1 MPYSDQEAFL
11 NAYLKNYA
19 KAQQNAINSG
29 KTGMSSARYTGQQAM
44 NAAPTTLPDYGDIAN
59 SFTTAYTKQLAAVE
73 AQREKEAKA
82 AQAAAEKEARA
93 AASAAKKASSS
104 TTKSKKLKKEELKA
118 LDSELEE
125 MAKTRVALQERK
137 ETQDTNTRERIKE
150 NVGDTAGISSLT
162 AASRTFA
169 PERKGSATKKR
180 LSQRLAA
187 GVKGLAKGAS
197 TYKQMQK
204 ARGGVSAEDSVDL
217 GGDQTPQAT
226 AAKQRSRTKTR
237 ASVAKQSFTTQ
248 ELDARLTATNQRMR
262 ELQKQGKTQTREY
275 RQLQNQHDTYATAL
289 GVDSFAG
296 RAGATGLGAVS
307 GFAAGLANMGDA
319 TARAIR
325 GQSASM
331 DIPEYEAASNDLQ
344 EANEQRDALIQMG
357 RAYTDTPNGP
367 VATPE
372 FQQVLDRI
380 ASAKG
385 VRAENQVTPE
395 RNQVVSDML
404 DFAQN
409 QNQKA
414 QAGLD
419 NTGRFVVGTIGSVAQ
434 NLPAFAAAAAVPEAA
449 PVLIPTL
456 MGVSAAGNRENELEQ
471 RGVPLNQAVLRSGL
485 SGAVSAITNK
495 LPLEQ
500 GAELMAGNGP
510 GLVRAMARQ
519 ALSEGGQEASEYAAD
534 YGLDVLA
541 GDPDANFSLAELGQ
555 QALGGALGGAISA
568 AGSSLIGSGVN
579 RLREAQENA
588 PVDTDVQQAE
598 PVSPDTEAA
607 RQPLE
612 AGQEAL
618 PGLDAV
624 VDAYHNGNLTN
635 AQIEQLKP
643 GGELRQAFE
652 EATGVKLPDTSSE
665 TRKTLKAEAQIQTI
679 PTLSEDAGYVPAG
692 YHAEDPGYIGG
703 ATSRDIAAEI
713 TGKDGKSVYTRQ
725 LADIRDRFLDA
736 VQNGEDTS
744 TIEQEAQALAEKIFP
759 ESAFVENTDT
769 DYVRAL
775 REALKKPVRVTDAEL
790 SDLENAL
797 GATRTEINRR
807 YGLNL
812 VKAGDSSTSGLD
824 QAVMELGEAFPDVD
838 LFAHPA
844 DAFAEIVQKYDQ
856 LKDGVQAVDTESMK
870 AARAYVADHILYGD
884 SLDAAMARE
893 AQTEAFDNFENSPY
907 TETNAMQ
914 DGGEEVGTRGGYGR
928 RNLDGVDFSEDDR
941 RAEGKAP
948 EKPAFSGKGSANTGV
963 PEQVR
968 RVPGGGTPERV
979 REINGHRYTYG
990 QPDAADYTAPVRTA
1004 ADYAK
1009 QRYGLDV
1016 DVSDGPA
1023 YVDGNEHNSLM
1034 FTLPDG
1040 TIVVNNAA
1048 ALDPDTV
1055 TAMIDHEVM
1064 HNIQHKNHAL
1074 YARVDAA
1081 LKESGVNPNAY
1092 REGTDLYEVLHGYDE
1107 RNPDF
1112 MDLDNLPKF
1121 RRELSAQI
1129 AGYAYRPEL
1138 AKSIFGDFVDDFDT
1152 VFDTVRSVLDE
1163 RAQLGQQESG
1173 SQGSTA
1179 ATTIPELMPTQRVQE
1194 LIPTLEDHPNTVGA
1208 AQRQFDRPEVSSQS
1222 HMTRDTDNDYLQ
1234 PLVQRDQGG
1243 EQKFTHERVSNAD
1256 RMKIAANSMET
1267 ESRDEI
1273 VSRLTSKEQWD
1284 ADDTAL
1290 AGSVLREWDS
1300 ALGDMDKSGEAYKQ
1314 ALAQKMKFTQRISES
1329 NTMNAQALQMTQEF
1343 TTPETAVMQSQ
1354 KNIKTAVDRVAN
1366 GKNKRKFDQYK
1377 SDVETAIANAEDTA
1391 TQKANDA
1398 VQKAIETVRQQ
1409 VADETDQPS
1418 VEDVLGRK
1426 LAAAVN
1432 RYATDGKEASVEDVV
1447 QSEMLSQLTKMATS
1461 DTEKGARPKK
1471 PKLTVEQKLQTALDN
1486 QETYTQAWEAAKE
1499 ALVERYKDNADMS
1512 SRLQAFF
1519 NDAGE
1524 SGLYGKDTIKQLVS
1538 KYTKDQGIDFK
1549 TLVKKGRRDKQS
1561 TLREIQERIQDTF
1574 DMDDTQAQRIAEMA
1588 MNEYSKALSEAA
1600 DANLKAIRGGKGKTS
1615 KSTHDQFLG
1624 LLRMGIYDNEDV
1636 KAYAASKFGVQP
1648 LTAEQCQQILDLAE
1662 RAEQL
1667 PANSR
1672 DRVLLESEAATIAAR
1687 NLSGSFHDAW
1697 DVWRY
1702 TSMLFNAR
1710 TNEKNIGGNVSMGL
1724 NARTKDVVL
1733 AAMEWMINKVA
1744 PGKVERTTAI
1754 VTPFTENGRALL
1766 AASAN
1771 DADLNSYRQ
1780 LSGTSERM
1788 NLARDMQRHREAFRS
1803 LASPDSNNIVT
1814 KFLSG
1819 LDSLAARA
1827 SAPLEVSDYEGA
1839 FGVLEGLRGINKNMD
1854 AAIDWIRASAESA
1867 TNKGV
1872 LGVAGLKNNY
1882 AWSLAQYL
1890 KANGADA
1897 SIFDATD
1904 AQSLALLDKARAH
1917 AIQQALINTYH
1928 AESKTAS
1935 AVAKFKADLRG
1946 SDNFASRV
1954 LGDIVEGQLPF
1965 VKTPINVA
1973 KQSLQYSPLGFVS
1986 TAAEGIK
1993 VARGTGDV
2001 NLMLDHAAAS
2011 VTGSLLFALGGILA
2025 EKGLLTAGIG
2035 DDEKDKAN
2043 LEGRQEYSLQLVD
2056 DDGKLHSYTIDWA
2069 NAAAIPMFAG
2079 AEYAKLAASDGA
2091 SLNSVASASQQVL
2104 EPLLEMSFLQGLN
2117 DNLESLRYSEDP
2129 YIYGMAKQS
2138 LSSYATQGIPTLVGQ
2153 VARSI
2158 DPVRRS
2164 TYSGTTGI
2172 ESDIGYTANKIR
2184 NKIPF
2189 LSETGQP
2196 YIDAFGDT
2204 QPNTGGSF
2212 AGRLAYNMLSPGY
2225 YGETTDDP
2233 VKQGVLDL
2241 ANSSGDN
2248 SVIPEVAEKKVVW
2261 TSDKE
2266 RHSYQ
2271 LSPQEYT
2278 DFATQQGQLRKDMAE
2293 AVLDSRYTEEQQVEL
2308 IPELYSTAGKITAL
2322 DIVPDFSVGTEERKR
2337 IDIYNQY
2344 GIDGLMNW
2352 IAYRKYANTDGKT
2365 GINQSEA
2372 RAWLNDSDMS
2382 ETMKDAFWAASSSNW
2397 KSSR

>member
-44 NAAPTTLPDYGDIAN
+44 SAAPTTLPDYGDIAN

-169 PERKGSATKKR
+169 PKRKGSATKKS
-180 LSQRLAA
+180 LSQQVVA
-187 GVKGLAKGAS
+187 GVKGLAKVPSAVKNGVVQGTALHNRM
-197 TYKQMQK
+197 KA

-217 GGDQTPQAT
+217 GGVQTPQAT
-226 AAKQRSRTKTR
+226 AAKQKSRTKAR

-262 ELQKQGKTQTREY
+262 ELQKQGKTKTREY

-331 DIPEYEAASNDLQ
+331 DIPEYEAASDDLQ
-344 EANEQRDALIQMG
+344 AANEQRDALIQMG

-395 RNQVVSDML
+395 RNQVVSNML

-414 QAGLD
+414 QAGLG
-419 NTGRFVVGTIGSVAQ
+419 NTGRFLVGTIGSVAQ

-449 PVLIPTL
+449 PALIPAL

-598 PVSPDTEAA
+598 PVSPAPENSVSPEPESVSPNPETVAQ
-607 RQPLE
+607 QPLE
-612 AGQEAL
+612 NTQESIPELGVVA
-618 PGLDAV
+618 PDAAPKTAIDV
-624 VDAYHNGNLTN
+624 IVDAYRNGTLTN
-635 AQIEQLKP
+635 KQIDQLKP

-652 EATGVKLPDTSSE
+652 EATGVTLPDTSSE
-665 TRKTLKAEAQIQTI
+665 TRK
-679 PTLSEDAGYVPAG
+679 
-692 YHAEDPGYIGG
+692 
-703 ATSRDIAAEI
+703 
-713 TGKDGKSVYTRQ
+713 
-725 LADIRDRFLDA
+725 
-736 VQNGEDTS
+736 
-744 TIEQEAQALAEKIFP
+744 
-759 ESAFVENTDT
+759 
-769 DYVRAL
+769 AL
-775 REALKKPVRVTDAEL
+775 RT
-790 SDLENAL
+790 
-797 GATRTEINRR
+797 GAQNEIP
-807 YGLNL
+807 YLHSI
-812 VKAGDSSTSGLD
+812 DST
-824 QAVMELGEAFPDVD
+824 
-838 LFAHPA
+838 
-844 DAFAEIVQKYDQ
+844 
-856 LKDGVQAVDTESMK
+856 
-870 AARAYVADHILYGD
+870 
-884 SLDAAMARE
+884 
-893 AQTEAFDNFENSPY
+893 
-907 TETNAMQ
+907 
-914 DGGEEVGTRGGYGR
+914 
-928 RNLDGVDFSEDDR
+928 
-941 RAEGKAP
+941 
-948 EKPAFSGKGSANTGV
+948 ANTGYDGTNETYTGGASYDGTGSGERSFAEQDGEGRDGI
-963 PEQVR
+963 PELLRNAENGSGAKSGEISMGGRDNAGGSQVLR
-968 RVPGGGTPERV
+968 GFLTLSPETQASIERSGATPLELRDTTSDPQLFSSALDEAIRKNSHGLMVSPKTVEELSSPGTRTFMSADNMAGALVTADGDIEAVFKNPQSKAKQAATSLLITAVENGGRKLDCYGKGLVKTYNQRGFEAVAKIPFNAEQAPD
-979 REINGHRYTYG
+979 GWSYG
-990 QPDAADYTAPVRTA
+990 QQDVYVMKLRDGVTAHDIATNLNVSEENGGYHLQTIGELAALPVFDDYDKA
-1004 ADYAK
+1004 
-1009 QRYGLDV
+1009 L
-1016 DVSDGPA
+1016 A
-1023 YVDGNEHNSLM
+1023 YRDSLM
-1034 FTLPDG
+1034 QSTS
-1040 TIVVNNAA
+1040 A
-1048 ALDPDTV
+1048 DT
-1055 TAMIDHEVM
+1055 
-1064 HNIQHKNHAL
+1064 
-1074 YARVDAA
+1074 
-1081 LKESGVNPNAY
+1081 
-1092 REGTDLYEVLHGYDE
+1092 
-1107 RNPDF
+1107 
-1112 MDLDNLPKF
+1112 
-1121 RRELSAQI
+1121 LSA
-1129 AGYAYRPEL
+1129 
-1138 AKSIFGDFVDDFDT
+1138 
-1152 VFDTVRSVLDE
+1152 
-1163 RAQLGQQESG
+1163 SG
-1173 SQGSTA
+1173 
-1179 ATTIPELMPTQRVQE
+1179 TIPELMDTTAQSVQQPIPE
-1194 LIPTLEDHPNTVGA
+1194 LTDHPNTVGA
-1208 AQRQFDRPEVSSQS
+1208 AQRQFDRPEVASQS

-1243 EQKFTHERVSNAD
+1243 EQQFTHERVSNAD

-1398 VQKAIETVRQQ
+1398 VQKAIESVQQ
-1409 VADETDQPS
+1409 QDTDAQPGNATKRGKRTEKTQDEANQPS
-1418 VEDVLGRK
+1418 AEDVLSRK
-1426 LAAAVN
+1426 LAAAVK
-1432 RYATDGKEASVEDVV
+1432 RHVTDGKEASVEDVV

-1461 DTEKGARPKK
+1461 DTEKGARPQK
-1471 PKLTVEQKLQTALDN
+1471 PKLTVEEKLQTALDN
-1486 QETYTQAWEAAKE
+1486 QETYSHVWEAAKE
-1499 ALVERYKDNADMS
+1499 ALTERYKDNADMS

-1519 NDAGE
+1519 DDAGE

-1549 TLVKKGRRDKQS
+1549 ALVKKSRGDKQA
-1561 TLREIQERIQDTF
+1561 TLREIQDRIQDTF

-1615 KSTHDQFLG
+1615 KSTHDQFLE
-1624 LLRMGIYDNEDV
+1624 LLRMGVYDEGDV
-1636 KAYAASKFGVQP
+1636 QAYAASKFGVQP

-1667 PANSR
+1667 PVNSR
-1672 DRVLLESEAATIAAR
+1672 DRVLMESEVATIAAQ
-1687 NLSGSFHDAW
+1687 NLSGSFRDAW
-1697 DVWRY
+1697 DAWRY
-1702 TSMLFNAR
+1702 TSMLLSAR

-1724 NARTKDVVL
+1724 NARAKDVVL
-1733 AAMEWMINKVA
+1733 ASMEWMINKVA
-1744 PGKVERTTAI
+1744 PGKLERTTAI
-1754 VTPFTENGRALL
+1754 VTPFTKDGRALL

-1780 LSGTSERM
+1780 LSSTSERM
-1788 NLARDMQRHREAFRS
+1788 NLARDMQQHRETFRS

-1814 KFLSG
+1814 KFLSA

-1827 SAPLEVSDYEGA
+1827 SAPLEVSDYEGT
-1839 FGVLEGLRGINKNMD
+1839 FGALEGLRGINKTMD
-1854 AAIDWIRASAESA
+1854 AAIDWIQDSAASA

-1986 TAAEGIK
+1986 TAAEGVK

-2011 VTGSLLFALGGILA
+2011 VTGSVLFALGGILA
-2025 EKGLLTAGIG
+2025 EKGLLTAGIS

-2117 DNLESLRYSEDP
+2117 NNLESLRYSEDP

-2138 LSSYATQGIPTLVGQ
+2138 LSSYATQGIPTLAGQ

-2158 DPVRRS
+2158 DPIRRS
-2164 TYSGTTGI
+2164 TYSGTTGL

-2225 YGETTDDP
+2225 YSETTDDP

-2248 SVIPEVAEKKVVW
+2248 SVIPEVAEKKVSW

-2278 DFATQQGQLRKDMAE
+2278 DFATQSGQLRKDMAE
-2293 AVLDSRYTEEQQVEL
+2293 AVLGSRYNEEQQVQL
-2308 IPELYSTAGKITAL
+2308 IPELYSTAGKIAAL
-2322 DIVPDFSVGTEERKR
+2322 DIVPDYSVGTEEQKR

-2382 ETMKDAFWAASSSNW
+2382 EAMKDAFWDASSSNW
-2397 KSSR
+2397 KSKR

>member
-44 NAAPTTLPDYGDIAN
+44 NAAPTTLPDYGDIAG

-93 AASAAKKASSS
+93 AAKAAKKASSS

-217 GGDQTPQAT
+217 GGVQTPQAT
-226 AAKQRSRTKTR
+226 AAKQKSRTKAR
-237 ASVAKQSFTTQ
+237 AAVAKQNFTTQ

-262 ELQKQGKTQTREY
+262 ELQKQGKTKTREY

-289 GVDSFAG
+289 GVDSLAG
-296 RAGATGLGAVS
+296 RAGAIELGAVT
-307 GFAAGLANMGDA
+307 GFGGGVANMGDA
-319 TARAIR
+319 TLRAIR

-331 DIPEYEAASNDLQ
+331 DIPEYEAASDDLQ

-385 VRAENQVTPE
+385 IRAENQITPE
-395 RNQVVSDML
+395 QNKVVKSIL
-404 DFAQN
+404 DYSTEQT
-409 QNQKA
+409 QKA
-414 QAGLD
+414 QAGLND
-419 NTGRFVVGTIGSVAQ
+419 QGRLLVGAIGGVSQ
-434 NLPAFAAAAAVPEAA
+434 LLPAAAAAAAAPEAA
-449 PVLIPTL
+449 PVLIPVL
-456 MGVSAAGNRENELEQ
+456 MGASAAGNRVNELEQ
-471 RGVPLNQAVLRSGL
+471 RGIPLNQAVLRGAM
-485 SGAVSAITNK
+485 SGAVSGVTNK

-500 GAELMAGNGP
+500 GAELIAGGGP
-510 GLVRAMARQ
+510 GVLRAMARQ

-541 GDPDANFSLAELGQ
+541 GDPDAKFSLAELGQ

-579 RLREAQENA
+579 RAREAFGANENA

-598 PVSPDTEAA
+598 PVSPAPENSVSPEPESVSPSPETAA
-607 RQPLE
+607 QQPLE
-612 AGQEAL
+612 ATQEGIPEL
-618 PGLDAV
+618 GVVTPDAAPKTAIDV
-624 VDAYHNGNLTN
+624 IVDAYRSGTLTN
-635 AQIEQLKP
+635 KQIDQLKP
-643 GGELRQAFE
+643 GSKLRQAFE
-652 EATGVKLPDTSSE
+652 EATGVTLPDTSSE
-665 TRKTLKAEAQIQTI
+665 TRKVLKAGMQEEI
-679 PTLSEDAGYVPAG
+679 PYLRPVDSAENTGYDG
-692 YHAEDPGYIGG
+692 TNETYTGG
-703 ATSRDIAAEI
+703 AS
-713 TGKDGKSVYTRQ
+713 
-725 LADIRDRFLDA
+725 
-736 VQNGEDTS
+736 
-744 TIEQEAQALAEKIFP
+744 
-759 ESAFVENTDT
+759 
-769 DYVRAL
+769 
-775 REALKKPVRVTDAEL
+775 
-790 SDLENAL
+790 
-797 GATRTEINRR
+797 
-807 YGLNL
+807 
-812 VKAGDSSTSGLD
+812 
-824 QAVMELGEAFPDVD
+824 
-838 LFAHPA
+838 
-844 DAFAEIVQKYDQ
+844 
-856 LKDGVQAVDTESMK
+856 
-870 AARAYVADHILYGD
+870 D
-884 SLDAAMARE
+884 SLL
-893 AQTEAFDNFENSPY
+893 T
-907 TETNAMQ
+907 T
-914 DGGEEVGTRGGYGR
+914 
-928 RNLDGVDFSEDDR
+928 
-941 RAEGKAP
+941 
-948 EKPAFSGKGSANTGV
+948 PA
-963 PEQVR
+963 
-968 RVPGGGTPERV
+968 
-979 REINGHRYTYG
+979 
-990 QPDAADYTAPVRTA
+990 
-1004 ADYAK
+1004 
-1009 QRYGLDV
+1009 
-1016 DVSDGPA
+1016 
-1023 YVDGNEHNSLM
+1023 
-1034 FTLPDG
+1034 
-1040 TIVVNNAA
+1040 
-1048 ALDPDTV
+1048 
-1055 TAMIDHEVM
+1055 
-1064 HNIQHKNHAL
+1064 
-1074 YARVDAA
+1074 
-1081 LKESGVNPNAY
+1081 
-1092 REGTDLYEVLHGYDE
+1092 
-1107 RNPDF
+1107 
-1112 MDLDNLPKF
+1112 
-1121 RRELSAQI
+1121 
-1129 AGYAYRPEL
+1129 
-1138 AKSIFGDFVDDFDT
+1138 
-1152 VFDTVRSVLDE
+1152 
-1163 RAQLGQQESG
+1163 ESG
-1173 SQGSTA
+1173 S
-1179 ATTIPELMPTQRVQE
+1179 IPELMPTANQSVQE
-1194 LIPTLEDHPNTVGA
+1194 PIPTLADHPNTVGA
-1208 AQRQFDRPEVSSQS
+1208 AQRQFDRPEVASQS

-1234 PLVQRDQGG
+1234 PLVQSDQGG

-1290 AGSVLREWDS
+1290 AGSVLREWDL

-1354 KNIKTAVDRVAN
+1354 KSIKTAVDRVAN

-1398 VQKAIETVRQQ
+1398 VKKAIETAQQQ
-1409 VADETDQPS
+1409 VANAEDTATQKANGAVHKAIETAQQQVEDEADQPS

-1426 LAAAVN
+1426 LAAAVK

-1461 DTEKGARPKK
+1461 DTKKGARPQK

-1499 ALVERYKDNADMS
+1499 ALTERYKDSAYMS

-1519 NDAGE
+1519 DDARE

-1549 TLVKKGRRDKQS
+1549 ALVKESRGNKQA

-1574 DMDDTQAQRIAEMA
+1574 DMDKTQAQRIAEMA

-1615 KSTHDQFLG
+1615 KSTHDQFLE
-1624 LLRMGIYDNEDV
+1624 LLRMGVYDEGDV
-1636 KAYAASKFGVQP
+1636 QAYAASKFGVQP

-1672 DRVLLESEAATIAAR
+1672 ERVLLESEAATIAAR
-1687 NLSGSFHDAW
+1687 NLSGSFRDAW

-1724 NARTKDVVL
+1724 NARAKDVVL

-1744 PGKVERTTAI
+1744 PGSVERTTAI
-1754 VTPFTENGRALL
+1754 VTPFTEDGRALL
-1766 AASAN
+1766 AASAA

-1803 LASPDSNNIVT
+1803 LAPSDSNNIVT

-1819 LDSLAARA
+1819 LDHLAARA

-1839 FGVLEGLRGINKNMD
+1839 FGVLEGLRGINENMD

-1890 KANGADA
+1890 KANGEDA

-1904 AQSLALLDKARAH
+1904 AKSLALLDKARAH

-1946 SDNFASRV
+1946 SDNFAHRV

-2025 EKGLLTAGIG
+2025 EKGLLTAGIS

-2056 DDGKLHSYTIDWA
+2056 NDGKLHSYTIDWA

-2079 AEYAKLAASDGA
+2079 AEYAKLAASDGV

-2138 LSSYATQGIPTLVGQ
+2138 LSSYATQGIPTLAGQ

-2158 DPVRRS
+2158 DPIRRS

-2189 LSETGQP
+2189 LSVTGQP

-2204 QPNTGGSF
+2204 QPNTGGNF
-2212 AGRLAYNMLSPGY
+2212 VGRLAYNMFSPGY
-2225 YGETTDDP
+2225 YSETTDNP
-2233 VKQGVLDL
+2233 VQLGLLDL
-2241 ANSSGDN
+2241 ANSTGNDE
-2248 SVIPEVAEKKVVW
+2248 VIPELAAKKLSW
-2261 TSDKE
+2261 TVDKE
-2266 RHSYQ
+2266 KHTYQ

-2293 AVLDSRYTEEQQVEL
+2293 AVLDSSYTEDQQVEL
-2308 IPELYSTAGKITAL
+2308 IPELYSTAGKIAAL
-2322 DIVPDFSVGTEERKR
+2322 DIVPDYSVGPEEQKR

-2352 IAYRKYANTDGKT
+2352 IAYRKYASTDGKT

-2382 ETMKDAFWAASSSNW
+2382 DAMKDAFWAASSSNW

>member
-19 KAQQNAINSG
+19 QAQQNAINSG

-82 AQAAAEKEARA
+82 AQAAAEKEAKA

-169 PERKGSATKKR
+169 PKRKGSATKKS

-187 GVKGLAKGAS
+187 GVKGLTKGAS

-217 GGDQTPQAT
+217 GGGQTPQAT
-226 AAKQRSRTKTR
+226 AAKQRARTKTR
-237 ASVAKQSFTTQ
+237 ASVAKQTFTTQ

-262 ELQKQGKTQTREY
+262 ELQKQGKTKTREY

-289 GVDSFAG
+289 GVDSLAG

-331 DIPEYEAASNDLQ
+331 DIPEYEAASDDLQ

-449 PVLIPTL
+449 PVLIPAL
-456 MGVSAAGNRENELEQ
+456 MGASAAGNRENELEQ

-568 AGSSLIGSGVN
+568 AGSSLIGSSVN

-598 PVSPDTEAA
+598 PVSPAPETSVSPEPESVSPSPETVAQ
-607 RQPLE
+607 QPLE
-612 AGQEAL
+612 NTQESIPELGEVA
-618 PGLDAV
+618 PDAAPKTAIDV
-624 VDAYHNGNLTN
+624 IVDAYRNGTLTN
-635 AQIEQLKP
+635 KQIDQLKP

-652 EATGVKLPDTSSE
+652 EATGVTLPDTSSE
-665 TRKTLKAEAQIQTI
+665 TRK
-679 PTLSEDAGYVPAG
+679 
-692 YHAEDPGYIGG
+692 
-703 ATSRDIAAEI
+703 
-713 TGKDGKSVYTRQ
+713 
-725 LADIRDRFLDA
+725 
-736 VQNGEDTS
+736 
-744 TIEQEAQALAEKIFP
+744 
-759 ESAFVENTDT
+759 
-769 DYVRAL
+769 AL
-775 REALKKPVRVTDAEL
+775 RT
-790 SDLENAL
+790 
-797 GATRTEINRR
+797 GAQNEIP
-807 YGLNL
+807 YLHSI
-812 VKAGDSSTSGLD
+812 DST
-824 QAVMELGEAFPDVD
+824 
-838 LFAHPA
+838 
-844 DAFAEIVQKYDQ
+844 
-856 LKDGVQAVDTESMK
+856 
-870 AARAYVADHILYGD
+870 
-884 SLDAAMARE
+884 
-893 AQTEAFDNFENSPY
+893 
-907 TETNAMQ
+907 
-914 DGGEEVGTRGGYGR
+914 
-928 RNLDGVDFSEDDR
+928 
-941 RAEGKAP
+941 
-948 EKPAFSGKGSANTGV
+948 ANTGYDGTNETYTGGASYDGTGSGERSFAEQDGEGRDGI
-963 PEQVR
+963 PELLRNAENGSGAKSGEISMGGRDNAGGSQVLR
-968 RVPGGGTPERV
+968 GFLTLSPETQASIERSGATPLELRDTTSDPQLFSSALDEAIRKNSHGLMVSPKTVEELSSPGTRTFMSADNMAGALVTADGDIEAVFKNPQSKAKQAATSLLITAVENGGRKLDCYGKGLVKTYNQRGFEAVAKIPFNAEQAPD
-979 REINGHRYTYG
+979 GWSYG
-990 QPDAADYTAPVRTA
+990 QQDVYVMKLRDGVTAHDIATNLNVSEENGGYHLQTIGELAALPVFDDYDKA
-1004 ADYAK
+1004 
-1009 QRYGLDV
+1009 L
-1016 DVSDGPA
+1016 A
-1023 YVDGNEHNSLM
+1023 YRDSLM
-1034 FTLPDG
+1034 QSTS
-1040 TIVVNNAA
+1040 A
-1048 ALDPDTV
+1048 DT
-1055 TAMIDHEVM
+1055 
-1064 HNIQHKNHAL
+1064 
-1074 YARVDAA
+1074 
-1081 LKESGVNPNAY
+1081 
-1092 REGTDLYEVLHGYDE
+1092 
-1107 RNPDF
+1107 
-1112 MDLDNLPKF
+1112 
-1121 RRELSAQI
+1121 LSA
-1129 AGYAYRPEL
+1129 
-1138 AKSIFGDFVDDFDT
+1138 
-1152 VFDTVRSVLDE
+1152 
-1163 RAQLGQQESG
+1163 SG
-1173 SQGSTA
+1173 
-1179 ATTIPELMPTQRVQE
+1179 TIPELMDTTAQSVQQPIPE
-1194 LIPTLEDHPNTVGA
+1194 LTDHPNTVGA
-1208 AQRQFDRPEVSSQS
+1208 AQRQFDRPEVASQS

-1243 EQKFTHERVSNAD
+1243 EQQFTHERVSNAD

-1398 VQKAIETVRQQ
+1398 VQKAIGTAQRQ
-1409 VADETDQPS
+1409 VANETDQPS
-1418 VEDVLGRK
+1418 FEDVLGRK

-1499 ALVERYKDNADMS
+1499 ALTERYKDNADMS

-1519 NDAGE
+1519 DDAGE

-1549 TLVKKGRRDKQS
+1549 ALVKKGRRDKQS

-1600 DANLKAIRGGKGKTS
+1600 DANLKAIQNGKSKTS
-1615 KSTHDQFLG
+1615 KATHDQFLG
-1624 LLRMGIYDNEDV
+1624 LLRMGIYDNDDV
-1636 KAYAASKFGVQP
+1636 QAYAASKFGVQP
-1648 LTAEQCQQILDLAE
+1648 LTAEQCQQILDLTEQAE
-1662 RAEQL
+1662 AL

-1672 DRVLLESEAATIAAR
+1672 ERVDLENKAATIAAQ
-1687 NLSGSFHDAW
+1687 NVTSSWW
-1697 DVWRY
+1697 DTINSLRF
-1702 TSMLFNAR
+1702 TSMLLNAR
-1710 TNEKNIGGNVSMGL
+1710 TNLVNGGGNITQGT
-1724 NARTKDVVL
+1724 NARMKDIVL
-1733 AAMEWMINKVA
+1733 AGEEFLVDKVLDLPFA
-1744 PGKVERTTAI
+1744 KKHNWRDKSGFERTTSI
-1754 VTPFTENGRALL
+1754 VSAFTPKGRALL
-1766 AASAN
+1766 SACAA
-1771 DADLNSYRQ
+1771 DADANYRQ
-1780 LSGTSERM
+1780 LATGSDKIDFAQSMQQKGNLWQSHLKDDSGTIVRG
-1788 NLARDMQRHREAFRS
+1788 LFAYLDGRAEASSKS
-1803 LASPDSNNIVT
+1803 LESADY
-1814 KFLSG
+1814 KGFFG
-1819 LDSLAARA
+1819 MLD
-1827 SAPLEVSDYEGA
+1827 
-1839 FGVLEGLRGINKNMD
+1839 GLRGINKQMD
-1854 AAIDWIRASAESA
+1854 SAIDWVTSQCDKSTQA
-1867 TNKGV
+1867 GV

-1882 AWSLAQYL
+1882 ARSLAQYL
-1890 KANGADA
+1890 KANGLDQ
-1897 SIFDATD
+1897 SIFSATD
-1904 AQSLALLDKARAH
+1904 EASMQILDKARAH
-1917 AIQQALINTYH
+1917 ALTQAFINTFH
-1928 AESKTAS
+1928 ADSQTATII
-1935 AVAKFKADLRG
+1935 AKGKRSLSEADGWHHKFFYAL
-1946 SDNFASRV
+1946 A
-1954 LGDIVEGQLPF
+1954 EGELPF

-1973 KQSLQYSPLGFVS
+1973 KQAMQYSPLGFAS
-1986 TAAEGIK
+1986 TAIEGAK
-1993 VARGTGDV
+1993 VATGSGNFNV
-2001 NLMLDHAAAS
+2001 MLDHAAAS
-2011 VTGSLLFALGGILA
+2011 VTGTSLFVLGAILA
-2025 EKGLLTAGIG
+2025 RKGLLTGGI
-2035 DDEKDKAN
+2035 DDDDKVKADM
-2043 LEGRQEYSLQLVD
+2043 EGRQEYSLQLAD
-2056 DDGKLHSYTIDWA
+2056 ENGKLRSYTISWA
-2069 NAAAIPMFAG
+2069 NSVAIPMLAG
-2079 AEYAKLAASDGA
+2079 AEFANLTTDDDV
-2091 SLNSVASASQQVL
+2091 SLNDIYDATTNML
-2104 EPLLEMSFLQGLN
+2104 EPLITNTFLQGMN
-2117 DNLESLRYSEDP
+2117 NSFENLRYSRDGFIPGLAREA
-2129 YIYGMAKQS
+2129 ITG
-2138 LSSYATQGIPTLVGQ
+2138 YATQYVPTSLGQ
-2153 VARSI
+2153 VARTV
-2158 DPVRRS
+2158 DPIRRS

-2172 ESDIGYTANKIR
+2172 ESDLGYTANKMR

-2189 LSETGQP
+2189 LSQTSQP

-2204 QPNTGGSF
+2204 EENPGGNF
-2212 AGRLAYNMLSPGY
+2212 VGRLAYNMFSPGY
-2225 YGETTDDP
+2225 YSETTDDP
-2233 VKQGVLDL
+2233 VQLGLLDL
-2241 ANSSGDN
+2241 ANSTGNDE
-2248 SVIPEVAEKKVVW
+2248 VIPELAAKKLSW
-2261 TSDKE
+2261 TVDKE
-2266 RHSYQ
+2266 KHTYQ

-2308 IPELYSTAGKITAL
+2308 IPELYGTAGKIAAL

-2382 ETMKDAFWAASSSNW
+2382 DAMKDAFWAASSSNW

>member
-29 KTGMSSARYTGQQAM
+29 KTGMSNARYTGQQAM

-118 LDSELEE
+118 LDAELEE
-125 MAKTRVALQERK
+125 MAKTRVAMQERK

-169 PERKGSATKKR
+169 PERKGSDTKKR

-187 GVKGLAKGAS
+187 GVKGFAKGAS
-197 TYKQMQK
+197 AYKQMQN

-217 GGDQTPQAT
+217 GGGQTPQAT
-226 AAKQRSRTKTR
+226 AAKQRARTKSR
-237 ASVAKQSFTTQ
+237 ASVAKQNFTTQ

-262 ELQKQGKTQTREY
+262 ELQKQGKTKTREY

-289 GVDSFAG
+289 GVDSLAG

-307 GFAAGLANMGDA
+307 GFAAGVANMGDA

-331 DIPEYEAASNDLQ
+331 DIPEYEAASDDLR

-385 VRAENQVTPE
+385 VRAENQITPE
-395 RNQVVSDML
+395 
-404 DFAQN
+404 QN
-409 QNQKA
+409 KLVKSILGYSTEQTQKA
-414 QAGLD
+414 QAGLND
-419 NTGRFVVGTIGSVAQ
+419 QGRLLVGAIGGASQ
-434 NLPAFAAAAAVPEAA
+434 LIPAAVAAAAAPEAA
-449 PVLIPTL
+449 PVLIPVL
-456 MGVSAAGNRENELEQ
+456 MGASAAGNRVNELEQ
-471 RGVPLNQAVLRSGL
+471 RGIPLNQAVLRGAMSGVV
-485 SGAVSAITNK
+485 SGVTNK
-495 LPLEQ
+495 IPLEQ
-500 GAELMAGNGP
+500 AAELIAGGGP
-510 GLVRAMARQ
+510 GVLRAMARQ

-579 RLREAQENA
+579 RAREALGANGNA

-598 PVSPDTEAA
+598 PVSPDTETATQQPTVAA
-607 RQPLE
+607 Q
-612 AGQEAL
+612 
-618 PGLDAV
+618 DAV
-624 VDAYHNGNLTN
+624 QSPVTAAVEAFRNGTLTN
-635 AQIEQLKP
+635 QQIEDLKP

-652 EATGVKLPDTSSE
+652 AATGMTLPETSSE
-665 TRKTLKAEAQIQTI
+665 TRKVLKAEAQIQTN
-679 PTLSEDAGYVPAG
+679 PTLIEDAGYVPAG

-713 TGKDGKSVYTRQ
+713 TGKGSKSVYTRQ

-759 ESAFVENTDT
+759 ESAFVENTDA

-812 VKAGDSSTSGLD
+812 VKTGDSSTSSLD

-893 AQTEAFDNFENSPY
+893 AQTDAELANLPVFDDYDEA
-907 TETNAMQ
+907 
-914 DGGEEVGTRGGYGR
+914 
-928 RNLDGVDFSEDDR
+928 L
-941 RAEGKAP
+941 
-948 EKPAFSGKGSANTGV
+948 
-963 PEQVR
+963 
-968 RVPGGGTPERV
+968 
-979 REINGHRYTYG
+979 
-990 QPDAADYTAPVRTA
+990 
-1004 ADYAK
+1004 
-1009 QRYGLDV
+1009 
-1016 DVSDGPA
+1016 
-1023 YVDGNEHNSLM
+1023 
-1034 FTLPDG
+1034 
-1040 TIVVNNAA
+1040 
-1048 ALDPDTV
+1048 
-1055 TAMIDHEVM
+1055 
-1064 HNIQHKNHAL
+1064 
-1074 YARVDAA
+1074 
-1081 LKESGVNPNAY
+1081 AY
-1092 REGTDLYEVLHGYDE
+1092 RDSLL
-1107 RNPDF
+1107 
-1112 MDLDNLPKF
+1112 
-1121 RRELSAQI
+1121 
-1129 AGYAYRPEL
+1129 
-1138 AKSIFGDFVDDFDT
+1138 
-1152 VFDTVRSVLDE
+1152 
-1163 RAQLGQQESG
+1163 
-1173 SQGSTA
+1173 
-1179 ATTIPELMPTQRVQE
+1179 TTPAETGNIPELMPTANQSVQE
-1194 LIPTLEDHPNTVGA
+1194 PIPTLADHPNTVGA
-1208 AQRQFDRPEVSSQS
+1208 AQRQFDRPEVASQS

-1290 AGSVLREWDS
+1290 AGSVLREWDL

-1314 ALAQKMKFTQRISES
+1314 SLAQKMKFTQRISES

-1354 KNIKTAVDRVAN
+1354 KSIKTAVDRVAN

-1409 VADETDQPS
+1409 VANETGQPS

-1447 QSEMLSQLTKMATS
+1447 QSEMLAQLTKMATS

-1486 QETYTQAWEAAKE
+1486 QETYTHAWEAAKE
-1499 ALVERYKDNADMS
+1499 ALAERYKDNADMS

-1549 TLVKKGRRDKQS
+1549 ALVKKGRGDKQS

-1600 DANLKAIRGGKGKTS
+1600 DANLKAIRDGKGKTS
-1615 KSTHDQFLG
+1615 KSTHDQFLE
-1624 LLRMGIYDNEDV
+1624 LLRMGVYDESDV
-1636 KAYAASKFGVQP
+1636 QAYAASKFGVQP

-1667 PANSR
+1667 PVNSR
-1672 DRVLLESEAATIAAR
+1672 ERVLLESEAATIAAR
-1687 NLSGSFHDAW
+1687 NLSGSFRDAW

-1724 NARTKDVVL
+1724 NARAKDVVL

-1744 PGKVERTTAI
+1744 PGSVERTTAI
-1754 VTPFTENGRALL
+1754 VTPFTEDGRALL

-1788 NLARDMQRHREAFRS
+1788 NLARDMQQHREAFRS
-1803 LASPDSNNIVT
+1803 LAPSDSNNIVT

-1819 LDSLAARA
+1819 LDHLAARA
-1827 SAPLEVSDYEGA
+1827 SAPLEASDYEGT

-1854 AAIDWIRASAESA
+1854 AAIDWILDSAESA
-1867 TNKGV
+1867 TNKGI

-1928 AESKTAS
+1928 AESKTAA
-1935 AVAKFKADLRG
+1935 AVSKFKADLRG
-1946 SDNFASRV
+1946 SDNFARRV
-1954 LGDIVEGQLPF
+1954 LGDIVEGLLPF

-1973 KQSLQYSPLGFVS
+1973 KQSVQYSPLGFVS
-1986 TAAEGIK
+1986 TVAEGVK

-2011 VTGSLLFALGGILA
+2011 VTGSALFALGGILA
-2025 EKGLLTAGIG
+2025 EKGLLTAGIS

-2056 DDGKLHSYTIDWA
+2056 NDGKLHSYTIDWA

-2079 AEYAKLAASDGA
+2079 AEYSKLTASDGA
-2091 SLNSVASASQQVL
+2091 SLNSVVSASQQVL

-2117 DNLESLRYSEDP
+2117 NNLESLRYSEDP
-2129 YIYGMAKQS
+2129 YVYGMAKQS

-2153 VARSI
+2153 VARSV

-2204 QPNTGGSF
+2204 EENPGGNF
-2212 AGRLAYNMLSPGY
+2212 VGRLAYNMLSPGY
-2225 YGETTDDP
+2225 YSETTDDP
-2233 VKQGVLDL
+2233 VQLGLLDL
-2241 ANSSGDN
+2241 ANSTGNDE
-2248 SVIPEVAEKKVVW
+2248 VIPELAAKKLSW
-2261 TSDKE
+2261 TVDKE
-2266 RHSYQ
+2266 KHTYQ

-2293 AVLDSRYTEEQQVEL
+2293 AVFDSRYTEEQQVEL
-2308 IPELYSTAGKITAL
+2308 IPELYGTAGKIAAL
-2322 DIVPDFSVGTEERKR
+2322 NIVPDYSVGTEEQKR

-2352 IAYRKYANTDGKT
+2352 IAYRKYASTDGKT

-2382 ETMKDAFWAASSSNW
+2382 EAMKDAFWAASSSNW

>member
-44 NAAPTTLPDYGDIAN
+44 DAAPTTLPDYGDIAN

-93 AASAAKKASSS
+93 AARAAKKASSS

-118 LDSELEE
+118 LDAELEE
-125 MAKTRVALQERK
+125 MAKTRVALQEKK
-137 ETQDTNTRERIKE
+137 ETRDANTRERIKE

-162 AASRTFA
+162 AAIRTFA
-169 PERKGSATKKR
+169 PERKGSDTKKR

-187 GVKGLAKGAS
+187 GVKGFAKGAS
-197 TYKQMQK
+197 AYKQMQN

-217 GGDQTPQAT
+217 GGGQTPQAT
-226 AAKQRSRTKTR
+226 AAKQRARTKSR
-237 ASVAKQSFTTQ
+237 ASVAKQNFTTQ

-262 ELQKQGKTQTREY
+262 ELQKRGKTKTREY

-289 GVDSFAG
+289 GVDSLAG

-331 DIPEYEAASNDLQ
+331 DIPEYEAASDDLQ

-357 RAYTDTPNGP
+357 RAYTDTPDGP

-380 ASAKG
+380 ANAKG

-449 PVLIPTL
+449 PVLIPAL
-456 MGVSAAGNRENELEQ
+456 MGASAAGNRVNELEQ
-471 RGVPLNQAVLRSGL
+471 RGVPLNQAVLRGAMSGVV
-485 SGAVSAITNK
+485 SGVTNK

-500 GAELMAGNGP
+500 GAELIAGGGP
-510 GLVRAMARQ
+510 GVLRAMARQ

-534 YGLDVLA
+534 YVLDVLA

-579 RLREAQENA
+579 RAREALGDNGNA
-588 PVDTDVQQAE
+588 PVDTDVQQNETVSTSAE
-598 PVSPDTEAA
+598 TAPQQHTAA
-607 RQPLE
+607 AQ
-612 AGQEAL
+612 
-618 PGLDAV
+618 DAV
-624 VDAYHNGNLTN
+624 QSPVTSAVEAFRNGTLTN
-635 AQIEQLKP
+635 QQLDDLKP
-643 GGELRQAFE
+643 GGALRSEFE
-652 EATGVKLPDTSSE
+652 AATGMTLPETSSE
-665 TRKTLKAEAQIQTI
+665 TRKVLKTGAQNEIPYLKPVDSAENTGYDGTNETYTGGSSYDGTGSQNGKIAQPDGEGRDGIPELLQNAWDGYGARASEGLVGNGNNVGGTQVLRGFLTVSPETQATI
-679 PTLSEDAGYVPAG
+679 ERS
-692 YHAEDPGYIGG
+692 G
-703 ATSRDIAAEI
+703 ATPIELRDTTSDPQLFSTALEEARQKNPHGLMVSGKTVEELSQPGTRTFMSADNMAGALVTVDGDIEAVFKDPRSKAKQAATSLLITAVENGGRKLDCYGEDLVYTYNGRGFEAVARIPFNEEYAPDGWTYGKKAVYVMKLRDGVTAQDIANRLTVPEENGGFHKQ
-713 TGKDGKSVYTRQ
+713 TLQ
-725 LADIRDRFLDA
+725 ELANLPVFDDYD
-736 VQNGEDTS
+736 E
-744 TIEQEAQALAEKIFP
+744 ALA
-759 ESAFVENTDT
+759 
-769 DYVRAL
+769 YR
-775 REALKKPVRVTDAEL
+775 
-790 SDLENAL
+790 
-797 GATRTEINRR
+797 
-807 YGLNL
+807 
-812 VKAGDSSTSGLD
+812 
-824 QAVMELGEAFPDVD
+824 
-838 LFAHPA
+838 
-844 DAFAEIVQKYDQ
+844 
-856 LKDGVQAVDTESMK
+856 
-870 AARAYVADHILYGD
+870 D
-884 SLDAAMARE
+884 SLLTTPA
-893 AQTEAFDNFENSPY
+893 
-907 TETNAMQ
+907 ET
-914 DGGEEVGTRGGYGR
+914 
-928 RNLDGVDFSEDDR
+928 
-941 RAEGKAP
+941 
-948 EKPAFSGKGSANTGV
+948 
-963 PEQVR
+963 
-968 RVPGGGTPERV
+968 
-979 REINGHRYTYG
+979 
-990 QPDAADYTAPVRTA
+990 
-1004 ADYAK
+1004 
-1009 QRYGLDV
+1009 
-1016 DVSDGPA
+1016 
-1023 YVDGNEHNSLM
+1023 GN
-1034 FTLPDG
+1034 
-1040 TIVVNNAA
+1040 
-1048 ALDPDTV
+1048 
-1055 TAMIDHEVM
+1055 
-1064 HNIQHKNHAL
+1064 
-1074 YARVDAA
+1074 
-1081 LKESGVNPNAY
+1081 
-1092 REGTDLYEVLHGYDE
+1092 
-1107 RNPDF
+1107 
-1112 MDLDNLPKF
+1112 
-1121 RRELSAQI
+1121 
-1129 AGYAYRPEL
+1129 
-1138 AKSIFGDFVDDFDT
+1138 
-1152 VFDTVRSVLDE
+1152 
-1163 RAQLGQQESG
+1163 
-1173 SQGSTA
+1173 
-1179 ATTIPELMPTQRVQE
+1179 IPELMPTANQSVQE
-1194 LIPTLEDHPNTVGA
+1194 PIPTLADHPNTVGA
-1208 AQRQFDRPEVSSQS
+1208 AQRQFDRPEVASQS

-1290 AGSVLREWDS
+1290 AGSVLREWDL

-1398 VQKAIETVRQQ
+1398 VRKAIGTARQQ
-1409 VADETDQPS
+1409 VANETDQPS
-1418 VEDVLGRK
+1418 VEDALGRK

-1461 DTEKGARPKK
+1461 DTEKGTRPKK

-1499 ALVERYKDNADMS
+1499 ALAERYKDNADMS

-1549 TLVKKGRRDKQS
+1549 ALVKKSRGDKQA
-1561 TLREIQERIQDTF
+1561 TLREIQDRIQDTF

-1615 KSTHDQFLG
+1615 KSTHDHFLE

-1648 LTAEQCQQILDLAE
+1648 LTAEQCQQILDLTEQAE
-1662 RAEQL
+1662 AL
-1667 PANSR
+1667 PANSLE
-1672 DRVLLESEAATIAAR
+1672 RVELENKAATIAAK
-1687 NLSGSFHDAW
+1687 NVTSSWW
-1697 DVWRY
+1697 DTINSLRF
-1702 TSMLFNAR
+1702 TSMLLNAR
-1710 TNEKNIGGNVSMGL
+1710 TNLINNGGNITQGA
-1724 NARTKDVVL
+1724 NARMKDIVL
-1733 AAMEWMINKVA
+1733 AGEEYLVDKVLDLPFA
-1744 PGKVERTTAI
+1744 KKHNWRDKSGFERTTSI
-1754 VTPFTENGRALL
+1754 VSAFTPKGRALL
-1766 AASAN
+1766 SACAA
-1771 DADLNSYRQ
+1771 DADANYRQ
-1780 LSGTSERM
+1780 LATGSDKIDFAQSMQQKGNLWQSHITDDSGTIVRGLFAYLDGRAVASSK
-1788 NLARDMQRHREAFRS
+1788 S
-1803 LASPDSNNIVT
+1803 LE
-1814 KFLSG
+1814 SG
-1819 LDSLAARA
+1819 DYKGFFGMLD
-1827 SAPLEVSDYEGA
+1827 
-1839 FGVLEGLRGINKNMD
+1839 GLRGINKQMD
-1854 AAIDWIRASAESA
+1854 SAIDWVTSQCDKSTQA
-1867 TNKGV
+1867 GV

-1882 AWSLAQYL
+1882 ARSLAQYL
-1890 KANGADA
+1890 KANGLDQ
-1897 SIFDATD
+1897 SIFNATD
-1904 AQSLALLDKARAH
+1904 EASMQILDKARAH
-1917 AIQQALINTYH
+1917 ALTQAFINTFH
-1928 AESKTAS
+1928 ADSQTATII
-1935 AVAKFKADLRG
+1935 AKGKRSLSEADGWHHKFFYAL
-1946 SDNFASRV
+1946 A
-1954 LGDIVEGQLPF
+1954 EGELPF

-1973 KQSLQYSPLGFVS
+1973 KQAMQYSPLGFAS
-1986 TAAEGIK
+1986 TAIEGAK
-1993 VARGTGDV
+1993 VATGSGDFNV
-2001 NLMLDHAAAS
+2001 MLDHAAAS
-2011 VTGSLLFALGGILA
+2011 VTGTSLFVLGAILA
-2025 EKGLLTAGIG
+2025 RKGLLTGGI
-2035 DDEKDKAN
+2035 DDDDKVKADM
-2043 LEGRQEYSLQLVD
+2043 EGRQEYSLQLAD
-2056 DDGKLHSYTIDWA
+2056 ENGKLHSYTISWA
-2069 NAAAIPMFAG
+2069 NSVAIPMLAG
-2079 AEYAKLAASDGA
+2079 AEFANLTTDDDV
-2091 SLNSVASASQQVL
+2091 SLNDIYDATTHML
-2104 EPLLEMSFLQGLN
+2104 EPLITNTFLQGMN
-2117 DNLESLRYSEDP
+2117 NSFENLRYSRDGFIPGLTREA
-2129 YIYGMAKQS
+2129 ITG
-2138 LSSYATQGIPTLVGQ
+2138 YATQYVPTSLGQ
-2153 VARSI
+2153 VARTV
-2158 DPVRRS
+2158 DPIRRS

-2172 ESDIGYTANKIR
+2172 ESDFGYTANKIR

-2204 QPNTGGSF
+2204 EENPGGNF
-2212 AGRLAYNMLSPGY
+2212 IGRLAYNMFSPGY
-2225 YGETTDDP
+2225 YSETTDDP
-2233 VKQGVLDL
+2233 VQLGLLDL
-2241 ANSSGDN
+2241 ANSTGNDE
-2248 SVIPEVAEKKVVW
+2248 VIPELAAKKLSW
-2261 TSDKE
+2261 TVDKE
-2266 RHSYQ
+2266 KHTYQ

-2308 IPELYSTAGKITAL
+2308 IPELYSTAGKIVAL
-2322 DIVPDFSVGTEERKR
+2322 DIVPDYSVGTEERKR

-2352 IAYRKYANTDGKT
+2352 IAYRKYADTDGKT

-2382 ETMKDAFWAASSSNW
+2382 EAMKDAFWAASSSNW

>member
-44 NAAPTTLPDYGDIAN
+44 NAAPTTLPDYGDIAG

-93 AASAAKKASSS
+93 AAKAAKKASSS

-169 PERKGSATKKR
+169 PERKGSATKKNF
-180 LSQRLAA
+180 SQRFAA

-226 AAKQRSRTKTR
+226 AAKQRARTKTR
-237 ASVAKQSFTTQ
+237 ASVAKQNFTTQ

-262 ELQKQGKTQTREY
+262 ELQKQGKTKTREY

-289 GVDSFAG
+289 GVDSLAG
-296 RAGATGLGAVS
+296 RAGAIELGAVT
-307 GFAAGLANMGDA
+307 GFGGGVANMGDA
-319 TARAIR
+319 TLRAIR

-331 DIPEYEAASNDLQ
+331 DIPEYEAASDDLQ

-385 VRAENQVTPE
+385 IRAENQITPE
-395 RNQVVSDML
+395 QNKVVKSIL
-404 DFAQN
+404 DYSTEQT
-409 QNQKA
+409 QKA
-414 QAGLD
+414 QAGLND
-419 NTGRFVVGTIGSVAQ
+419 QGRLLVGAIGGVSQ
-434 NLPAFAAAAAVPEAA
+434 LLTAAAAAAAAPEAA
-449 PVLIPTL
+449 PVLIPVL
-456 MGVSAAGNRENELEQ
+456 MGASAAGNRVNELEQ
-471 RGVPLNQAVLRSGL
+471 RGIPLNQAVLRGAM
-485 SGAVSAITNK
+485 SGAVSGVTNK

-500 GAELMAGNGP
+500 GAELIAGGGP
-510 GLVRAMARQ
+510 GVLRAMARQ

-579 RLREAQENA
+579 RAREALGANENA

-598 PVSPDTEAA
+598 PVSPDTETAPQQPTAA
-607 RQPLE
+607 AQ
-612 AGQEAL
+612 
-618 PGLDAV
+618 DAV
-624 VDAYHNGNLTN
+624 QSPVTAAVEAFRNGTLTN
-635 AQIEQLKP
+635 QQLDDLKP
-643 GGELRQAFE
+643 GGALRSEFE
-652 EATGVKLPDTSSE
+652 AATGMTLPETSSE

-759 ESAFVENTDT
+759 ESAFVENTDA

-812 VKAGDSSTSGLD
+812 VKTGDSSTSGLD

-893 AQTEAFDNFENSPY
+893 AQTDAELANLPVFDDYDEA
-907 TETNAMQ
+907 
-914 DGGEEVGTRGGYGR
+914 
-928 RNLDGVDFSEDDR
+928 L
-941 RAEGKAP
+941 
-948 EKPAFSGKGSANTGV
+948 
-963 PEQVR
+963 
-968 RVPGGGTPERV
+968 
-979 REINGHRYTYG
+979 
-990 QPDAADYTAPVRTA
+990 
-1004 ADYAK
+1004 
-1009 QRYGLDV
+1009 
-1016 DVSDGPA
+1016 
-1023 YVDGNEHNSLM
+1023 
-1034 FTLPDG
+1034 
-1040 TIVVNNAA
+1040 
-1048 ALDPDTV
+1048 
-1055 TAMIDHEVM
+1055 
-1064 HNIQHKNHAL
+1064 
-1074 YARVDAA
+1074 
-1081 LKESGVNPNAY
+1081 AY
-1092 REGTDLYEVLHGYDE
+1092 RDSLL
-1107 RNPDF
+1107 
-1112 MDLDNLPKF
+1112 
-1121 RRELSAQI
+1121 
-1129 AGYAYRPEL
+1129 
-1138 AKSIFGDFVDDFDT
+1138 
-1152 VFDTVRSVLDE
+1152 
-1163 RAQLGQQESG
+1163 
-1173 SQGSTA
+1173 
-1179 ATTIPELMPTQRVQE
+1179 TTPAENGNIPELMPTANQSVQE
-1194 LIPTLEDHPNTVGA
+1194 PIPTLADHPNTVGA
-1208 AQRQFDRPEVSSQS
+1208 AQRQFDRPEVASQS

-1290 AGSVLREWDS
+1290 AGSVLREWDL

-1354 KNIKTAVDRVAN
+1354 KSIKTAVDRVAN

-1398 VQKAIETVRQQ
+1398 VQKAIETAKQQ
-1409 VADETDQPS
+1409 VANETDQPS
-1418 VEDVLGRK
+1418 VEDALGRK

-1499 ALVERYKDNADMS
+1499 ALTERYKDNADMS

-1519 NDAGE
+1519 DDAGE

-1549 TLVKKGRRDKQS
+1549 ALVKKSRGDKQA
-1561 TLREIQERIQDTF
+1561 TLREIQDRIQDTF

-1615 KSTHDQFLG
+1615 KSTHDQFLE
-1624 LLRMGIYDNEDV
+1624 LLRMGVYDEGDV
-1636 KAYAASKFGVQP
+1636 QAYAASKFGVQP

-1672 DRVLLESEAATIAAR
+1672 ERVLLESEAATIAAR
-1687 NLSGSFHDAW
+1687 NLSGSFRDAW

-1724 NARTKDVVL
+1724 NARAKDVVL
-1733 AAMEWMINKVA
+1733 ASMEWMINKVA
-1744 PGKVERTTAI
+1744 PGSVERTTAI
-1754 VTPFTENGRALL
+1754 VTPFTEDGRALL

-1803 LASPDSNNIVT
+1803 LAPSDSNNIVT

-1819 LDSLAARA
+1819 LDHLAARA

-1839 FGVLEGLRGINKNMD
+1839 FGVLEGLRGINKTMD
-1854 AAIDWIRASAESA
+1854 AAIDWIQDSAASG

-1946 SDNFASRV
+1946 SDNFAHRV
-1954 LGDIVEGQLPF
+1954 LGDIVEGLLPF

-1973 KQSLQYSPLGFVS
+1973 KQSVQYSPLGFVS
-1986 TAAEGIK
+1986 TAAEGVK

-2011 VTGSLLFALGGILA
+2011 VTGSALFALGGILA
-2025 EKGLLTAGIG
+2025 EKGLLTAGIS

-2056 DDGKLHSYTIDWA
+2056 NDGKLHSYTIDWA

-2079 AEYAKLAASDGA
+2079 AEYAKLSASDGA

-2138 LSSYATQGIPTLVGQ
+2138 LSSYATQGIPTLAGQ

-2158 DPVRRS
+2158 DPIRRS

-2204 QPNTGGSF
+2204 QPNTGGNF
-2212 AGRLAYNMLSPGY
+2212 VGRLAYNMFSPGY
-2225 YGETTDDP
+2225 YSETTDNP
-2233 VKQGVLDL
+2233 VQLGLLDL
-2241 ANSSGDN
+2241 ANSTGNDE
-2248 SVIPEVAEKKVVW
+2248 VIPELAAKNLSW
-2261 TSDKE
+2261 TVDKE
-2266 RHSYQ
+2266 KHTYQ

-2293 AVLDSRYTEEQQVEL
+2293 AVLDSSYTEDQQVEL
-2308 IPELYSTAGKITAL
+2308 IPELYSTAGKIAAL
-2322 DIVPDFSVGTEERKR
+2322 DIVPDYSVGPEERKR

-2352 IAYRKYANTDGKT
+2352 IAYRKYASTDGKT

-2382 ETMKDAFWAASSSNW
+2382 EAMKDAFWAASSSNW

>member
-19 KAQQNAINSG
+19 QAQQNAINSG

-44 NAAPTTLPDYGDIAN
+44 SAAPTTLPDYGDIAN
-59 SFTTAYTKQLAAVE
+59 SFTSAYTKQLAAVE

-137 ETQDTNTRERIKE
+137 ETLDANTRERIKE

-169 PERKGSATKKR
+169 PKRKGSATKKR

-217 GGDQTPQAT
+217 GGVQTPQAT
-226 AAKQRSRTKTR
+226 AAKQKSRTKSR
-237 ASVAKQSFTTQ
+237 ASVTKQNFTTQ

-262 ELQKQGKTQTREY
+262 ELQKQGKTKTREY

-289 GVDSFAG
+289 GVDSLAG
-296 RAGATGLGAVS
+296 RAGAIELGAVT
-307 GFAAGLANMGDA
+307 GFGGGVANMGDA
-319 TARAIR
+319 TLRAIR

-331 DIPEYEAASNDLQ
+331 DIPEYEAASDDLQ

-385 VRAENQVTPE
+385 IRAENQITPE
-395 RNQVVSDML
+395 QNKVVKSIL
-404 DFAQN
+404 DYSTEQT
-409 QNQKA
+409 QKA
-414 QAGLD
+414 QAGLND
-419 NTGRFVVGTIGSVAQ
+419 QGRLLVGAIGGVSQ
-434 NLPAFAAAAAVPEAA
+434 IIPAAVAAAAAPEAA
-449 PVLIPTL
+449 PVLIPVL
-456 MGVSAAGNRENELEQ
+456 MGASAAGNRVNELEQ
-471 RGVPLNQAVLRSGL
+471 RGIPLNQAVLRGAM
-485 SGAVSAITNK
+485 SGAVSGVTNK

-500 GAELMAGNGP
+500 GAELIAGGGP
-510 GLVRAMARQ
+510 GVLRAMARQ

-579 RLREAQENA
+579 RAREALGANGNA

-598 PVSPDTEAA
+598 PVSPDTETAPQQPTVAA
-607 RQPLE
+607 Q
-612 AGQEAL
+612 
-618 PGLDAV
+618 DAV
-624 VDAYHNGNLTN
+624 QSPVTAAVEAFRNGTLTN
-635 AQIEQLKP
+635 QQLDDLKP
-643 GGELRQAFE
+643 GGALRSEFEAATGMTLPETSSATRNALKAGMQEEIPYLRPVDSAENTGYDGTNETYTGGASYDGNGRTSGSIAQSDGEGREGIPELLRNPENGGRSGTGNGSMEGRNDAGGSQVLRGFLTDSPEVQAALERNGATPLELRDTTSDPQLFSSALE
-652 EATGVKLPDTSSE
+652 EARQNNPHGLMVSGKTVEELSQPGTRTFMSADNMAGMLVTPDGDIEAVFKNPKSDARQAVTPLLITAVENGGRKLDCYGIGLVKKYNKNGFEAVAKIPFNEEYAPDGWTYGKPDVYVLKLRDGVT
-665 TRKTLKAEAQIQTI
+665 AQ
-679 PTLSEDAGYVPAG
+679 
-692 YHAEDPGYIGG
+692 
-703 ATSRDIAAEI
+703 DIAGRLGMNEA
-713 TGKDGKSVYTRQ
+713 DGGFHMQ
-725 LADIRDRFLDA
+725 
-736 VQNGEDTS
+736 
-744 TIEQEAQALAEKIFP
+744 
-759 ESAFVENTDT
+759 
-769 DYVRAL
+769 
-775 REALKKPVRVTDAEL
+775 TDAEL
-790 SDLENAL
+790 ANLPVFDDYDEAL
-797 GATRTEINRR
+797 
-807 YGLNL
+807 
-812 VKAGDSSTSGLD
+812 
-824 QAVMELGEAFPDVD
+824 
-838 LFAHPA
+838 
-844 DAFAEIVQKYDQ
+844 
-856 LKDGVQAVDTESMK
+856 
-870 AARAYVADHILYGD
+870 AYRD
-884 SLDAAMARE
+884 SLL
-893 AQTEAFDNFENSPY
+893 T
-907 TETNAMQ
+907 T
-914 DGGEEVGTRGGYGR
+914 
-928 RNLDGVDFSEDDR
+928 
-941 RAEGKAP
+941 
-948 EKPAFSGKGSANTGV
+948 PA
-963 PEQVR
+963 
-968 RVPGGGTPERV
+968 
-979 REINGHRYTYG
+979 
-990 QPDAADYTAPVRTA
+990 
-1004 ADYAK
+1004 
-1009 QRYGLDV
+1009 
-1016 DVSDGPA
+1016 
-1023 YVDGNEHNSLM
+1023 
-1034 FTLPDG
+1034 
-1040 TIVVNNAA
+1040 
-1048 ALDPDTV
+1048 
-1055 TAMIDHEVM
+1055 
-1064 HNIQHKNHAL
+1064 
-1074 YARVDAA
+1074 
-1081 LKESGVNPNAY
+1081 ESGN
-1092 REGTDLYEVLHGYDE
+1092 
-1107 RNPDF
+1107 
-1112 MDLDNLPKF
+1112 
-1121 RRELSAQI
+1121 
-1129 AGYAYRPEL
+1129 
-1138 AKSIFGDFVDDFDT
+1138 
-1152 VFDTVRSVLDE
+1152 
-1163 RAQLGQQESG
+1163 
-1173 SQGSTA
+1173 
-1179 ATTIPELMPTQRVQE
+1179 IPELMPTANQSVQE
-1194 LIPTLEDHPNTVGA
+1194 PIPTLADHPNTVGA
-1208 AQRQFDRPEVSSQS
+1208 AQRQFDRPEVASQS

-1234 PLVQRDQGG
+1234 PLVQSDQGG
-1243 EQKFTHERVSNAD
+1243 EQQFTHERVSNAD

-1354 KNIKTAVDRVAN
+1354 KSIKTAVDRVAN

-1398 VQKAIETVRQQ
+1398 VQKAIETVQQQ
-1409 VADETDQPS
+1409 VADETAQPS
-1418 VEDVLGRK
+1418 VEDALGRK

-1499 ALVERYKDNADMS
+1499 ALAERYKDNADMS

-1538 KYTKDQGIDFK
+1538 KYTKDQGLDFK
-1549 TLVKKGRRDKQS
+1549 ALVKKGRGDKQS

-1672 DRVLLESEAATIAAR
+1672 DRVLMESEVATIAAQ
-1687 NLSGSFHDAW
+1687 NLSGSFRDAW
-1697 DVWRY
+1697 DAWRY
-1702 TSMLFNAR
+1702 TSMLLSAR

-1724 NARTKDVVL
+1724 NARAKDVVL
-1733 AAMEWMINKVA
+1733 ASMEWMINKVA

-1754 VTPFTENGRALL
+1754 VTPFTKDGRALL

-1780 LSGTSERM
+1780 LSGSSERM
-1788 NLARDMQRHREAFRS
+1788 NLARDMQQHRKTFRS

-1814 KFLSG
+1814 KFLAG

-1827 SAPLEVSDYEGA
+1827 SAPLGVSDYEGA
-1839 FGVLEGLRGINKNMD
+1839 FGSLEGLRGINKTMD
-1854 AAIDWIRASAESA
+1854 AAIDWIQASAESA

-2056 DDGKLHSYTIDWA
+2056 EDGKLRSYTIDWA

-2184 NKIPF
+2184 NRIPF

-2204 QPNTGGSF
+2204 QSNTGGSF

-2225 YGETTDDP
+2225 YSETTDDP

-2248 SVIPEVAEKKVVW
+2248 SVIPEVAEKKVSW
-2261 TSDKE
+2261 TSNKE

-2308 IPELYSTAGKITAL
+2308 IPELYGTAGKIAAL

-2382 ETMKDAFWAASSSNW
+2382 DAMKDAFWAASSSNW

>member
-125 MAKTRVALQERK
+125 MAKTRVALQERN
-137 ETQDTNTRERIKE
+137 ETRDTKTRERIKE
-150 NVGDTAGISSLT
+150 NVGATAGISSLT

-169 PERKGSATKKR
+169 PERKGSATKKSF
-180 LSQRLAA
+180 SQRFAA

-197 TYKQMQK
+197 AYKQMQK

-217 GGDQTPQAT
+217 SGKQTEQAK
-226 AAKQRSRTKTR
+226 AAIQRERIKER
-237 ASVAKQSFTTQ
+237 ASVAKQNFTTQ

-262 ELQKQGKTQTREY
+262 ELQKQGKTKTREY

-296 RAGATGLGAVS
+296 RAGAIELGAFT
-307 GFAAGLANMGDA
+307 GFGGGVANMGDA
-319 TARAIR
+319 TLRAIR

-331 DIPEYEAASNDLQ
+331 DIPEYEAASDDLQ

-385 VRAENQVTPE
+385 IRAENQITPE
-395 RNQVVSDML
+395 QNKVVKSIL
-404 DFAQN
+404 DYSNEQT
-409 QNQKA
+409 QKA
-414 QAGLD
+414 QAGLND
-419 NTGRFVVGTIGSVAQ
+419 QGRLLVGAIGGVSQ
-434 NLPAFAAAAAVPEAA
+434 IIPAAVAAAAAPEAA
-449 PVLIPTL
+449 PVLIPVL
-456 MGVSAAGNRENELEQ
+456 MGASAAGNRVNELEQ
-471 RGVPLNQAVLRSGL
+471 RGIPLNQAVLRGAM
-485 SGAVSAITNK
+485 SGAVSGITNK
-495 LPLEQ
+495 LPIEQ
-500 GAELMAGNGP
+500 GAELIAGGGP
-510 GLVRAMARQ
+510 GVLRAMARQ

-579 RLREAQENA
+579 RAREALGANGNA

-598 PVSPDTEAA
+598 PVSPAPETSVFPEPESVSPSPETAA
-607 RQPLE
+607 QQPLE
-612 AGQEAL
+612 AMQEGIPELGVVA
-618 PGLDAV
+618 PDAAPKTAIDV
-624 VDAYHNGNLTN
+624 IVDAYRNGTLTN
-635 AQIEQLKP
+635 KQIDQLKP

-652 EATGVKLPDTSSE
+652 EATGVTLPDTSSE
-665 TRKTLKAEAQIQTI
+665 TRKALKAGMQEEI
-679 PTLSEDAGYVPAG
+679 PYLRPVDSAENAGYDGTNEA
-692 YHAEDPGYIGG
+692 YTGG
-703 ATSRDIAAEI
+703 ASYDGTGRTSGSIAQPDGEGREGIPELLRNPENRGWQGSGANNVAERNSVGGNQVLHGLLTDSPEMQAALERSGATPLELRDTTSDPQLFSSALEEARQKNPHGLMVSPKTVEELSQPGTRTFMSADNMAGALVTADGDIEAVFKNPQSKAKQAATSLLITAVENGGRKLDCYGLDLVTQYNRRGFEAVARIPFNAGAVEDGWTYGAKDVYVMKLLDGVTAQDIAGRLRMDEA
-713 TGKDGKSVYTRQ
+713 DGGFHMQ
-725 LADIRDRFLDA
+725 
-736 VQNGEDTS
+736 
-744 TIEQEAQALAEKIFP
+744 
-759 ESAFVENTDT
+759 
-769 DYVRAL
+769 
-775 REALKKPVRVTDAEL
+775 TDAEL
-790 SDLENAL
+790 ANLPVFDDYDEAL
-797 GATRTEINRR
+797 
-807 YGLNL
+807 
-812 VKAGDSSTSGLD
+812 
-824 QAVMELGEAFPDVD
+824 
-838 LFAHPA
+838 
-844 DAFAEIVQKYDQ
+844 
-856 LKDGVQAVDTESMK
+856 
-870 AARAYVADHILYGD
+870 AYRD
-884 SLDAAMARE
+884 SLLTTPA
-893 AQTEAFDNFENSPY
+893 EN
-907 TETNAMQ
+907 
-914 DGGEEVGTRGGYGR
+914 
-928 RNLDGVDFSEDDR
+928 
-941 RAEGKAP
+941 
-948 EKPAFSGKGSANTGV
+948 
-963 PEQVR
+963 
-968 RVPGGGTPERV
+968 
-979 REINGHRYTYG
+979 
-990 QPDAADYTAPVRTA
+990 
-1004 ADYAK
+1004 
-1009 QRYGLDV
+1009 
-1016 DVSDGPA
+1016 
-1023 YVDGNEHNSLM
+1023 GN
-1034 FTLPDG
+1034 
-1040 TIVVNNAA
+1040 
-1048 ALDPDTV
+1048 
-1055 TAMIDHEVM
+1055 
-1064 HNIQHKNHAL
+1064 
-1074 YARVDAA
+1074 
-1081 LKESGVNPNAY
+1081 
-1092 REGTDLYEVLHGYDE
+1092 
-1107 RNPDF
+1107 
-1112 MDLDNLPKF
+1112 
-1121 RRELSAQI
+1121 
-1129 AGYAYRPEL
+1129 
-1138 AKSIFGDFVDDFDT
+1138 
-1152 VFDTVRSVLDE
+1152 
-1163 RAQLGQQESG
+1163 
-1173 SQGSTA
+1173 
-1179 ATTIPELMPTQRVQE
+1179 IPELMPTANKSVQE
-1194 LIPTLEDHPNTVGA
+1194 PIPTLADHPNTVGA
-1208 AQRQFDRPEVSSQS
+1208 AQRQFDRPEVASQS

-1234 PLVQRDQGG
+1234 PLVQSDQGG
-1243 EQKFTHERVSNAD
+1243 EQQFTHERVSNAD

-1290 AGSVLREWDS
+1290 AGSVLREWDL
-1300 ALGDMDKSGEAYKQ
+1300 ALGDMDKSGDAYKQ

-1354 KNIKTAVDRVAN
+1354 KSIKTAVDRVAN
-1366 GKNKRKFDQYK
+1366 GKSKRKFDQYK
-1377 SDVETAIANAEDTA
+1377 GDVETAVANAEDTA

-1398 VQKAIETVRQQ
+1398 VQKAIEAVQQ
-1409 VADETDQPS
+1409 QATDTDEQPGNATKRGKRTEKTQDETNQPS
-1418 VEDVLGRK
+1418 AEDVLSRK
-1426 LAAAVN
+1426 LAAAVK
-1432 RYATDGKEASVEDVV
+1432 RHVTDGKESSVEDVV

-1461 DTEKGARPKK
+1461 DTEKGARPQK
-1471 PKLTVEQKLQTALDN
+1471 PKLTVEEKLQTALDN
-1486 QETYTQAWEAAKE
+1486 QETYSHVWEAAKE
-1499 ALVERYKDNADMS
+1499 ALTERYKDNADMS

-1519 NDAGE
+1519 DDAGE

-1549 TLVKKGRRDKQS
+1549 ALVKKSRGDKQA
-1561 TLREIQERIQDTF
+1561 TLREIQDRIQDTF
-1574 DMDDTQAQRIAEMA
+1574 DMDDTQTQRIAEMA

-1615 KSTHDQFLG
+1615 KSTHDQFLE
-1624 LLRMGIYDNEDV
+1624 LLRMGVYDEGDV
-1636 KAYAASKFGVQP
+1636 QAYAASKFGVQP

-1667 PANSR
+1667 PVNSR
-1672 DRVLLESEAATIAAR
+1672 ERVAMENKAAAVAAQ
-1687 NLSGSFHDAW
+1687 NVSGSFRDAW
-1697 DVWRY
+1697 DAWLY
-1702 TSMLFNAR
+1702 TSMLLSAR

-1724 NARTKDVVL
+1724 NARAKDVVL
-1733 AAMEWMINKVA
+1733 ASMEWMINKVA

-1754 VTPFTENGRALL
+1754 VTPFTEDGRALL

-1814 KFLSG
+1814 KFLSA

-1839 FGVLEGLRGINKNMD
+1839 FGVLEGLRGINKTMD
-1854 AAIDWIRASAESA
+1854 AAIDWIQDSAASG

-1904 AQSLALLDKARAH
+1904 AQSLDLLDKARAH

-1946 SDNFASRV
+1946 SDNFAHRV
-1954 LGDIVEGQLPF
+1954 LGDIVEGLLPF

-1973 KQSLQYSPLGFVS
+1973 KQSVQYSPLGFVS
-1986 TAAEGIK
+1986 TAAEGVK

-2011 VTGSLLFALGGILA
+2011 VTGSALFALGGILA
-2025 EKGLLTAGIG
+2025 EKGLLTAGIS

-2056 DDGKLHSYTIDWA
+2056 NDGKLRSYTIDWA

-2079 AEYAKLAASDGA
+2079 AEYSKLTASDGA

-2129 YIYGMAKQS
+2129 YIYGMAKQA
-2138 LSSYATQGIPTLVGQ
+2138 LSSYATQGIPTLAGQ

-2204 QPNTGGSF
+2204 QSNTGGSF

-2248 SVIPEVAEKKVVW
+2248 SVIPEVAEKKLSW
-2261 TSDKE
+2261 TVDKE
-2266 RHSYQ
+2266 KHNYQ

-2308 IPELYSTAGKITAL
+2308 IPELYSTAGKIAAL
-2322 DIVPDFSVGTEERKR
+2322 DIVPDFSVGTEEQKR

-2352 IAYRKYANTDGKT
+2352 IAYRKYANTDGKA

-2382 ETMKDAFWAASSSNW
+2382 DAMKDAFWDASSTTW

>member
-44 NAAPTTLPDYGDIAN
+44 NAAPTTLPDYGDIAG

-137 ETQDTNTRERIKE
+137 ETRDANTRERIKE

-169 PERKGSATKKR
+169 PKRKGSATKKS

-217 GGDQTPQAT
+217 GGGQTPQAT
-226 AAKQRSRTKTR
+226 AAKQKSRTKAR

-262 ELQKQGKTQTREY
+262 ELQKQGKTKTREY

-331 DIPEYEAASNDLQ
+331 DIPEYEAASDDLQ
-344 EANEQRDALIQMG
+344 AANEQRDALIQMG

-395 RNQVVSDML
+395 RNQVVSNML

-414 QAGLD
+414 QAGLG
-419 NTGRFVVGTIGSVAQ
+419 NTGRFLVGTIGSVAQ

-449 PVLIPTL
+449 PVLIPAL

-598 PVSPDTEAA
+598 PVSPAPENSVSPEPESVSPNPETVAQ
-607 RQPLE
+607 QPLE
-612 AGQEAL
+612 ATQEGIPEFGEVTPNAA
-618 PGLDAV
+618 PKTAIDV
-624 VDAYHNGNLTN
+624 IVDAYRNGTLTN
-635 AQIEQLKP
+635 KQIDQLKP

-652 EATGVKLPDTSSE
+652 EATGVTLPDTSSE
-665 TRKTLKAEAQIQTI
+665 TRKALKAGMQEEIPYLRPIDSAENAGYDGTNEAYTGGASYDGNGRTSGSIAQSDGEGREGI
-679 PTLSEDAGYVPAG
+679 PELLRNPENGGRSGTGNGSMEGRNDAGGSQVLRGFLTDSPEVQA
-692 YHAEDPGYIGG
+692 ALERNG
-703 ATSRDIAAEI
+703 ATPLELRDTTSDPQLFSSALEEARQNNPHGLMVSPKTVEELSQPGTRTFMSADNMAGVLVTPDGDIEAVFKNPKSDARQAVTPLLITAVENGGRKLDCYGIGLVKKYNKKGFEAVAKIPFNAGEAEAGWTYGKQDVYVLKLRDGVTAQDIAGRLGMNEA
-713 TGKDGKSVYTRQ
+713 DGGFHMQ
-725 LADIRDRFLDA
+725 
-736 VQNGEDTS
+736 
-744 TIEQEAQALAEKIFP
+744 
-759 ESAFVENTDT
+759 
-769 DYVRAL
+769 
-775 REALKKPVRVTDAEL
+775 TDAEL
-790 SDLENAL
+790 ANLPVFGDYDEAL
-797 GATRTEINRR
+797 
-807 YGLNL
+807 
-812 VKAGDSSTSGLD
+812 
-824 QAVMELGEAFPDVD
+824 
-838 LFAHPA
+838 
-844 DAFAEIVQKYDQ
+844 
-856 LKDGVQAVDTESMK
+856 
-870 AARAYVADHILYGD
+870 AYRD
-884 SLDAAMARE
+884 SLL
-893 AQTEAFDNFENSPY
+893 TTPSEN
-907 TETNAMQ
+907 
-914 DGGEEVGTRGGYGR
+914 
-928 RNLDGVDFSEDDR
+928 
-941 RAEGKAP
+941 
-948 EKPAFSGKGSANTGV
+948 
-963 PEQVR
+963 
-968 RVPGGGTPERV
+968 
-979 REINGHRYTYG
+979 
-990 QPDAADYTAPVRTA
+990 
-1004 ADYAK
+1004 
-1009 QRYGLDV
+1009 
-1016 DVSDGPA
+1016 
-1023 YVDGNEHNSLM
+1023 GN
-1034 FTLPDG
+1034 
-1040 TIVVNNAA
+1040 
-1048 ALDPDTV
+1048 
-1055 TAMIDHEVM
+1055 
-1064 HNIQHKNHAL
+1064 
-1074 YARVDAA
+1074 
-1081 LKESGVNPNAY
+1081 
-1092 REGTDLYEVLHGYDE
+1092 
-1107 RNPDF
+1107 
-1112 MDLDNLPKF
+1112 
-1121 RRELSAQI
+1121 
-1129 AGYAYRPEL
+1129 
-1138 AKSIFGDFVDDFDT
+1138 
-1152 VFDTVRSVLDE
+1152 
-1163 RAQLGQQESG
+1163 
-1173 SQGSTA
+1173 
-1179 ATTIPELMPTQRVQE
+1179 IPELMPTANQSVQE
-1194 LIPTLEDHPNTVGA
+1194 PIPTLADHPNTVGA
-1208 AQRQFDRPEVSSQS
+1208 AQRQFDRPEVASQS

-1290 AGSVLREWDS
+1290 AGSVLREWDL
-1300 ALGDMDKSGEAYKQ
+1300 ALGDMDKSGDAYKQ

-1354 KNIKTAVDRVAN
+1354 KSIKTAVDRVAN

-1377 SDVETAIANAEDTA
+1377 GDVETAVANAEDTA

-1398 VQKAIETVRQQ
+1398 VQKAIEAVQQ
-1409 VADETDQPS
+1409 QATDTDARPSNATKRGKRTEKTQDEANQPS
-1418 VEDVLGRK
+1418 AEDVLSRK
-1426 LAAAVN
+1426 LAAAVK
-1432 RYATDGKEASVEDVV
+1432 RHVTDGKESSVEDVV

-1461 DTEKGARPKK
+1461 DTEKGARPQK
-1471 PKLTVEQKLQTALDN
+1471 PKLTVEEKLQTALDN
-1486 QETYTQAWEAAKE
+1486 QETYSHVWEAAKE
-1499 ALVERYKDNADMS
+1499 ALTERYKDNADMS

-1519 NDAGE
+1519 DDAGE

-1538 KYTKDQGIDFK
+1538 KYTQDQGIDFK
-1549 TLVKKGRRDKQS
+1549 ALVKKSRGDKQA
-1561 TLREIQERIQDTF
+1561 TLREIQDRIQDTF

-1615 KSTHDQFLG
+1615 KSTHDQFLE
-1624 LLRMGIYDNEDV
+1624 LLRMGVYDEGDV
-1636 KAYAASKFGVQP
+1636 QAYAASKFGVQP

-1667 PANSR
+1667 PVNSR
-1672 DRVLLESEAATIAAR
+1672 DRVLMESEVATIAAQ
-1687 NLSGSFHDAW
+1687 NLSGSFRDAW
-1697 DVWRY
+1697 DAWRY
-1702 TSMLFNAR
+1702 TSMLLSAR

-1724 NARTKDVVL
+1724 NARAKDVVL
-1733 AAMEWMINKVA
+1733 ASMEWMINKVA

-1754 VTPFTENGRALL
+1754 VTPFTKDGRALL

-1780 LSGTSERM
+1780 LSGSSERM
-1788 NLARDMQRHREAFRS
+1788 NLARDMQQHRKTFRS

-1814 KFLSG
+1814 KFLAG

-1827 SAPLEVSDYEGA
+1827 SAPLGVSDYEGA
-1839 FGVLEGLRGINKNMD
+1839 FGSLEGLRGINKTMD
-1854 AAIDWIRASAESA
+1854 AAIDWIQASAESA

-2056 DDGKLHSYTIDWA
+2056 EDGKLRSYTIDWA

-2204 QPNTGGSF
+2204 QSNTGGSF

-2225 YGETTDDP
+2225 YSETTDDP

-2248 SVIPEVAEKKVVW
+2248 SVIPEVAEKKVSW

-2308 IPELYSTAGKITAL
+2308 IPELYGTAGKIAAL
-2322 DIVPDFSVGTEERKR
+2322 DIVPDYSVGTEERKR

-2382 ETMKDAFWAASSSNW
+2382 DAMKDAFWAASSSNW

>member
-19 KAQQNAINSG
+19 QAQQNAINSG

-44 NAAPTTLPDYGDIAN
+44 NAAPTTLPDYGDIAS

-137 ETQDTNTRERIKE
+137 ETQDANTRERIKE
-150 NVGDTAGISSLT
+150 SVGDTAGISSLT

-169 PERKGSATKKR
+169 PERKGSATKKSF
-180 LSQRLAA
+180 SQRVAA
-187 GVKGLAKGAS
+187 GVKGFAKGAS
-197 TYKQMQK
+197 AYKQMQK

-217 GGDQTPQAT
+217 GGVQTPQAT
-226 AAKQRSRTKTR
+226 AAKQKSRTKAR
-237 ASVAKQSFTTQ
+237 ASVAKHNFTTQ

-262 ELQKQGKTQTREY
+262 ELQKQGKTKTREY

-289 GVDSFAG
+289 GVDSFGG
-296 RAGATGLGAVS
+296 RAGAIGLGAVS
-307 GFAAGLANMGDA
+307 GFAAGVANMGDA

-331 DIPEYEAASNDLQ
+331 DIPEYEAASDDLQ

-380 ASAKG
+380 ANAKG

-395 RNQVVSDML
+395 RNQVVSNML

-414 QAGLD
+414 QAGLG
-419 NTGRFVVGTIGSVAQ
+419 NTGRFLVGTIGSVAQ

-449 PVLIPTL
+449 PVLIPAL
-456 MGVSAAGNRENELEQ
+456 MGASAAGNRENELEQ
-471 RGVPLNQAVLRSGL
+471 RGIPLNQAVLRGAM
-485 SGAVSAITNK
+485 SGAVSGVTNK

-500 GAELMAGNGP
+500 GAELIAGGGP
-510 GLVRAMARQ
+510 GVLRAMARQ

-579 RLREAQENA
+579 RAREAFGANGNA

-598 PVSPDTEAA
+598 PVSPAPETSVFPEPESVSPNPETAA
-607 RQPLE
+607 QQPLE
-612 AGQEAL
+612 ATQEGIPELGVVA
-618 PGLDAV
+618 PDAAPKTAIDV
-624 VDAYHNGNLTN
+624 IVDAYRNGTLTN
-635 AQIEQLKP
+635 KQIDQLKP

-652 EATGVKLPDTSSE
+652 EATGVTLPDTSSE
-665 TRKTLKAEAQIQTI
+665 TRKALRTGAQNEIPYLHSIDSTANTGYDGTNEAYT
-679 PTLSEDAGYVPAG
+679 
-692 YHAEDPGYIGG
+692 GG
-703 ATSRDIAAEI
+703 ASYDGTRSESGSIAEPNGEGRERIPELLRNPENGGRAQSGEGLVGERDTTGGSQVLRGFLTVSPGTQAAIEQSGATPLELRDTSSDPQLFSTALEEARQKNPHGLMVSPKTVEELNQPGTITFMNADNMAGALVTADGDIEAVFKNPQSKAKQAATSLLITAVENGGRKLDCYGDELVHTYNGRGFEAVARIPFNAGAVEDGWTYGAKDVYVMKLLDGVTAQDIAGRLRMDEA
-713 TGKDGKSVYTRQ
+713 DGGFHMQ
-725 LADIRDRFLDA
+725 
-736 VQNGEDTS
+736 
-744 TIEQEAQALAEKIFP
+744 
-759 ESAFVENTDT
+759 
-769 DYVRAL
+769 
-775 REALKKPVRVTDAEL
+775 TDAEL
-790 SDLENAL
+790 ANLPVFDDYDEAL
-797 GATRTEINRR
+797 
-807 YGLNL
+807 
-812 VKAGDSSTSGLD
+812 
-824 QAVMELGEAFPDVD
+824 
-838 LFAHPA
+838 
-844 DAFAEIVQKYDQ
+844 
-856 LKDGVQAVDTESMK
+856 
-870 AARAYVADHILYGD
+870 AYRD
-884 SLDAAMARE
+884 SLL
-893 AQTEAFDNFENSPY
+893 T
-907 TETNAMQ
+907 T
-914 DGGEEVGTRGGYGR
+914 
-928 RNLDGVDFSEDDR
+928 
-941 RAEGKAP
+941 
-948 EKPAFSGKGSANTGV
+948 PAG
-963 PEQVR
+963 
-968 RVPGGGTPERV
+968 
-979 REINGHRYTYG
+979 NG
-990 QPDAADYTAPVRTA
+990 
-1004 ADYAK
+1004 
-1009 QRYGLDV
+1009 
-1016 DVSDGPA
+1016 
-1023 YVDGNEHNSLM
+1023 N
-1034 FTLPDG
+1034 
-1040 TIVVNNAA
+1040 
-1048 ALDPDTV
+1048 
-1055 TAMIDHEVM
+1055 
-1064 HNIQHKNHAL
+1064 
-1074 YARVDAA
+1074 
-1081 LKESGVNPNAY
+1081 
-1092 REGTDLYEVLHGYDE
+1092 
-1107 RNPDF
+1107 
-1112 MDLDNLPKF
+1112 
-1121 RRELSAQI
+1121 
-1129 AGYAYRPEL
+1129 
-1138 AKSIFGDFVDDFDT
+1138 
-1152 VFDTVRSVLDE
+1152 
-1163 RAQLGQQESG
+1163 
-1173 SQGSTA
+1173 
-1179 ATTIPELMPTQRVQE
+1179 IPELMPTANQSVQE
-1194 LIPTLEDHPNTVGA
+1194 PIPTLADHPNTVGA
-1208 AQRQFDRPEVSSQS
+1208 MQRQFDRPEVASQS

-1234 PLVQRDQGG
+1234 PLVQSDQGG

-1290 AGSVLREWDS
+1290 AGSVLREWDL
-1300 ALGDMDKSGEAYKQ
+1300 ALGDMDKSGDAYKQ

-1398 VQKAIETVRQQ
+1398 VQKAIGTAQRQ
-1409 VADETDQPS
+1409 VANETDQPS

-1615 KSTHDQFLG
+1615 KSTHDHFLE

-1648 LTAEQCQQILDLAE
+1648 LTAEQCQQILDLTEQAE
-1662 RAEQL
+1662 AL

-1672 DRVLLESEAATIAAR
+1672 ERVDLENKAATIAAQ
-1687 NLSGSFHDAW
+1687 NVTSSWW
-1697 DVWRY
+1697 DTINSLRF
-1702 TSMLFNAR
+1702 TSMLLNAR
-1710 TNEKNIGGNVSMGL
+1710 TNLVNGGGNITQGT
-1724 NARTKDVVL
+1724 NARMKDIVL
-1733 AAMEWMINKVA
+1733 AGEEYLVDKVLDLPLA
-1744 PGKVERTTAI
+1744 KKHNWRDKSGFERTTSI
-1754 VTPFTENGRALL
+1754 VSAFTPEGRALL
-1766 AASAN
+1766 SACAA
-1771 DADLNSYRQ
+1771 DADANYRQ
-1780 LSGTSERM
+1780 LATGSDKIDFAQSMQQKGNLWQSHLTDDSGTIVRG
-1788 NLARDMQRHREAFRS
+1788 LFAYLDGRAEASSKS
-1803 LASPDSNNIVT
+1803 LESADY
-1814 KFLSG
+1814 KGFFG
-1819 LDSLAARA
+1819 MLD
-1827 SAPLEVSDYEGA
+1827 
-1839 FGVLEGLRGINKNMD
+1839 GLRGINKQMD
-1854 AAIDWIRASAESA
+1854 SAIDWVTSQCDKSTQA
-1867 TNKGV
+1867 GV

-1882 AWSLAQYL
+1882 ARSLAQYL
-1890 KANGADA
+1890 KANGLDQ
-1897 SIFDATD
+1897 SIFSATD
-1904 AQSLALLDKARAH
+1904 EASMQVLDKARAH
-1917 AIQQALINTYH
+1917 ALTQAFINTFH
-1928 AESKTAS
+1928 ADSQTATIISKGKRSLSEADGWHH
-1935 AVAKFKADLRG
+1935 KFFYAL
-1946 SDNFASRV
+1946 A
-1954 LGDIVEGQLPF
+1954 EGELPF

-1973 KQSLQYSPLGFVS
+1973 KQAMQYSPLGFAS
-1986 TAAEGIK
+1986 TAIEGAK
-1993 VARGTGDV
+1993 VATGSGNFNV
-2001 NLMLDHAAAS
+2001 MLDHAAAS
-2011 VTGSLLFALGGILA
+2011 VTGTSLFVLGAILA
-2025 EKGLLTAGIG
+2025 RKGLLTGGI
-2035 DDEKDKAN
+2035 DDDDKVKADM
-2043 LEGRQEYSLQLVD
+2043 EGRQEYSLQLAD
-2056 DDGKLHSYTIDWA
+2056 ENGKLRSYTISWA
-2069 NAAAIPMFAG
+2069 NSVAIPMLAG
-2079 AEYAKLAASDGA
+2079 AEFANLTTDDDV
-2091 SLNSVASASQQVL
+2091 SLNDIYDATTHML
-2104 EPLLEMSFLQGLN
+2104 EPLITNTFLQGMN
-2117 DNLESLRYSEDP
+2117 NSFENLRYSRDGFIPGLAREA
-2129 YIYGMAKQS
+2129 ITG
-2138 LSSYATQGIPTLVGQ
+2138 YATQYVPTSLGQ
-2153 VARSI
+2153 VARTV
-2158 DPVRRS
+2158 DPIRRS

-2172 ESDIGYTANKIR
+2172 ESDLGYTANKMR

-2189 LSETGQP
+2189 LSQTSQP

-2204 QPNTGGSF
+2204 EENPGGNF
-2212 AGRLAYNMLSPGY
+2212 VGRLAYNMFSPGY
-2225 YGETTDDP
+2225 YSETTDDP
-2233 VKQGVLDL
+2233 VQLGLLDL
-2241 ANSSGDN
+2241 ANSTGNDE
-2248 SVIPEVAEKKVVW
+2248 VIPELAAKKLSW
-2261 TSDKE
+2261 TVDKE
-2266 RHSYQ
+2266 KHTYQ

-2278 DFATQQGQLRKDMAE
+2278 DFATQSGQLRKDMAE

-2308 IPELYSTAGKITAL
+2308 IPELYSTAGKIAAL

-2382 ETMKDAFWAASSSNW
+2382 DAMKDAFWDASSSNW

>member
-29 KTGMSSARYTGQQAM
+29 KTGMSNARYTGQQAM

-82 AQAAAEKEARA
+82 AQAAAEKEAMA

-137 ETQDTNTRERIKE
+137 ETLDTNTRERIKE

-169 PERKGSATKKR
+169 PKRKGSATKKS

-187 GVKGLAKGAS
+187 GVKGFAKGAS

-217 GGDQTPQAT
+217 GGGQTPQAT
-226 AAKQRSRTKTR
+226 AAKQRSRTKSR
-237 ASVAKQSFTTQ
+237 ASVAKQNLTTQ

-262 ELQKQGKTQTREY
+262 ELQKQGKTKTREY

-296 RAGATGLGAVS
+296 RAGAIELGAFT
-307 GFAAGLANMGDA
+307 GFGGGVANMGDA
-319 TARAIR
+319 TLRAIR

-331 DIPEYEAASNDLQ
+331 DIPEYEAASDDLQ

-385 VRAENQVTPE
+385 IRAENQITPE
-395 RNQVVSDML
+395 QNKVVKSIL
-404 DFAQN
+404 DYSTEQT
-409 QNQKA
+409 QKA
-414 QAGLD
+414 QAGLND
-419 NTGRFVVGTIGSVAQ
+419 QGRLLVGAIGGVSQ
-434 NLPAFAAAAAVPEAA
+434 IIPAAVAAAAAPEAA
-449 PVLIPTL
+449 PVLIPVL
-456 MGVSAAGNRENELEQ
+456 MGASAAGNRVNELEQ
-471 RGVPLNQAVLRSGL
+471 RGIPLNQAVLRGAM
-485 SGAVSAITNK
+485 SGAVSGVTNK

-500 GAELMAGNGP
+500 GAELIAGGGP
-510 GLVRAMARQ
+510 GVLRAMARQ

-579 RLREAQENA
+579 RAREVLGANGNA
-588 PVDTDVQQAE
+588 PVDTDVQQNE
-598 PVSPDTEAA
+598 TVSPSTETAPQQPAA
-607 RQPLE
+607 AAQ
-612 AGQEAL
+612 
-618 PGLDAV
+618 DAV
-624 VDAYHNGNLTN
+624 QSPVTAAVEAFRNGTLTN
-635 AQIEQLKP
+635 QQLDDLKP
-643 GGELRQAFE
+643 GGALRSEFE
-652 EATGVKLPDTSSE
+652 AATGMTLPETSSE
-665 TRKTLKAEAQIQTI
+665 TRKALKAGMQEEIPYLRPIDSAENAGYDGTNEAYTGGASYDGNGRTSGSIAQSDGEGREGI
-679 PTLSEDAGYVPAG
+679 PELLRNPENGGRSGTGNGSMEGRNDAGGSQVLRGFLTDSPEVQA
-692 YHAEDPGYIGG
+692 ALERNG
-703 ATSRDIAAEI
+703 ATPLELRDTTSDPQLFSSALEEARQNNPHGLMVSPKTVEELSQPGTRTFMSADNMAGVLVTPDGDIEAVFKNPKSDARQAVTPLLITAVENGGRKLDCYGIGLVKKYNKKGFEAVAKIPFNAGEAEAGWTYGKQDVYVLKLRDGVTAQDIAGRLGMNEA
-713 TGKDGKSVYTRQ
+713 DGGFHMQ
-725 LADIRDRFLDA
+725 
-736 VQNGEDTS
+736 
-744 TIEQEAQALAEKIFP
+744 
-759 ESAFVENTDT
+759 
-769 DYVRAL
+769 
-775 REALKKPVRVTDAEL
+775 TDAEL
-790 SDLENAL
+790 ANLPVFDDYDEAL
-797 GATRTEINRR
+797 
-807 YGLNL
+807 
-812 VKAGDSSTSGLD
+812 
-824 QAVMELGEAFPDVD
+824 
-838 LFAHPA
+838 
-844 DAFAEIVQKYDQ
+844 
-856 LKDGVQAVDTESMK
+856 
-870 AARAYVADHILYGD
+870 AYRD
-884 SLDAAMARE
+884 SLLTTPA
-893 AQTEAFDNFENSPY
+893 
-907 TETNAMQ
+907 ET
-914 DGGEEVGTRGGYGR
+914 
-928 RNLDGVDFSEDDR
+928 
-941 RAEGKAP
+941 
-948 EKPAFSGKGSANTGV
+948 
-963 PEQVR
+963 
-968 RVPGGGTPERV
+968 
-979 REINGHRYTYG
+979 
-990 QPDAADYTAPVRTA
+990 
-1004 ADYAK
+1004 
-1009 QRYGLDV
+1009 
-1016 DVSDGPA
+1016 
-1023 YVDGNEHNSLM
+1023 GN
-1034 FTLPDG
+1034 
-1040 TIVVNNAA
+1040 
-1048 ALDPDTV
+1048 
-1055 TAMIDHEVM
+1055 
-1064 HNIQHKNHAL
+1064 
-1074 YARVDAA
+1074 
-1081 LKESGVNPNAY
+1081 
-1092 REGTDLYEVLHGYDE
+1092 
-1107 RNPDF
+1107 
-1112 MDLDNLPKF
+1112 
-1121 RRELSAQI
+1121 
-1129 AGYAYRPEL
+1129 
-1138 AKSIFGDFVDDFDT
+1138 
-1152 VFDTVRSVLDE
+1152 
-1163 RAQLGQQESG
+1163 
-1173 SQGSTA
+1173 
-1179 ATTIPELMPTQRVQE
+1179 IPELMPTANQSVQE
-1194 LIPTLEDHPNTVGA
+1194 PIPTLADHPNTVGA
-1208 AQRQFDRPEVSSQS
+1208 AQRQFDRPEVASQS
-1222 HMTRDTDNDYLQ
+1222 YMTRDTDNDYLQ

-1354 KNIKTAVDRVAN
+1354 KSIKTAVDRVAN

-1398 VQKAIETVRQQ
+1398 VQKAIGTAQRQ
-1409 VADETDQPS
+1409 VADETGQPS
-1418 VEDVLGRK
+1418 VEDALGRK

-1499 ALVERYKDNADMS
+1499 ALAERYKDNADMS

-1538 KYTKDQGIDFK
+1538 KYTKDQGLDFK
-1549 TLVKKGRRDKQS
+1549 ALVKKGRGDKQS
-1561 TLREIQERIQDTF
+1561 TLREIQKRIQDTF

-1615 KSTHDQFLG
+1615 KSTHDQFLE
-1624 LLRMGIYDNEDV
+1624 LLRMGVYDEGDV
-1636 KAYAASKFGVQP
+1636 QAYAASKFGVQP

-1827 SAPLEVSDYEGA
+1827 SAPLEVSDYESA

-1928 AESKTAS
+1928 AESKTAT

-2138 LSSYATQGIPTLVGQ
+2138 LSNYATQGIPTLVGQ

-2266 RHSYQ
+2266 RHTYQ

-2308 IPELYSTAGKITAL
+2308 IPELYGTAGKIAAL

-2382 ETMKDAFWAASSSNW
+2382 DAMKDAFWAASSSNW

>member
-44 NAAPTTLPDYGDIAN
+44 NAAPTTLPDYGDIAG
-59 SFTTAYTKQLAAVE
+59 SFTSAYTKQLAAVE

-137 ETQDTNTRERIKE
+137 ETQDANTRERIKE

-169 PERKGSATKKR
+169 PERKGSATKKSF
-180 LSQRLAA
+180 SQRFAA

-197 TYKQMQK
+197 AYKQMQN

-217 GGDQTPQAT
+217 GGGQTPQAT
-226 AAKQRSRTKTR
+226 AAKQRSRTKSR
-237 ASVAKQSFTTQ
+237 ASVAKQNFTTQ

-262 ELQKQGKTQTREY
+262 ELQKQGKTKTREY

-307 GFAAGLANMGDA
+307 GFAAGVANMGDA

-331 DIPEYEAASNDLQ
+331 DIPEYEAASDDLQ

-395 RNQVVSDML
+395 RNQVVGNML

-485 SGAVSAITNK
+485 SGVVSGITNK

-500 GAELMAGNGP
+500 GAELIAGGGP
-510 GLVRAMARQ
+510 GVLRAMARQ

-579 RLREAQENA
+579 RAREAFGANENA

-598 PVSPDTEAA
+598 PVSPEPESVSPSPETVAQ
-607 RQPLE
+607 QPLE
-612 AGQEAL
+612 ATQESIPELGVVTPNAT
-618 PGLDAV
+618 PKTAIDV
-624 VDAYHNGNLTN
+624 IVDAYRNGTLTN
-635 AQIEQLKP
+635 KQIDQLKP

-652 EATGVKLPDTSSE
+652 EATGVKLPDTSSF
-665 TRKTLKAEAQIQTI
+665 TRKALKAGMQEEI
-679 PTLSEDAGYVPAG
+679 PYLRPVDSAKNAGYDGTNEA
-692 YHAEDPGYIGG
+692 YTGG
-703 ATSRDIAAEI
+703 ASHYDGTGSGERSFAEQNGEGREGIPELLRDTENGSGAKSGEISMGGRDNAGGSQVLRGFLTVSPETQAAIEQSGATPLELRDTTSDPQLFSSALDEAIRKNPHGLMVSPKTVEELSSPGTRTFMSADNMAGALVTADGDIEAVFKIPQSTAKQAATSLIITAVENGGNKLDCYGKGLVKTYNQRGFEAVAKIPFNAEQAPDGWSYGKQDVYVMKLRDGVTARDIATNLNASEENGGYHLQTI
-713 TGKDGKSVYTRQ
+713 DE
-725 LADIRDRFLDA
+725 LAALPVFDDYD
-736 VQNGEDTS
+736 E
-744 TIEQEAQALAEKIFP
+744 ALA
-759 ESAFVENTDT
+759 
-769 DYVRAL
+769 YR
-775 REALKKPVRVTDAEL
+775 
-790 SDLENAL
+790 
-797 GATRTEINRR
+797 
-807 YGLNL
+807 
-812 VKAGDSSTSGLD
+812 DSLISNS
-824 QAVMELGEAFPDVD
+824 
-838 LFAHPA
+838 
-844 DAFAEIVQKYDQ
+844 
-856 LKDGVQAVDTESMK
+856 TES
-870 AARAYVADHILYGD
+870 
-884 SLDAAMARE
+884 
-893 AQTEAFDNFENSPY
+893 
-907 TETNAMQ
+907 
-914 DGGEEVGTRGGYGR
+914 
-928 RNLDGVDFSEDDR
+928 
-941 RAEGKAP
+941 
-948 EKPAFSGKGSANTGV
+948 
-963 PEQVR
+963 
-968 RVPGGGTPERV
+968 
-979 REINGHRYTYG
+979 
-990 QPDAADYTAPVRTA
+990 
-1004 ADYAK
+1004 
-1009 QRYGLDV
+1009 
-1016 DVSDGPA
+1016 
-1023 YVDGNEHNSLM
+1023 GN
-1034 FTLPDG
+1034 
-1040 TIVVNNAA
+1040 
-1048 ALDPDTV
+1048 
-1055 TAMIDHEVM
+1055 
-1064 HNIQHKNHAL
+1064 
-1074 YARVDAA
+1074 
-1081 LKESGVNPNAY
+1081 
-1092 REGTDLYEVLHGYDE
+1092 
-1107 RNPDF
+1107 
-1112 MDLDNLPKF
+1112 
-1121 RRELSAQI
+1121 
-1129 AGYAYRPEL
+1129 
-1138 AKSIFGDFVDDFDT
+1138 
-1152 VFDTVRSVLDE
+1152 
-1163 RAQLGQQESG
+1163 
-1173 SQGSTA
+1173 
-1179 ATTIPELMPTQRVQE
+1179 IPELMPTANQSVQE
-1194 LIPTLEDHPNTVGA
+1194 PIPTLADHPNTVGA
-1208 AQRQFDRPEVSSQS
+1208 AQRQFDRPEVASQS

-1290 AGSVLREWDS
+1290 AGSVLREWDL
-1300 ALGDMDKSGEAYKQ
+1300 ALGDMDKSGDAYKQ

-1354 KNIKTAVDRVAN
+1354 KSIKTAVDRVAN
-1366 GKNKRKFDQYK
+1366 GENKRKFDRYK
-1377 SDVETAIANAEDTA
+1377 GDVETAVANAEDTA

-1398 VQKAIETVRQQ
+1398 VQKAIEAVQQ
-1409 VADETDQPS
+1409 QAADTDEQPS
-1418 VEDVLGRK
+1418 NATKRGKRTEKTQDEANQPSAEDVLSRK
-1426 LAAAVN
+1426 LAAAVK
-1432 RYATDGKEASVEDVV
+1432 RHVTDGKESSVEDVV

-1461 DTEKGARPKK
+1461 DTEKGARPQK
-1471 PKLTVEQKLQTALDN
+1471 PKLTVEEKLQTALDN
-1486 QETYTQAWEAAKE
+1486 QETYSHVWEAAKE
-1499 ALVERYKDNADMS
+1499 ALTERYKDNADMS

-1519 NDAGE
+1519 DDAGE

-1549 TLVKKGRRDKQS
+1549 ALVKKSRGDKQA
-1561 TLREIQERIQDTF
+1561 TLREIQDRIQDTF

-1615 KSTHDQFLG
+1615 KSTHDQFLE
-1624 LLRMGIYDNEDV
+1624 LLRMGVYDEGDV
-1636 KAYAASKFGVQP
+1636 QAYAASKFGVQP

-1667 PANSR
+1667 PVNSR
-1672 DRVLLESEAATIAAR
+1672 DRVLMESEVATIAAQ
-1687 NLSGSFHDAW
+1687 NLSGSFRDAW
-1697 DVWRY
+1697 DAWRY
-1702 TSMLFNAR
+1702 TSMLLSAR

-1724 NARTKDVVL
+1724 NARAKDVVL
-1733 AAMEWMINKVA
+1733 ASMEWMINKVA

-1754 VTPFTENGRALL
+1754 VTPFTKDGRALL

-1780 LSGTSERM
+1780 LSGSSERM
-1788 NLARDMQRHREAFRS
+1788 NLARDMQQHRKTFRS

-1814 KFLSG
+1814 KFLAG

-1827 SAPLEVSDYEGA
+1827 SAPLGVSDYEGA
-1839 FGVLEGLRGINKNMD
+1839 FGSLEGLRGINKTMD
-1854 AAIDWIRASAESA
+1854 AAIDWIQDSAASG

-1904 AQSLALLDKARAH
+1904 AQSLDLLDRARAH

-1935 AVAKFKADLRG
+1935 AVSKFKADLRG
-1946 SDNFASRV
+1946 SDNFAHRV
-1954 LGDIVEGQLPF
+1954 LGDIVEGLLPF

-1973 KQSLQYSPLGFVS
+1973 KQSVQYSPLGFVS
-1986 TAAEGIK
+1986 TAAEGVK

-2011 VTGSLLFALGGILA
+2011 VTGSALFALGGILA
-2025 EKGLLTAGIG
+2025 EKGLLTAGIS

-2056 DDGKLHSYTIDWA
+2056 NDGKLHSYTIDWA

-2079 AEYAKLAASDGA
+2079 AEYSKLTASDGA
-2091 SLNSVASASQQVL
+2091 SLNSVVSASQQVL

-2117 DNLESLRYSEDP
+2117 NNLESLRYSEKP
-2129 YIYGMAKQS
+2129 YIYGIAEQA

-2153 VARSI
+2153 VARSV

-2204 QPNTGGSF
+2204 QSNTGGSF

-2225 YGETTDDP
+2225 YSETTDDP

-2248 SVIPEVAEKKVVW
+2248 SVIPEVAEKKVSW

-2278 DFATQQGQLRKDMAE
+2278 DFATQSGQLRKDMAE
-2293 AVLDSRYTEEQQVEL
+2293 AVLDSRYNEEQQVQL
-2308 IPELYSTAGKITAL
+2308 IPELYSTAGKIAAL
-2322 DIVPDFSVGTEERKR
+2322 DIVPDYSVGPEEQKR

-2344 GIDGLMNW
+2344 GIEGLMNW

-2372 RAWLNDSDMS
+2372 RAWLNDSNMS
-2382 ETMKDAFWAASSSNW
+2382 EAMKDAFWDASSTTW
-2397 KSSR
+2397 KSKR

>member
-19 KAQQNAINSG
+19 KAQKNAINSG

-137 ETQDTNTRERIKE
+137 ETQDANTRERIKE

-169 PERKGSATKKR
+169 PERKGSATKKSF
-180 LSQRLAA
+180 SQRLAA
-187 GVKGLAKGAS
+187 GVKGFAKGAS
-197 TYKQMQK
+197 AYKQMQK

-217 GGDQTPQAT
+217 SGKQTEQAK
-226 AAKQRSRTKTR
+226 AAIQRERIKER
-237 ASVAKQSFTTQ
+237 ASVAKQNFTTQ

-262 ELQKQGKTQTREY
+262 ELQKQGKTKTREY

-296 RAGATGLGAVS
+296 RAGAIELGAFT
-307 GFAAGLANMGDA
+307 GFGGGVANMGDA
-319 TARAIR
+319 TLRAIR

-331 DIPEYEAASNDLQ
+331 DIPEYEAASDDLQ

-385 VRAENQVTPE
+385 IRAENQITPE
-395 RNQVVSDML
+395 QNKVVKSIL
-404 DFAQN
+404 DYSTEQT
-409 QNQKA
+409 QKA
-414 QAGLD
+414 QAGLND
-419 NTGRFVVGTIGSVAQ
+419 QGRLLVGAIGGVSQ
-434 NLPAFAAAAAVPEAA
+434 LLPASVAAAAAPEAA
-449 PVLIPTL
+449 PVLIPLL
-456 MGVSAAGNRENELEQ
+456 MGASAAGNRVNELEQ
-471 RGVPLNQAVLRSGL
+471 RGIPLNQAVLRGAM
-485 SGAVSAITNK
+485 SGAVSGITNK
-495 LPLEQ
+495 LPIEQ
-500 GAELMAGNGP
+500 GAELIAGGGP
-510 GLVRAMARQ
+510 GVLRAMARQ

-579 RLREAQENA
+579 RAREALGANGNA
-588 PVDTDVQQAE
+588 PVDTDVQRAE
-598 PVSPDTEAA
+598 PVSPAPETSVSPEPESVSPSPETVAQ
-607 RQPLE
+607 QPLE
-612 AGQEAL
+612 ATQESIPELGVVTPNAT
-618 PGLDAV
+618 PKTAIDV
-624 VDAYHNGNLTN
+624 IVDAYRNGTLTN
-635 AQIEQLKP
+635 KQIDQLKP

-652 EATGVKLPDTSSE
+652 EATGVTLPDTSSE
-665 TRKTLKAEAQIQTI
+665 TRKALKAGMQEEIPYLRPVDSAENTGYDGTNEAYT
-679 PTLSEDAGYVPAG
+679 
-692 YHAEDPGYIGG
+692 GG
-703 ATSRDIAAEI
+703 ASYDGTGSQRGSVAEPDGEGREGISELLRDTGNGSGTQVGESLMGKRDGAEGSQVLRGFLNVSPETQAAVERSGATPLELRDTTSDPQLFSTALEEARQKNPHGLMVSPKTVEELSQPGTRTFMSADNMAGALVTEDGDIEAVFKNPQSKAKQAATSLLITAVENGGRKLDCYGTGLVRTYNDRGFEAVARIPFNAGEVEDGWTYGNQDVYVMKLRDGVTAQDIAGRLGMNEA
-713 TGKDGKSVYTRQ
+713 DGGFHIQ
-725 LADIRDRFLDA
+725 
-736 VQNGEDTS
+736 
-744 TIEQEAQALAEKIFP
+744 
-759 ESAFVENTDT
+759 
-769 DYVRAL
+769 
-775 REALKKPVRVTDAEL
+775 TDAEL
-790 SDLENAL
+790 ANLPVFDDYDEAL
-797 GATRTEINRR
+797 
-807 YGLNL
+807 
-812 VKAGDSSTSGLD
+812 
-824 QAVMELGEAFPDVD
+824 
-838 LFAHPA
+838 
-844 DAFAEIVQKYDQ
+844 
-856 LKDGVQAVDTESMK
+856 
-870 AARAYVADHILYGD
+870 AYRD
-884 SLDAAMARE
+884 SLL
-893 AQTEAFDNFENSPY
+893 T
-907 TETNAMQ
+907 T
-914 DGGEEVGTRGGYGR
+914 
-928 RNLDGVDFSEDDR
+928 
-941 RAEGKAP
+941 
-948 EKPAFSGKGSANTGV
+948 PA
-963 PEQVR
+963 
-968 RVPGGGTPERV
+968 
-979 REINGHRYTYG
+979 
-990 QPDAADYTAPVRTA
+990 
-1004 ADYAK
+1004 
-1009 QRYGLDV
+1009 
-1016 DVSDGPA
+1016 
-1023 YVDGNEHNSLM
+1023 
-1034 FTLPDG
+1034 
-1040 TIVVNNAA
+1040 
-1048 ALDPDTV
+1048 
-1055 TAMIDHEVM
+1055 
-1064 HNIQHKNHAL
+1064 
-1074 YARVDAA
+1074 
-1081 LKESGVNPNAY
+1081 
-1092 REGTDLYEVLHGYDE
+1092 
-1107 RNPDF
+1107 
-1112 MDLDNLPKF
+1112 
-1121 RRELSAQI
+1121 
-1129 AGYAYRPEL
+1129 
-1138 AKSIFGDFVDDFDT
+1138 
-1152 VFDTVRSVLDE
+1152 
-1163 RAQLGQQESG
+1163 ESG
-1173 SQGSTA
+1173 S
-1179 ATTIPELMPTQRVQE
+1179 IPELMPTANQSVQE
-1194 LIPTLEDHPNTVGA
+1194 PIPTLSDHPNTVGA
-1208 AQRQFDRPEVSSQS
+1208 AQRQFDRPEVASQS
-1222 HMTRDTDNDYLQ
+1222 YMTRDTDNDYLQ

-1398 VQKAIETVRQQ
+1398 VQKAIGTAQRQ
-1409 VADETDQPS
+1409 VANETDQPS
-1418 VEDVLGRK
+1418 AEDVLGRK

-1461 DTEKGARPKK
+1461 DTEKGARPQK
-1471 PKLTVEQKLQTALDN
+1471 PKLTVEEKLQTALDN
-1486 QETYTQAWEAAKE
+1486 QETYSHVWEAAKE
-1499 ALVERYKDNADMS
+1499 ALTERYKDNADMS

-1519 NDAGE
+1519 DDAGE

-1549 TLVKKGRRDKQS
+1549 ALVKKGRGDKQS

-1600 DANLKAIRGGKGKTS
+1600 DANLKAIQNGKSKTS
-1615 KSTHDQFLG
+1615 KATHDQFLG
-1624 LLRMGIYDNEDV
+1624 LLRMGIYDNDDV
-1636 KAYAASKFGVQP
+1636 QAYAASKFGVQP

-1672 DRVLLESEAATIAAR
+1672 DRVLLESEAATIAAQ
-1687 NLSGSFHDAW
+1687 NVSGSFRDAW
-1697 DVWRY
+1697 DTWRY
-1702 TSMLFNAR
+1702 TSMLLSAR

-1724 NARTKDVVL
+1724 NARAKDVVL
-1733 AAMEWMINKVA
+1733 ASMEWMINKVA

-1754 VTPFTENGRALL
+1754 VTPFTEDGRALL

-1814 KFLSG
+1814 KFLSA

-1839 FGVLEGLRGINKNMD
+1839 FGVLEGLRGINKTMD
-1854 AAIDWIRASAESA
+1854 AAIDWIQDSAASA

-1904 AQSLALLDKARAH
+1904 AQSLDLLDKARAH

-1986 TAAEGIK
+1986 TAAEGVK

-2011 VTGSLLFALGGILA
+2011 VTGSVLFALGGILA

-2138 LSSYATQGIPTLVGQ
+2138 LSSYATQGIPTLAGQ
-2153 VARSI
+2153 VARSV

-2204 QPNTGGSF
+2204 QSNTGGSF

-2225 YGETTDDP
+2225 YSETTDDP

-2248 SVIPEVAEKKVVW
+2248 SVIPEVAEKKVSW
-2261 TSDKE
+2261 TSNKE

-2278 DFATQQGQLRKDMAE
+2278 DFATQQGQLRKNMAE

-2308 IPELYSTAGKITAL
+2308 IPELYGTAGKIAAL
-2322 DIVPDFSVGTEERKR
+2322 DIVPDYSVGTEEQKR

-2352 IAYRKYANTDGKT
+2352 IAYRKYANTDGKA

-2382 ETMKDAFWAASSSNW
+2382 EAMKDAFWDASSTTW

>member
-44 NAAPTTLPDYGDIAN
+44 NDAPTTLPDYGDIAN

-93 AASAAKKASSS
+93 AAKAAKKASSS
-104 TTKSKKLKKEELKA
+104 STKSKKLKKEELKA
-118 LDSELEE
+118 LDAELEE
-125 MAKTRVALQERK
+125 MAKTRVALQEKK
-137 ETQDTNTRERIKE
+137 ETRDANTRERIKE

-169 PERKGSATKKR
+169 PERKGSATKKSF
-180 LSQRLAA
+180 SQRVAA

-197 TYKQMQK
+197 AYKQMQA

-217 GGDQTPQAT
+217 GGVQTPQAT
-226 AAKQRSRTKTR
+226 AAKQRARTKSR
-237 ASVAKQSFTTQ
+237 ASVANQNFTTQ

-262 ELQKQGKTQTREY
+262 ELQKQGKTKTREY

-289 GVDSFAG
+289 GVDSLAG

-331 DIPEYEAASNDLQ
+331 DIPEYEAASNELQ

-380 ASAKG
+380 ANAKG

-449 PVLIPTL
+449 PVLIPAL
-456 MGVSAAGNRENELEQ
+456 MGASAAGNRVNELEQ
-471 RGVPLNQAVLRSGL
+471 RGVPLNQAVLRGAM
-485 SGAVSAITNK
+485 SGAVSGVTNK

-500 GAELMAGNGP
+500 GAELIAGGGP
-510 GLVRAMARQ
+510 GVLRAMARQ

-534 YGLDVLA
+534 YGIDVLA

-579 RLREAQENA
+579 RAREALGDNGNA

-598 PVSPDTEAA
+598 PVSPAPETAPQQPAAAAQDTVQSPVTATVEAF
-607 RQPLE
+607 RNE
-612 AGQEAL
+612 T
-618 PGLDAV
+618 
-624 VDAYHNGNLTN
+624 LTN
-635 AQIEQLKP
+635 HQLDDLKP
-643 GGELRQAFE
+643 GGALRSEFE
-652 EATGVKLPDTSSE
+652 AATGMTLPETSSE
-665 TRKTLKAEAQIQTI
+665 TRKVLKSEAQIQTN
-679 PTLSEDAGYVPAG
+679 PTLSEDTGYVPAG
-692 YHAEDPGYIGG
+692 YHAEDTGYIGG

-759 ESAFVENTDT
+759 ESAFVENTDA

-812 VKAGDSSTSGLD
+812 VKTGDSSTSGLD

-856 LKDGVQAVDTESMK
+856 LKDGVKAVDTESMK

-893 AQTEAFDNFENSPY
+893 AQTDAELANLPVFDDYDEA
-907 TETNAMQ
+907 
-914 DGGEEVGTRGGYGR
+914 
-928 RNLDGVDFSEDDR
+928 L
-941 RAEGKAP
+941 
-948 EKPAFSGKGSANTGV
+948 
-963 PEQVR
+963 
-968 RVPGGGTPERV
+968 
-979 REINGHRYTYG
+979 
-990 QPDAADYTAPVRTA
+990 
-1004 ADYAK
+1004 
-1009 QRYGLDV
+1009 
-1016 DVSDGPA
+1016 
-1023 YVDGNEHNSLM
+1023 
-1034 FTLPDG
+1034 
-1040 TIVVNNAA
+1040 
-1048 ALDPDTV
+1048 
-1055 TAMIDHEVM
+1055 
-1064 HNIQHKNHAL
+1064 
-1074 YARVDAA
+1074 
-1081 LKESGVNPNAY
+1081 AY
-1092 REGTDLYEVLHGYDE
+1092 RDSLL
-1107 RNPDF
+1107 
-1112 MDLDNLPKF
+1112 
-1121 RRELSAQI
+1121 
-1129 AGYAYRPEL
+1129 
-1138 AKSIFGDFVDDFDT
+1138 
-1152 VFDTVRSVLDE
+1152 
-1163 RAQLGQQESG
+1163 
-1173 SQGSTA
+1173 
-1179 ATTIPELMPTQRVQE
+1179 TTPAETGNIPELMPTTNQSVQE
-1194 LIPTLEDHPNTVGA
+1194 PIPTLADHPNTVGA
-1208 AQRQFDRPEVSSQS
+1208 AQRQFDRPEVASQS

-1290 AGSVLREWDS
+1290 AGSVLREWDL

-1354 KNIKTAVDRVAN
+1354 KSIKTAVDRVAN

-1409 VADETDQPS
+1409 VANETDQPS

-1499 ALVERYKDNADMS
+1499 ALAERYKDNADMS

-1519 NDAGE
+1519 DDAGE

-1538 KYTKDQGIDFK
+1538 KYTKDLGIDFK
-1549 TLVKKGRRDKQS
+1549 ALVKKSRGDKQA
-1561 TLREIQERIQDTF
+1561 TIREIQERIQDTF

-1600 DANLKAIRGGKGKTS
+1600 DSNLKAILGGKGKTS
-1615 KSTHDQFLG
+1615 KSTHDQFLE
-1624 LLRMGIYDNEDV
+1624 LLRMGVYDESDV
-1636 KAYAASKFGVQP
+1636 QAYAASKFGVQP

-1667 PANSR
+1667 PVNSR
-1672 DRVLLESEAATIAAR
+1672 ERVAMENKAAAIAAQ
-1687 NLSGSFHDAW
+1687 NVSGSFRDAW
-1697 DVWRY
+1697 DTWRY

-1724 NARTKDVVL
+1724 NARAKDVVL

-1744 PGKVERTTAI
+1744 PGSVERTTAI
-1754 VTPFTENGRALL
+1754 VTPFTEDGRALL

-1780 LSGTSERM
+1780 LSSTSERM

-1803 LASPDSNNIVT
+1803 LAPSDSNNIVT

-1819 LDSLAARA
+1819 LDHLAARA
-1827 SAPLEVSDYEGA
+1827 SAPLEASDYEGA

-1854 AAIDWIRASAESA
+1854 AAIDWIQETAASG

-1897 SIFDATD
+1897 SIFDAAD

-1928 AESKTAS
+1928 AESKTAT
-1935 AVAKFKADLRG
+1935 AVSKFKADLRG
-1946 SDNFASRV
+1946 SDNFARRV
-1954 LGDIVEGQLPF
+1954 LGDIVEGLLPF

-1973 KQSLQYSPLGFVS
+1973 KQSVQYSPLGFVS

-2011 VTGSLLFALGGILA
+2011 VTGSALFALGGILA
-2025 EKGLLTAGIG
+2025 EKGLLTAGIS

-2056 DDGKLHSYTIDWA
+2056 EDGKLHSYTIDWA

-2079 AEYAKLAASDGA
+2079 AEYSKLTASDGA
-2091 SLNSVASASQQVL
+2091 SLNSVVSASQQVL

-2117 DNLESLRYSEDP
+2117 NNLESLRYSEDP
-2129 YIYGMAKQS
+2129 YVYGMAKQS

-2158 DPVRRS
+2158 DPIRRS

-2204 QPNTGGSF
+2204 EENPGGNF
-2212 AGRLAYNMLSPGY
+2212 VGRLAYNMFSPGY
-2225 YGETTDDP
+2225 YSETTDDP
-2233 VKQGVLDL
+2233 VQLGLLDL
-2241 ANSSGDN
+2241 ANSTGNDE
-2248 SVIPEVAEKKVVW
+2248 VIPELAEKKLSW
-2261 TSDKE
+2261 TVDKE
-2266 RHSYQ
+2266 KHTYQ

-2293 AVLDSRYTEEQQVEL
+2293 AVLDSRYTEEQQVQL
-2308 IPELYSTAGKITAL
+2308 IPELYSTAGKIAAL
-2322 DIVPDFSVGTEERKR
+2322 DIVPDYSVDTEEQKR

-2344 GIDGLMNW
+2344 GIEGLMNW

-2382 ETMKDAFWAASSSNW
+2382 DAMKDAFWAASSSNW

>member
-59 SFTTAYTKQLAAVE
+59 SFTSAYTKQLAAVE

-118 LDSELEE
+118 LDAELEK
-125 MAKTRVALQERK
+125 MSKTRVALQERK
-137 ETQDTNTRERIKE
+137 ETRDANTRERIKE

-169 PERKGSATKKR
+169 PERKGSATKKI

-187 GVKGLAKGAS
+187 GVKGSAKGAS

-217 GGDQTPQAT
+217 GGVQTPQAT
-226 AAKQRSRTKTR
+226 AAKQKSRTKSR
-237 ASVAKQSFTTQ
+237 ASVAKQNFTTQ

-262 ELQKQGKTQTREY
+262 ELQKQGKTKTREY

-289 GVDSFAG
+289 GVDSLAG

-331 DIPEYEAASNDLQ
+331 DIPEYEAASNELQ

-395 RNQVVSDML
+395 RNQVVSNML

-419 NTGRFVVGTIGSVAQ
+419 NTGRFVVGTIGSVTQ

-449 PVLIPTL
+449 PVLIPAL
-456 MGVSAAGNRENELEQ
+456 MGASAAGNRVNELEQ
-471 RGVPLNQAVLRSGL
+471 RGIPLNQAVLRGAM
-485 SGAVSAITNK
+485 SGAVSGVTNK

-500 GAELMAGNGP
+500 GAELIAGGGP
-510 GLVRAMARQ
+510 GVLRAMARQ

-534 YGLDVLA
+534 YGIDVLA
-541 GDPDANFSLAELGQ
+541 GDPEANFSLAELGQ

-579 RLREAQENA
+579 RAREALGANGNA

-598 PVSPDTEAA
+598 PVSPAPETAPQQPAAAAQDTVQSPVTAAVEAF
-607 RQPLE
+607 R
-612 AGQEAL
+612 
-618 PGLDAV
+618 
-624 VDAYHNGNLTN
+624 NGTLTN
-635 AQIEQLKP
+635 QQLEDLKP

-652 EATGVKLPDTSSE
+652 EATGVKLPDTSGE
-665 TRKTLKAEAQIQTI
+665 MRKTLKAEAQIQTI

-759 ESAFVENTDT
+759 ESAFVENTDA

-812 VKAGDSSTSGLD
+812 VKTGDSSTSGLD

-856 LKDGVQAVDTESMK
+856 LKNGVQAVDTESMK

-893 AQTEAFDNFENSPY
+893 AQTDAELANLPVFDDYDEA
-907 TETNAMQ
+907 
-914 DGGEEVGTRGGYGR
+914 
-928 RNLDGVDFSEDDR
+928 L
-941 RAEGKAP
+941 
-948 EKPAFSGKGSANTGV
+948 
-963 PEQVR
+963 
-968 RVPGGGTPERV
+968 
-979 REINGHRYTYG
+979 
-990 QPDAADYTAPVRTA
+990 
-1004 ADYAK
+1004 
-1009 QRYGLDV
+1009 
-1016 DVSDGPA
+1016 
-1023 YVDGNEHNSLM
+1023 
-1034 FTLPDG
+1034 
-1040 TIVVNNAA
+1040 
-1048 ALDPDTV
+1048 
-1055 TAMIDHEVM
+1055 
-1064 HNIQHKNHAL
+1064 
-1074 YARVDAA
+1074 
-1081 LKESGVNPNAY
+1081 AY
-1092 REGTDLYEVLHGYDE
+1092 RDSLL
-1107 RNPDF
+1107 
-1112 MDLDNLPKF
+1112 
-1121 RRELSAQI
+1121 
-1129 AGYAYRPEL
+1129 
-1138 AKSIFGDFVDDFDT
+1138 
-1152 VFDTVRSVLDE
+1152 
-1163 RAQLGQQESG
+1163 
-1173 SQGSTA
+1173 
-1179 ATTIPELMPTQRVQE
+1179 TTPAENGNIPELMPTANQSVQE
-1194 LIPTLEDHPNTVGA
+1194 PIPTLVDHPNTVGA
-1208 AQRQFDRPEVSSQS
+1208 AQRQFDRPEVASQS

-1243 EQKFTHERVSNAD
+1243 EQQFTHERVSNAD

-1290 AGSVLREWDS
+1290 AGSVLREWDL

-1354 KNIKTAVDRVAN
+1354 KSIKTAVDRVAN

-1398 VQKAIETVRQQ
+1398 VRKAIETAQRQ
-1409 VADETDQPS
+1409 VANDTEQPS
-1418 VEDVLGRK
+1418 VEDALGRK

-1432 RYATDGKEASVEDVV
+1432 RYATDEKEASVEDVV
-1447 QSEMLSQLTKMATS
+1447 QSELLSQLTKMATS

-1499 ALVERYKDNADMS
+1499 ALTERYKDNADMS

-1519 NDAGE
+1519 DDAGD

-1538 KYTKDQGIDFK
+1538 KYTKDLGIDFK
-1549 TLVKKGRRDKQS
+1549 TLVKKSRGDKQA

-1600 DANLKAIRGGKGKTS
+1600 DANLKAILGGKGKTS
-1615 KSTHDQFLG
+1615 KSTHDHFLE
-1624 LLRMGIYDNEDV
+1624 LLRMGVYDESDV
-1636 KAYAASKFGVQP
+1636 QAYAASKFGVQP

-1687 NLSGSFHDAW
+1687 NLSGSFRDAW

-1724 NARTKDVVL
+1724 NARAKDVVL
-1733 AAMEWMINKVA
+1733 ASMEWMINKVA
-1744 PGKVERTTAI
+1744 PGSVERTTAI
-1754 VTPFTENGRALL
+1754 VTPFTEDGRALL

-1814 KFLSG
+1814 KFLSA

-1839 FGVLEGLRGINKNMD
+1839 FGVLEGLRGINKTMD
-1854 AAIDWIRASAESA
+1854 AAIDWIRDTAASG

-1897 SIFDATD
+1897 SIFNATD
-1904 AQSLALLDKARAH
+1904 AQSLDLLDRARAH

-1946 SDNFASRV
+1946 SDNFAHRV
-1954 LGDIVEGQLPF
+1954 LGDIVEGLLPF

-1973 KQSLQYSPLGFVS
+1973 KQSVQYSPLGFVS
-1986 TAAEGIK
+1986 TAAEGVK

-2011 VTGSLLFALGGILA
+2011 VTGSVLFALGGILA
-2025 EKGLLTAGIG
+2025 EKGLLTAGIS

-2056 DDGKLHSYTIDWA
+2056 NDGKLHSYTIDWA

-2079 AEYAKLAASDGA
+2079 AEYSKLTASDGA

-2117 DNLESLRYSEDP
+2117 NNLESLRYSEDP

-2225 YGETTDDP
+2225 YSETTDDP

-2266 RHSYQ
+2266 RHTYQ

-2278 DFATQQGQLRKDMAE
+2278 AFATQQGQLRKDMAE
-2293 AVLDSRYTEEQQVEL
+2293 AVLDSRYTKEQQVEL
-2308 IPELYSTAGKITAL
+2308 IPELYSTAGKIAAL
-2322 DIVPDFSVGTEERKR
+2322 DIVPDYSVGTEERKR

-2352 IAYRKYANTDGKT
+2352 IAYRKYASTDGNT

-2382 ETMKDAFWAASSSNW
+2382 EAMKDAFWAASSSNW

>member
-93 AASAAKKASSS
+93 AASATKKASSS

-137 ETQDTNTRERIKE
+137 ETLDTNTRERIKE

-169 PERKGSATKKR
+169 PKRKGSATKKSF
-180 LSQRLAA
+180 SQRFAA

-197 TYKQMQK
+197 AYKQMQK

-217 GGDQTPQAT
+217 GGGQTPQAT
-226 AAKQRSRTKTR
+226 AAKQRARTKTR
-237 ASVAKQSFTTQ
+237 ASVAKQTFTTQ

-262 ELQKQGKTQTREY
+262 ELQKQGKTKTREY

-307 GFAAGLANMGDA
+307 GFAAGVANMGDA

-331 DIPEYEAASNDLQ
+331 DIPEYEAASDDLQ
-344 EANEQRDALIQMG
+344 AANEQRDALIQMG

-395 RNQVVSDML
+395 RNQVVSNML

-414 QAGLD
+414 QAGLG
-419 NTGRFVVGTIGSVAQ
+419 NTGRFLVGTIGSVAQ

-541 GDPDANFSLAELGQ
+541 GDPDANFSLSELGQ

-579 RLREAQENA
+579 RAREALGANGNA
-588 PVDTDVQQAE
+588 PVDTDVQQNE
-598 PVSPDTEAA
+598 TVSPDTETAPQQPTAA
-607 RQPLE
+607 AQ
-612 AGQEAL
+612 
-618 PGLDAV
+618 DAV
-624 VDAYHNGNLTN
+624 QSPVTAAVEAFRNGTLTN
-635 AQIEQLKP
+635 QQLDDLKP
-643 GGELRQAFE
+643 GGALRSEFEAATGMTLPETSSATRNALKAGMQEEIPYLRPVDSAENTGYDGTNETYTGGASDDGTGRGNGKIAEPNGEGREGIPELLRDAGNSHGAQASEGLVGNWNPSGGTQVLRGFLNVSPETQAAVERSGATPLELRDTTSDPQLFSSALE
-652 EATGVKLPDTSSE
+652 EARQKNPHGLMVSPKTVEELSQPE
-665 TRKTLKAEAQIQTI
+665 TRTFMSADNMAGALVTADGDIEAVFKNPQSKAKQA
-679 PTLSEDAGYVPAG
+679 
-692 YHAEDPGYIGG
+692 
-703 ATSRDIAAEI
+703 ATSLLITAVENGGRKLDCYGEGLVRTYNNRGFEAVARIPFNAEEVEAGWTYGKRDVYVMKLRDGVTAQDIANRLTLPEE
-713 TGKDGKSVYTRQ
+713 DGGFHQQTMQ
-725 LADIRDRFLDA
+725 ELANLPVFDDYD
-736 VQNGEDTS
+736 E
-744 TIEQEAQALAEKIFP
+744 ALA
-759 ESAFVENTDT
+759 
-769 DYVRAL
+769 YR
-775 REALKKPVRVTDAEL
+775 
-790 SDLENAL
+790 
-797 GATRTEINRR
+797 
-807 YGLNL
+807 
-812 VKAGDSSTSGLD
+812 
-824 QAVMELGEAFPDVD
+824 
-838 LFAHPA
+838 
-844 DAFAEIVQKYDQ
+844 
-856 LKDGVQAVDTESMK
+856 
-870 AARAYVADHILYGD
+870 D
-884 SLDAAMARE
+884 SLLTTPA
-893 AQTEAFDNFENSPY
+893 
-907 TETNAMQ
+907 ET
-914 DGGEEVGTRGGYGR
+914 
-928 RNLDGVDFSEDDR
+928 
-941 RAEGKAP
+941 
-948 EKPAFSGKGSANTGV
+948 
-963 PEQVR
+963 
-968 RVPGGGTPERV
+968 
-979 REINGHRYTYG
+979 
-990 QPDAADYTAPVRTA
+990 
-1004 ADYAK
+1004 
-1009 QRYGLDV
+1009 
-1016 DVSDGPA
+1016 
-1023 YVDGNEHNSLM
+1023 GN
-1034 FTLPDG
+1034 
-1040 TIVVNNAA
+1040 
-1048 ALDPDTV
+1048 
-1055 TAMIDHEVM
+1055 
-1064 HNIQHKNHAL
+1064 
-1074 YARVDAA
+1074 
-1081 LKESGVNPNAY
+1081 
-1092 REGTDLYEVLHGYDE
+1092 
-1107 RNPDF
+1107 
-1112 MDLDNLPKF
+1112 
-1121 RRELSAQI
+1121 
-1129 AGYAYRPEL
+1129 
-1138 AKSIFGDFVDDFDT
+1138 
-1152 VFDTVRSVLDE
+1152 
-1163 RAQLGQQESG
+1163 
-1173 SQGSTA
+1173 
-1179 ATTIPELMPTQRVQE
+1179 IPELMPTANQSVQE
-1194 LIPTLEDHPNTVGA
+1194 PIPTLADHPNTVGA
-1208 AQRQFDRPEVSSQS
+1208 AQRQFDRPEVASQS

-1243 EQKFTHERVSNAD
+1243 EQQFTHERVSNAD

-1354 KNIKTAVDRVAN
+1354 KSIKTAVDRVAN

-1398 VQKAIETVRQQ
+1398 VQKAIETAQRQ
-1409 VADETDQPS
+1409 VANETDQPS

-1486 QETYTQAWEAAKE
+1486 QETYTQAWESAKE
-1499 ALVERYKDNADMS
+1499 ALAERYKDNADMS

-1519 NDAGE
+1519 DDAGE

-1538 KYTKDQGIDFK
+1538 KYTKDQGLDFK
-1549 TLVKKGRRDKQS
+1549 ALVKKGRGDKQS

-1672 DRVLLESEAATIAAR
+1672 DRVLMESEVATIAAQ
-1687 NLSGSFHDAW
+1687 NLSGSFRDAW
-1697 DVWRY
+1697 DAWRY
-1702 TSMLFNAR
+1702 TSMLLSAR

-1724 NARTKDVVL
+1724 NARAKDVVL
-1733 AAMEWMINKVA
+1733 ASMEWMINKVA

-1754 VTPFTENGRALL
+1754 VTPFTKDGRALL

-1780 LSGTSERM
+1780 LSGSSERM
-1788 NLARDMQRHREAFRS
+1788 NLARDMQQHRKTFRS

-1814 KFLSG
+1814 KFLAG

-1827 SAPLEVSDYEGA
+1827 SAPLGVSDYEGA
-1839 FGVLEGLRGINKNMD
+1839 FGSLEGLRGINKTMD
-1854 AAIDWIRASAESA
+1854 AAIDWIQASAESA

-2056 DDGKLHSYTIDWA
+2056 ENGKLRSYTIDWA

-2204 QPNTGGSF
+2204 QSNTGGSF

-2225 YGETTDDP
+2225 YSETTDDP

-2248 SVIPEVAEKKVVW
+2248 SVIPEVAEKKVSW

-2308 IPELYSTAGKITAL
+2308 IPELYGTAGKIAAL
-2322 DIVPDFSVGTEERKR
+2322 DIVPDYSVGTEERKR

-2382 ETMKDAFWAASSSNW
+2382 DAMKDAFWAASSSNW

>member
-104 TTKSKKLKKEELKA
+104 SKKLKKEELKA

-137 ETQDTNTRERIKE
+137 ETQDANTRERIKE

-197 TYKQMQK
+197 AYKQMQK

-217 GGDQTPQAT
+217 SGKQTEQAK
-226 AAKQRSRTKTR
+226 AAIQRERIKER
-237 ASVAKQSFTTQ
+237 ASVAKQNFTTQ

-262 ELQKQGKTQTREY
+262 ELQKQGKTKTREY

-289 GVDSFAG
+289 GVDTLAG

-331 DIPEYEAASNDLQ
+331 DIPEYEAASDDLQ

-395 RNQVVSDML
+395 RNQVVGNML

-449 PVLIPTL
+449 PVLIPAL

-485 SGAVSAITNK
+485 SGVVSGITNK

-500 GAELMAGNGP
+500 GAELIAGNGP
-510 GLVRAMARQ
+510 GVLRAMARQ

-579 RLREAQENA
+579 RAREALGANGNA

-598 PVSPDTEAA
+598 PVSPAPETSVFPEPESVSPSPETVAQ
-607 RQPLE
+607 QPLE
-612 AGQEAL
+612 ATQESIPELGVVTPNAT
-618 PGLDAV
+618 PKTAIDV
-624 VDAYHNGNLTN
+624 IVDAYRNGTLTN
-635 AQIEQLKP
+635 KQIDQLKP

-652 EATGVKLPDTSSE
+652 EATGVTLPDTSSE
-665 TRKTLKAEAQIQTI
+665 TRKALRTGAQNEIPYLHSIDSTANTGYDGTNETYTGGASDDGRRGQSGNLTQSDGEGREGIPELLRNVENGSRPRTGSDDLEEGGTARGSQVLRGFLTASPEAQNAIKQ
-679 PTLSEDAGYVPAG
+679 S
-692 YHAEDPGYIGG
+692 G
-703 ATSRDIAAEI
+703 ATPLELRDTSSDPQLFSTALEEARQKNPHGLMVSPKTVEELSQPGTRTFMSADNMAGALVTEDGDIEAVFKNPQSKAKQAATSLLITAVENGGRKLDCYGKDLVSTYNKRGFEAVARIPFNAGEVEDGWTYGNQDVYVMKLHDGVTAQDIA
-713 TGKDGKSVYTRQ
+713 GQLGKSEMDGGFHMQ
-725 LADIRDRFLDA
+725 
-736 VQNGEDTS
+736 
-744 TIEQEAQALAEKIFP
+744 
-759 ESAFVENTDT
+759 
-769 DYVRAL
+769 
-775 REALKKPVRVTDAEL
+775 TDAEL
-790 SDLENAL
+790 ANLPVFDDYDEAL
-797 GATRTEINRR
+797 
-807 YGLNL
+807 
-812 VKAGDSSTSGLD
+812 
-824 QAVMELGEAFPDVD
+824 
-838 LFAHPA
+838 
-844 DAFAEIVQKYDQ
+844 
-856 LKDGVQAVDTESMK
+856 
-870 AARAYVADHILYGD
+870 AYRD
-884 SLDAAMARE
+884 SL
-893 AQTEAFDNFENSPY
+893 
-907 TETNAMQ
+907 
-914 DGGEEVGTRGGYGR
+914 
-928 RNLDGVDFSEDDR
+928 L
-941 RAEGKAP
+941 
-948 EKPAFSGKGSANTGV
+948 
-963 PEQVR
+963 
-968 RVPGGGTPERV
+968 
-979 REINGHRYTYG
+979 
-990 QPDAADYTAPVRTA
+990 TAPTEN
-1004 ADYAK
+1004 
-1009 QRYGLDV
+1009 
-1016 DVSDGPA
+1016 
-1023 YVDGNEHNSLM
+1023 GN
-1034 FTLPDG
+1034 
-1040 TIVVNNAA
+1040 
-1048 ALDPDTV
+1048 
-1055 TAMIDHEVM
+1055 
-1064 HNIQHKNHAL
+1064 
-1074 YARVDAA
+1074 
-1081 LKESGVNPNAY
+1081 
-1092 REGTDLYEVLHGYDE
+1092 
-1107 RNPDF
+1107 
-1112 MDLDNLPKF
+1112 
-1121 RRELSAQI
+1121 
-1129 AGYAYRPEL
+1129 
-1138 AKSIFGDFVDDFDT
+1138 
-1152 VFDTVRSVLDE
+1152 
-1163 RAQLGQQESG
+1163 
-1173 SQGSTA
+1173 
-1179 ATTIPELMPTQRVQE
+1179 IPELMPTANQSVQE
-1194 LIPTLEDHPNTVGA
+1194 PIPTLADHPNTVGA
-1208 AQRQFDRPEVSSQS
+1208 AQRQFDRPEVASQS

-1234 PLVQRDQGG
+1234 PLVQKDQGG
-1243 EQKFTHERVSNAD
+1243 EQQFTHERVSNAD

-1354 KNIKTAVDRVAN
+1354 KSIKTAVDRVAN

-1398 VQKAIETVRQQ
+1398 VQKAIGTAQRQ
-1409 VADETDQPS
+1409 VANETDQPS

-1486 QETYTQAWEAAKE
+1486 QETYSRVWEAAKE
-1499 ALVERYKDNADMS
+1499 ALTERYKDNADMS

-1519 NDAGE
+1519 DDAGE

-1549 TLVKKGRRDKQS
+1549 ALVKKGRGDKQS

-1600 DANLKAIRGGKGKTS
+1600 DSNLKAIRDGKSKTS
-1615 KSTHDQFLG
+1615 KSTHDQFLE
-1624 LLRMGIYDNEDV
+1624 LLRMGVYDESDV
-1636 KAYAASKFGVQP
+1636 QAYAASKFGVQP

-1667 PANSR
+1667 PVNSR
-1672 DRVLLESEAATIAAR
+1672 DRVLMESEVATIAAQ
-1687 NLSGSFHDAW
+1687 NLSGSFRDAW
-1697 DVWRY
+1697 DAWRY
-1702 TSMLFNAR
+1702 TSMLLSAR

-1724 NARTKDVVL
+1724 NARAKDVVL
-1733 AAMEWMINKVA
+1733 ASMEWMINKVA

-1780 LSGTSERM
+1780 LSSTSERM
-1788 NLARDMQRHREAFRS
+1788 NLARDMQQHRETFRS

-1819 LDSLAARA
+1819 LDRLAARA

-1839 FGVLEGLRGINKNMD
+1839 FGVLEGLRGINKTMD
-1854 AAIDWIRASAESA
+1854 AAIDWIQDSAASA

-1928 AESKTAS
+1928 AESQTAS
-1935 AVAKFKADLRG
+1935 AVSKFKADLRG
-1946 SDNFASRV
+1946 SGNFASRV

-1986 TAAEGIK
+1986 TAAEGVK

-2011 VTGSLLFALGGILA
+2011 VTGSVLFALGGILA
-2025 EKGLLTAGIG
+2025 KKGLLTAGIS

-2091 SLNSVASASQQVL
+2091 SLNSVVSASQQVL

-2117 DNLESLRYSEDP
+2117 NNLESLRYSEDP
-2129 YIYGMAKQS
+2129 YVYGMAKQS
-2138 LSSYATQGIPTLVGQ
+2138 LSSYATQGIPTLAGQ
-2153 VARSI
+2153 VARSV

-2204 QPNTGGSF
+2204 QSNTGGSF

-2225 YGETTDDP
+2225 YSETTDDP

-2248 SVIPEVAEKKVVW
+2248 SVIPEVAEKKVSW

-2278 DFATQQGQLRKDMAE
+2278 DFATQSGQLRKDMAE
-2293 AVLDSRYTEEQQVEL
+2293 AVLDSRYNEEQQVQL
-2308 IPELYSTAGKITAL
+2308 IPELYSTAGKIAAL
-2322 DIVPDFSVGTEERKR
+2322 DIVPDYSVGTEEQKR

-2344 GIDGLMNW
+2344 GIEGLMNW

-2372 RAWLNDSDMS
+2372 RAWLNDSNMS
-2382 ETMKDAFWAASSSNW
+2382 EAMKDAFWDASSTTW
-2397 KSSR
+2397 KSKR

>member
-137 ETQDTNTRERIKE
+137 ETQDANTRERIKE

-169 PERKGSATKKR
+169 PKRKGSATKKS
-180 LSQRLAA
+180 LPQRLAA
-187 GVKGLAKGAS
+187 GVKGFAKGAS
-197 TYKQMQK
+197 AYKQMQK

-217 GGDQTPQAT
+217 GGVQTPQAT
-226 AAKQRSRTKTR
+226 AAKQKSRTKTR

-262 ELQKQGKTQTREY
+262 ELQKQGKTKTREY

-289 GVDSFAG
+289 GVDSLAG

-331 DIPEYEAASNDLQ
+331 DIPEYEAASDDLQ
-344 EANEQRDALIQMG
+344 AANEQRDALIQMG

-380 ASAKG
+380 ANAKG

-485 SGAVSAITNK
+485 SGVVSGITNK

-500 GAELMAGNGP
+500 GAELIAGGGP
-510 GLVRAMARQ
+510 GVLRAMARQ

-579 RLREAQENA
+579 RAREAFGANGNA

-598 PVSPDTEAA
+598 PVSPAPETSVFPEPESVSPNPETAA
-607 RQPLE
+607 QQPLD
-612 AGQEAL
+612 ATQEGIPELGVLA
-618 PGLDAV
+618 PDAAPKTAIDV
-624 VDAYHNGNLTN
+624 IVDAYRNGTLTN
-635 AQIEQLKP
+635 KQIDQLKP

-652 EATGVKLPDTSSE
+652 EATGVTLPDTSSE
-665 TRKTLKAEAQIQTI
+665 TRKALKASAQNEIPYLKPVDSAGNTGYDETNEAYTGGASYDGNGRTSGSIAQSDGEGREGI
-679 PTLSEDAGYVPAG
+679 PELLRNPENGGRSGTGNGSMEGRNDAGRSQVLRGFLTDSPEVQA
-692 YHAEDPGYIGG
+692 ALERNG
-703 ATSRDIAAEI
+703 ATPLELRDTTSDPQLFSSALEEARQNNPHGLMVSGKTVEELSQPGTRTFMSADNMAGVLVTPDGDIEAVFKNPKSDARQAVTPLLITAVENGGRKLDCYGIGLVKKYNKKGFEAVAKIPFNEEYAPDGWTYGKQDVYVLKLRDGVTAQDIAGRLGMNEA
-713 TGKDGKSVYTRQ
+713 DGGFHMQ
-725 LADIRDRFLDA
+725 
-736 VQNGEDTS
+736 
-744 TIEQEAQALAEKIFP
+744 
-759 ESAFVENTDT
+759 
-769 DYVRAL
+769 
-775 REALKKPVRVTDAEL
+775 TDAEL
-790 SDLENAL
+790 ANLPVFDDYDEAL
-797 GATRTEINRR
+797 
-807 YGLNL
+807 
-812 VKAGDSSTSGLD
+812 
-824 QAVMELGEAFPDVD
+824 
-838 LFAHPA
+838 
-844 DAFAEIVQKYDQ
+844 
-856 LKDGVQAVDTESMK
+856 
-870 AARAYVADHILYGD
+870 AYRD
-884 SLDAAMARE
+884 SL
-893 AQTEAFDNFENSPY
+893 
-907 TETNAMQ
+907 
-914 DGGEEVGTRGGYGR
+914 
-928 RNLDGVDFSEDDR
+928 L
-941 RAEGKAP
+941 
-948 EKPAFSGKGSANTGV
+948 
-963 PEQVR
+963 
-968 RVPGGGTPERV
+968 
-979 REINGHRYTYG
+979 
-990 QPDAADYTAPVRTA
+990 TAPTEN
-1004 ADYAK
+1004 
-1009 QRYGLDV
+1009 
-1016 DVSDGPA
+1016 
-1023 YVDGNEHNSLM
+1023 GN
-1034 FTLPDG
+1034 
-1040 TIVVNNAA
+1040 
-1048 ALDPDTV
+1048 
-1055 TAMIDHEVM
+1055 
-1064 HNIQHKNHAL
+1064 
-1074 YARVDAA
+1074 
-1081 LKESGVNPNAY
+1081 
-1092 REGTDLYEVLHGYDE
+1092 
-1107 RNPDF
+1107 
-1112 MDLDNLPKF
+1112 
-1121 RRELSAQI
+1121 
-1129 AGYAYRPEL
+1129 
-1138 AKSIFGDFVDDFDT
+1138 
-1152 VFDTVRSVLDE
+1152 
-1163 RAQLGQQESG
+1163 
-1173 SQGSTA
+1173 
-1179 ATTIPELMPTQRVQE
+1179 IPELMPTANQSVQE
-1194 LIPTLEDHPNTVGA
+1194 PIPTLADHPNTVGA
-1208 AQRQFDRPEVSSQS
+1208 AQRQFDRPEVASQS

-1354 KNIKTAVDRVAN
+1354 KSIKTAVDRVAN

-1377 SDVETAIANAEDTA
+1377 GDVETAVANAEDTA

-1398 VQKAIETVRQQ
+1398 VQKAIEAVQQ
-1409 VADETDQPS
+1409 QATDTDAQPS
-1418 VEDVLGRK
+1418 NATKRGKRTEKTQDEANQPSAEDVLSRK
-1426 LAAAVN
+1426 LAAAVK
-1432 RYATDGKEASVEDVV
+1432 RHVTDGKESSVEDVV

-1461 DTEKGARPKK
+1461 DTEKGARPQK
-1471 PKLTVEQKLQTALDN
+1471 PKLTVEEKLQTALDN
-1486 QETYTQAWEAAKE
+1486 QETYSHVWEAAKE
-1499 ALVERYKDNADMS
+1499 ALTERYKDNADMS

-1519 NDAGE
+1519 DDAGE

-1549 TLVKKGRRDKQS
+1549 ALVKKSRGDKQA
-1561 TLREIQERIQDTF
+1561 TLREIQDRIQDTF

-1600 DANLKAIRGGKGKTS
+1600 DANLKAIRGGKSKTS
-1615 KSTHDQFLG
+1615 KSTHDQFLE
-1624 LLRMGIYDNEDV
+1624 LLRMGVYDEGDV
-1636 KAYAASKFGVQP
+1636 QAYAASKFGVQP

-1667 PANSR
+1667 PVNSR
-1672 DRVLLESEAATIAAR
+1672 DRVLMESEVATIAAQ
-1687 NLSGSFHDAW
+1687 NLSGSFRDAW
-1697 DVWRY
+1697 DAWRY
-1702 TSMLFNAR
+1702 TSMLLSAR

-1724 NARTKDVVL
+1724 NARAKDVVL
-1733 AAMEWMINKVA
+1733 ASMEWMINKVA

-1754 VTPFTENGRALL
+1754 VTPFTKDGRALL

-1780 LSGTSERM
+1780 LSGSSERM
-1788 NLARDMQRHREAFRS
+1788 NLARDMQQHRKTFRS

-1814 KFLSG
+1814 KFLAG

-1827 SAPLEVSDYEGA
+1827 SAPLGVSDYEGA
-1839 FGVLEGLRGINKNMD
+1839 FGSLEGLRGINKTMD
-1854 AAIDWIRASAESA
+1854 AAIDWIQDSAASG

-1904 AQSLALLDKARAH
+1904 AQSLDLLDRARAH

-1928 AESKTAS
+1928 AESETAS
-1935 AVAKFKADLRG
+1935 AVSKFKADLRG
-1946 SDNFASRV
+1946 SDNFAHRV
-1954 LGDIVEGQLPF
+1954 LGDIVEGLLPF

-1973 KQSLQYSPLGFVS
+1973 KQSVQYSPLGFVS
-1986 TAAEGIK
+1986 TAAEGVK

-2011 VTGSLLFALGGILA
+2011 VTGSALFALGGILA
-2025 EKGLLTAGIG
+2025 EKGLLTAGIS

-2056 DDGKLHSYTIDWA
+2056 NDGKLHSYTIDWA

-2079 AEYAKLAASDGA
+2079 AEYSKLTASDGA
-2091 SLNSVASASQQVL
+2091 SLNSVVSASQQVL

-2117 DNLESLRYSEDP
+2117 NNLESLRYSEKP
-2129 YIYGMAKQS
+2129 YIYGIAEQA

-2153 VARSI
+2153 VARSV

-2184 NKIPF
+2184 NRIPF

-2204 QPNTGGSF
+2204 QSNTGGSF

-2225 YGETTDDP
+2225 YSETTDDP

-2248 SVIPEVAEKKVVW
+2248 SVIPEVAEKEVSW

-2278 DFATQQGQLRKDMAE
+2278 DFATQSGQLRKDMAE
-2293 AVLDSRYTEEQQVEL
+2293 AVLDSRYNEEQQVQL
-2308 IPELYSTAGKITAL
+2308 IPELYSTAGKIAAL
-2322 DIVPDFSVGTEERKR
+2322 DIVPDYSVGTEEQKR

-2372 RAWLNDSDMS
+2372 RAWLNDSNMS
-2382 ETMKDAFWAASSSNW
+2382 DAMKDAFWDASSTTW
-2397 KSSR
+2397 KSKR

>member
-93 AASAAKKASSS
+93 AAKAAKKASSS
-104 TTKSKKLKKEELKA
+104 STKSKKLKKEELKA
-118 LDSELEE
+118 LDAELEE
-125 MAKTRVALQERK
+125 MAKTRVAMQEKK
-137 ETQDTNTRERIKE
+137 ETRDANTRERIKE

-204 ARGGVSAEDSVDL
+204 ARGGVSAEDSMDL
-217 GGDQTPQAT
+217 GGVQTPQAT
-226 AAKQRSRTKTR
+226 AAKQRARTKSR

-262 ELQKQGKTQTREY
+262 ELQKQGKTKTREY

-289 GVDSFAG
+289 GVDSLAG
-296 RAGATGLGAVS
+296 RAGAIELGAFT
-307 GFAAGLANMGDA
+307 GFGGGIANMGDA
-319 TARAIR
+319 TLRVIR

-331 DIPEYEAASNDLQ
+331 DIPEYEAASDDLQ

-357 RAYTDTPNGP
+357 RAYTDGPDGP

-372 FQQVLDRI
+372 FQKVLDKI
-380 ASAKG
+380 KAAKD
-385 VRAENQVTPE
+385 VRAENQITPE
-395 RNQVVSDML
+395 QNKVVKSIL
-404 DFAQN
+404 DYSN
-409 QNQKA
+409 EQNQKA
-414 QAGLD
+414 QAGLND
-419 NTGRFVVGTIGSVAQ
+419 QGRLLVGAIGGASQ
-434 NLPAFAAAAAVPEAA
+434 LIPAAVAAAAAPEAA
-449 PVLIPTL
+449 PVLIPVL
-456 MGVSAAGNRENELEQ
+456 MGASAAGNRVNELEQ
-471 RGVPLNQAVLRSGL
+471 RGIPLNQAVLRGAMSGVV
-485 SGAVSAITNK
+485 SGVTNK

-500 GAELMAGNGP
+500 GAELIAGGGP
-510 GLVRAMARQ
+510 GVLRAMARQ

-568 AGSSLIGSGVN
+568 AGSSLIGNGVN
-579 RLREAQENA
+579 RAREALGANGNA
-588 PVDTDVQQAE
+588 PVGTDVQQNETVSPSAE
-598 PVSPDTEAA
+598 PAPQQPTAA
-607 RQPLE
+607 AQ
-612 AGQEAL
+612 
-618 PGLDAV
+618 DAV
-624 VDAYHNGNLTN
+624 QSPVTAAVEAFRNGTLTN
-635 AQIEQLKP
+635 QQLEDLKP
-643 GGELRQAFE
+643 GGALRSEFE
-652 EATGVKLPDTSSE
+652 TATGMTLPETSSA
-665 TRKTLKAEAQIQTI
+665 TRKTLKAEAQIQTN

-692 YHAEDPGYIGG
+692 YHAEDLGYIGG

-713 TGKDGKSVYTRQ
+713 TGKGSKSVYTRQ

-759 ESAFVENTDT
+759 ESAFVENTDA

-797 GATRTEINRR
+797 GATRTEINRK

-812 VKAGDSSTSGLD
+812 VKTGDASTSSLD

-893 AQTEAFDNFENSPY
+893 AQTDAELANLPVFDDYDEALAYRDSLL
-907 TETNAMQ
+907 TT
-914 DGGEEVGTRGGYGR
+914 
-928 RNLDGVDFSEDDR
+928 
-941 RAEGKAP
+941 
-948 EKPAFSGKGSANTGV
+948 PA
-963 PEQVR
+963 
-968 RVPGGGTPERV
+968 
-979 REINGHRYTYG
+979 
-990 QPDAADYTAPVRTA
+990 
-1004 ADYAK
+1004 
-1009 QRYGLDV
+1009 
-1016 DVSDGPA
+1016 
-1023 YVDGNEHNSLM
+1023 
-1034 FTLPDG
+1034 
-1040 TIVVNNAA
+1040 
-1048 ALDPDTV
+1048 
-1055 TAMIDHEVM
+1055 
-1064 HNIQHKNHAL
+1064 
-1074 YARVDAA
+1074 
-1081 LKESGVNPNAY
+1081 ESG
-1092 REGTDLYEVLHGYDE
+1092 
-1107 RNPDF
+1107 
-1112 MDLDNLPKF
+1112 
-1121 RRELSAQI
+1121 I
-1129 AGYAYRPEL
+1129 
-1138 AKSIFGDFVDDFDT
+1138 
-1152 VFDTVRSVLDE
+1152 
-1163 RAQLGQQESG
+1163 
-1173 SQGSTA
+1173 
-1179 ATTIPELMPTQRVQE
+1179 IPELMPAANQSVQE
-1194 LIPTLEDHPNTVGA
+1194 PIPTLADHPNTVGA
-1208 AQRQFDRPEVSSQS
+1208 AQRQFDRPEVASQS

-1290 AGSVLREWDS
+1290 AGSVLREWDL
-1300 ALGDMDKSGEAYKQ
+1300 ALGDMDKSSEAYKQ

-1354 KNIKTAVDRVAN
+1354 KSIKTAVDRVAN

-1391 TQKANDA
+1391 TKKANDA

-1409 VADETDQPS
+1409 VANETDQPS
-1418 VEDVLGRK
+1418 VEDAFGRE

-1486 QETYTQAWEAAKE
+1486 QETYTQAWEAAKK
-1499 ALVERYKDNADMS
+1499 ALAERYKDNADMS
-1512 SRLQAFF
+1512 RRLQALF

-1549 TLVKKGRRDKQS
+1549 ALVKKSRGDKQA

-1600 DANLKAIRGGKGKTS
+1600 DANLKAIRDGKGKTS
-1615 KSTHDQFLG
+1615 KSTHDQFLE
-1624 LLRMGIYDNEDV
+1624 LLRMGVYDESDV
-1636 KAYAASKFGVQP
+1636 QAYAASKFGVQP

-1667 PANSR
+1667 PVNSR
-1672 DRVLLESEAATIAAR
+1672 ERVLLESEAATIAAR
-1687 NLSGSFHDAW
+1687 NLSGSFRDAW

-1724 NARTKDVVL
+1724 NARAKDVVL

-1744 PGKVERTTAI
+1744 PGSVERTTAI
-1754 VTPFTENGRALL
+1754 VTPFTEDGRALL

-1803 LASPDSNNIVT
+1803 LAPSDSNNIVT

-1819 LDSLAARA
+1819 LDHLAARA

-1946 SDNFASRV
+1946 SDNFARRV

-1986 TAAEGIK
+1986 TAAEGVK

-2011 VTGSLLFALGGILA
+2011 VTGSVLFALGGILA
-2025 EKGLLTAGIG
+2025 EKGLLTAGIS
-2035 DDEKDKAN
+2035 DDEKDKSN
-2043 LEGRQEYSLQLVD
+2043 LEGRQEYSIQLVD
-2056 DDGKLHSYTIDWA
+2056 NDGKLHSYTIDWA

-2129 YIYGMAKQS
+2129 YVYGMAKQS
-2138 LSSYATQGIPTLVGQ
+2138 LSSYATQGIPTLAGQ

-2158 DPVRRS
+2158 DPIRRS

-2172 ESDIGYTANKIR
+2172 ESDIGYTANKMR

-2204 QPNTGGSF
+2204 EENPGGNF
-2212 AGRLAYNMLSPGY
+2212 VGRLAYNMFSPGY
-2225 YGETTDDP
+2225 YSETTDDP
-2233 VKQGVLDL
+2233 VQLGLLDL
-2241 ANSSGDN
+2241 ANSTGNDK
-2248 SVIPEVAEKKVVW
+2248 VIPELSAKKLSW
-2261 TSDKE
+2261 TVDKE
-2266 RHSYQ
+2266 KHTYQ

-2308 IPELYSTAGKITAL
+2308 IPELYSTAGKIAAL
-2322 DIVPDFSVGTEERKR
+2322 DIVPDYSVGTEERKR

-2352 IAYRKYANTDGKT
+2352 IAYRKYASTDGKA

-2382 ETMKDAFWAASSSNW
+2382 DAMKDAFWAASSSNW

>member
-44 NAAPTTLPDYGDIAN
+44 SAAPTTLPDYGDIAN

-137 ETQDTNTRERIKE
+137 ETLDTNTRERIKE

-169 PERKGSATKKR
+169 PKRKGSATKKSF
-180 LSQRLAA
+180 SQRLAA

-217 GGDQTPQAT
+217 GGGQTPQAT
-226 AAKQRSRTKTR
+226 EAKQKSRTKTR
-237 ASVAKQSFTTQ
+237 ASAAKQNFTTQ

-262 ELQKQGKTQTREY
+262 ELQKQGKTKTREY

-289 GVDSFAG
+289 GVDSLAG
-296 RAGATGLGAVS
+296 RAGAIELGAVS

-331 DIPEYEAASNDLQ
+331 DIPEYEAASDDLQ

-395 RNQVVSDML
+395 RNQVVSNML

-414 QAGLD
+414 QAGLG

-449 PVLIPTL
+449 PVLIPAL
-456 MGVSAAGNRENELEQ
+456 MGASAAGNRENELEQ

-510 GLVRAMARQ
+510 GIVRAMARQ

-541 GDPDANFSLAELGQ
+541 GDPDANFSLSELGQ

-579 RLREAQENA
+579 RAREALGANGNA
-588 PVDTDVQQAE
+588 PVDTDMQQNE
-598 PVSPDTEAA
+598 TVSPSTEPAPQQPTAA
-607 RQPLE
+607 AQ
-612 AGQEAL
+612 
-618 PGLDAV
+618 DAV
-624 VDAYHNGNLTN
+624 QSPVTAAVEAFRNGTLTN
-635 AQIEQLKP
+635 QQLDDLKP
-643 GGELRQAFE
+643 GGALRSEFEAATGMTLPETSSATRNALKAGMQEEIPYLRPVDSAENTGYDGTNETYTGGASDDGTGRGNGKIAEPNGEGREGIPELLRDAGNSHGAQASEGLVGNWNPSGGTQVLRGFLNVSPETQAAVERSGATPLELRDTTSDPQLFSSALE
-652 EATGVKLPDTSSE
+652 EARQKNPHGLMVSPKTVEELSQPE
-665 TRKTLKAEAQIQTI
+665 TRTFMSADNMAGALVTADGDIEAVFKNPQSKAKQA
-679 PTLSEDAGYVPAG
+679 
-692 YHAEDPGYIGG
+692 
-703 ATSRDIAAEI
+703 ATSLLITAVENGGRKLDCYGEALVRTYNNRGFEAVARIPFNAEEVEAGWTYGKRDVYVMKLRDGVTAQDIANRLTLPEE
-713 TGKDGKSVYTRQ
+713 DGGFHQQTPQ
-725 LADIRDRFLDA
+725 ELANLPVFDDYD
-736 VQNGEDTS
+736 E
-744 TIEQEAQALAEKIFP
+744 ALA
-759 ESAFVENTDT
+759 
-769 DYVRAL
+769 YR
-775 REALKKPVRVTDAEL
+775 
-790 SDLENAL
+790 
-797 GATRTEINRR
+797 
-807 YGLNL
+807 
-812 VKAGDSSTSGLD
+812 
-824 QAVMELGEAFPDVD
+824 
-838 LFAHPA
+838 
-844 DAFAEIVQKYDQ
+844 
-856 LKDGVQAVDTESMK
+856 
-870 AARAYVADHILYGD
+870 D
-884 SLDAAMARE
+884 SLIP
-893 AQTEAFDNFENSPY
+893 NS
-907 TETNAMQ
+907 T
-914 DGGEEVGTRGGYGR
+914 
-928 RNLDGVDFSEDDR
+928 
-941 RAEGKAP
+941 
-948 EKPAFSGKGSANTGV
+948 
-963 PEQVR
+963 
-968 RVPGGGTPERV
+968 
-979 REINGHRYTYG
+979 
-990 QPDAADYTAPVRTA
+990 
-1004 ADYAK
+1004 
-1009 QRYGLDV
+1009 
-1016 DVSDGPA
+1016 
-1023 YVDGNEHNSLM
+1023 
-1034 FTLPDG
+1034 
-1040 TIVVNNAA
+1040 
-1048 ALDPDTV
+1048 
-1055 TAMIDHEVM
+1055 
-1064 HNIQHKNHAL
+1064 
-1074 YARVDAA
+1074 
-1081 LKESGVNPNAY
+1081 
-1092 REGTDLYEVLHGYDE
+1092 
-1107 RNPDF
+1107 
-1112 MDLDNLPKF
+1112 
-1121 RRELSAQI
+1121 
-1129 AGYAYRPEL
+1129 
-1138 AKSIFGDFVDDFDT
+1138 
-1152 VFDTVRSVLDE
+1152 
-1163 RAQLGQQESG
+1163 ESG
-1173 SQGSTA
+1173 S
-1179 ATTIPELMPTQRVQE
+1179 IPELMPTANQSVQE
-1194 LIPTLEDHPNTVGA
+1194 PIPTLADHPNTVGA
-1208 AQRQFDRPEVSSQS
+1208 AQRQFDRPEVASQS

-1234 PLVQRDQGG
+1234 PLVQSDQGG
-1243 EQKFTHERVSNAD
+1243 EQQFTHERVSNAD

-1290 AGSVLREWDS
+1290 AGSVLREWDL

-1354 KNIKTAVDRVAN
+1354 KSIKTAVDRVAN
-1366 GKNKRKFDQYK
+1366 GENKRKFDRYK
-1377 SDVETAIANAEDTA
+1377 GDVETAVANAEDTA

-1398 VQKAIETVRQQ
+1398 VQKAIEAVQQ
-1409 VADETDQPS
+1409 QAADTDEQPS
-1418 VEDVLGRK
+1418 NAAKRGKRTEKTQDEANQPSAEDVLSRK
-1426 LAAAVN
+1426 LAAAVK
-1432 RYATDGKEASVEDVV
+1432 RHVTDGKESSVEDVV

-1499 ALVERYKDNADMS
+1499 ALAERYKDNADMS

-1538 KYTKDQGIDFK
+1538 KYTKDQGLDFK
-1549 TLVKKGRRDKQS
+1549 ALVKKGRGDKQS

-1600 DANLKAIRGGKGKTS
+1600 DANLKAIQNGKSKTS
-1615 KSTHDQFLG
+1615 KATHDQFLG
-1624 LLRMGIYDNEDV
+1624 LLRMGIYDNDDV
-1636 KAYAASKFGVQP
+1636 QAYAASKFGVQP

-1667 PANSR
+1667 PVNSR
-1672 DRVLLESEAATIAAR
+1672 DRVLMESEVATIAAQ
-1687 NLSGSFHDAW
+1687 NVSGSFRDAW
-1697 DVWRY
+1697 DTWRY
-1702 TSMLFNAR
+1702 TSMLLSAR

-1724 NARTKDVVL
+1724 NARAKDVVL
-1733 AAMEWMINKVA
+1733 ASMEWMINKVA

-1754 VTPFTENGRALL
+1754 VTPFTEDGRALL

-1814 KFLSG
+1814 KFLSA

-1839 FGVLEGLRGINKNMD
+1839 FGVLEGLRGINKTMD
-1854 AAIDWIRASAESA
+1854 AAIDWIQDSAASG

-1904 AQSLALLDKARAH
+1904 AQSLDLLDKARAH

-1946 SDNFASRV
+1946 SDNFAHRV
-1954 LGDIVEGQLPF
+1954 LGDIVEGLLPF

-1973 KQSLQYSPLGFVS
+1973 KQSVQYSPLGFVS
-1986 TAAEGIK
+1986 TAAEGVK

-2011 VTGSLLFALGGILA
+2011 VTGSVLFALGGILA
-2025 EKGLLTAGIG
+2025 EKGLLTAGIS

-2056 DDGKLHSYTIDWA
+2056 NDGKLHSYTIDWA

-2079 AEYAKLAASDGA
+2079 AEYSKLTASDGA
-2091 SLNSVASASQQVL
+2091 SLNSVVSASQQVL

-2117 DNLESLRYSEDP
+2117 NNLESLRYSEKP
-2129 YIYGMAKQS
+2129 YIYGIAEQA

-2153 VARSI
+2153 VARSV

-2204 QPNTGGSF
+2204 QSNTGGSF

-2225 YGETTDDP
+2225 YSETTDDP

-2248 SVIPEVAEKKVVW
+2248 SVIPEVAEKKVSW
-2261 TSDKE
+2261 TSNKE

-2278 DFATQQGQLRKDMAE
+2278 DFATQSGQLRKDMAE
-2293 AVLDSRYTEEQQVEL
+2293 AVLGSRYTEEQQVEL
-2308 IPELYSTAGKITAL
+2308 IPELYGTAGKIAAL

-2372 RAWLNDSDMS
+2372 RAWLNDSNMS
-2382 ETMKDAFWAASSSNW
+2382 EAMKDAFWDASSSNW
-2397 KSSR
+2397 KSKR

>member
-118 LDSELEE
+118 LDAELEE

-137 ETQDTNTRERIKE
+137 ETLDTNTRERIKE

-217 GGDQTPQAT
+217 GGVQTPQAT
-226 AAKQRSRTKTR
+226 AAKQKSRTKTR

-262 ELQKQGKTQTREY
+262 ELQKQGKTKTREY

-331 DIPEYEAASNDLQ
+331 DIPEYEAASDDLQ
-344 EANEQRDALIQMG
+344 AANEQRDALIQMG

-395 RNQVVSDML
+395 RNQVVSNML
-404 DFAQN
+404 NFAQN

-414 QAGLD
+414 QAGLG
-419 NTGRFVVGTIGSVAQ
+419 NTGRFLVGTIGSVAQ

-449 PVLIPTL
+449 PVLIPAL

-568 AGSSLIGSGVN
+568 AGSSLIGSSVN

-598 PVSPDTEAA
+598 PVSPAPETSVSPEPESVSPSPETVAQ
-607 RQPLE
+607 QPLE
-612 AGQEAL
+612 NTQESIPELGEVA
-618 PGLDAV
+618 PDAAPKTAIDV
-624 VDAYHNGNLTN
+624 IVDAYRNGTLTN
-635 AQIEQLKP
+635 KQIDQLKP

-652 EATGVKLPDTSSE
+652 EATGVTLPDTSSE
-665 TRKTLKAEAQIQTI
+665 TRK
-679 PTLSEDAGYVPAG
+679 
-692 YHAEDPGYIGG
+692 
-703 ATSRDIAAEI
+703 
-713 TGKDGKSVYTRQ
+713 
-725 LADIRDRFLDA
+725 
-736 VQNGEDTS
+736 
-744 TIEQEAQALAEKIFP
+744 
-759 ESAFVENTDT
+759 
-769 DYVRAL
+769 AL
-775 REALKKPVRVTDAEL
+775 RT
-790 SDLENAL
+790 
-797 GATRTEINRR
+797 GAQNEIP
-807 YGLNL
+807 YLHSI
-812 VKAGDSSTSGLD
+812 DST
-824 QAVMELGEAFPDVD
+824 
-838 LFAHPA
+838 
-844 DAFAEIVQKYDQ
+844 
-856 LKDGVQAVDTESMK
+856 
-870 AARAYVADHILYGD
+870 
-884 SLDAAMARE
+884 
-893 AQTEAFDNFENSPY
+893 
-907 TETNAMQ
+907 
-914 DGGEEVGTRGGYGR
+914 
-928 RNLDGVDFSEDDR
+928 
-941 RAEGKAP
+941 
-948 EKPAFSGKGSANTGV
+948 ANTGYDGTNETYTGGASYDGTGSGERSFAEQDGEGRDGI
-963 PEQVR
+963 PELLRNAENGSGAKSGEISMGGRDNAGGSQVLR
-968 RVPGGGTPERV
+968 GFLTLSPETQASIERSGATPLELRDTTSDPQLFSSALDEAIRKNSHGLMVSPKTVEELSSPGTRTFMSADNMAGALVTADGDIEAVFKNPQSKAKQAATSLLITAVENGGRKLDCYGKGLVKTYNQRGFEAVAKIPFNAEQAPD
-979 REINGHRYTYG
+979 GWSYG
-990 QPDAADYTAPVRTA
+990 QQDVYVMKLRDGVTAHDIATNLNVSEENGGYHLQTIGELAALPVFDDYDKA
-1004 ADYAK
+1004 
-1009 QRYGLDV
+1009 L
-1016 DVSDGPA
+1016 A
-1023 YVDGNEHNSLM
+1023 YRDSLM
-1034 FTLPDG
+1034 QSTS
-1040 TIVVNNAA
+1040 A
-1048 ALDPDTV
+1048 DT
-1055 TAMIDHEVM
+1055 
-1064 HNIQHKNHAL
+1064 
-1074 YARVDAA
+1074 
-1081 LKESGVNPNAY
+1081 
-1092 REGTDLYEVLHGYDE
+1092 
-1107 RNPDF
+1107 
-1112 MDLDNLPKF
+1112 
-1121 RRELSAQI
+1121 LSA
-1129 AGYAYRPEL
+1129 
-1138 AKSIFGDFVDDFDT
+1138 
-1152 VFDTVRSVLDE
+1152 
-1163 RAQLGQQESG
+1163 SG
-1173 SQGSTA
+1173 
-1179 ATTIPELMPTQRVQE
+1179 TIPELMDTTAQSVQQPIPE
-1194 LIPTLEDHPNTVGA
+1194 LTDHPNTVGA
-1208 AQRQFDRPEVSSQS
+1208 AQRQFDRPEVASQS

-1243 EQKFTHERVSNAD
+1243 EQQFTHERVSNAD

-1354 KNIKTAVDRVAN
+1354 KSIKTAVDRVAN

-1377 SDVETAIANAEDTA
+1377 GDVETAVANAEDTA

-1398 VQKAIETVRQQ
+1398 VQKAIEAVQQ
-1409 VADETDQPS
+1409 QATDTDARPSNATKRGKRTEKTQDEANQPS
-1418 VEDVLGRK
+1418 AEDVLSRK
-1426 LAAAVN
+1426 LAAAVK
-1432 RYATDGKEASVEDVV
+1432 RHVTDGKESSVEDVV

-1461 DTEKGARPKK
+1461 DTEKGARPQK
-1471 PKLTVEQKLQTALDN
+1471 PKLTVEEKLQTALDN
-1486 QETYTQAWEAAKE
+1486 QETYSHVWEAAKE
-1499 ALVERYKDNADMS
+1499 ALTERYKDNADMS

-1519 NDAGE
+1519 DDAGE

-1538 KYTKDQGIDFK
+1538 KYTQDQGIDFK
-1549 TLVKKGRRDKQS
+1549 ALVKKSRGDKQA
-1561 TLREIQERIQDTF
+1561 TLREIQDRIQDTF

-1588 MNEYSKALSEAA
+1588 MNEYSRALSEAA
-1600 DANLKAIRGGKGKTS
+1600 DSNLKAIRDGKSKTS
-1615 KSTHDQFLG
+1615 KSTHDQFLE
-1624 LLRMGIYDNEDV
+1624 LLRMGVYDESDV
-1636 KAYAASKFGVQP
+1636 QAYAASKFGVQP

-1667 PANSR
+1667 PVNSR
-1672 DRVLLESEAATIAAR
+1672 DRVLMESEVATIAAQ
-1687 NLSGSFHDAW
+1687 NLSGSFRDAW
-1697 DVWRY
+1697 DAWRY
-1702 TSMLFNAR
+1702 TSMLLSAR

-1724 NARTKDVVL
+1724 NARAKDVVL
-1733 AAMEWMINKVA
+1733 ASMEWMINKVA

-1754 VTPFTENGRALL
+1754 VTPFTKDGRALL

-1780 LSGTSERM
+1780 LSGSSERM
-1788 NLARDMQRHREAFRS
+1788 NLARDMQQHRKTFRS

-1814 KFLSG
+1814 KFLAG

-1827 SAPLEVSDYEGA
+1827 SAPLGVSDYEGA
-1839 FGVLEGLRGINKNMD
+1839 FGSLEGLRGINKTMD
-1854 AAIDWIRASAESA
+1854 AAIDWIQDSAASG

-1904 AQSLALLDKARAH
+1904 AQSLDLLDRARAH

-1935 AVAKFKADLRG
+1935 AVSKFKADLRG
-1946 SDNFASRV
+1946 SDNFAHRV
-1954 LGDIVEGQLPF
+1954 LGDIVEGLLPF

-1973 KQSLQYSPLGFVS
+1973 KQSVQYSPLGFVS
-1986 TAAEGIK
+1986 TAAEGVK

-2011 VTGSLLFALGGILA
+2011 VTGSALFALGGILA
-2025 EKGLLTAGIG
+2025 EKGLLTAGIS

-2056 DDGKLHSYTIDWA
+2056 NDGKLHSYTIDWA

-2079 AEYAKLAASDGA
+2079 AEYSKLTASDGA
-2091 SLNSVASASQQVL
+2091 SLNSVVSASQQVL

-2117 DNLESLRYSEDP
+2117 NNLESLRYSEKP
-2129 YIYGMAKQS
+2129 YIYGIAEQA

-2153 VARSI
+2153 VARSV

-2184 NKIPF
+2184 NRIPF

-2204 QPNTGGSF
+2204 QSNTGGSF

-2248 SVIPEVAEKKVVW
+2248 SVIPEVAEKKVSW
-2261 TSDKE
+2261 TSNKE
-2266 RHSYQ
+2266 SHSYQ

-2278 DFATQQGQLRKDMAE
+2278 DFATQSGQLRKDMAE
-2293 AVLDSRYTEEQQVEL
+2293 AVLDSRYTEEQQVQL
-2308 IPELYSTAGKITAL
+2308 IPELYSTAGKIAAL
-2322 DIVPDFSVGTEERKR
+2322 DIVPDYSVGTEEQKR

-2382 ETMKDAFWAASSSNW
+2382 DAMKDVFWAASSSNW

>member
-44 NAAPTTLPDYGDIAN
+44 DAAPTNLPDYGDIAN

-93 AASAAKKASSS
+93 AAKAAKKASSS
-104 TTKSKKLKKEELKA
+104 STKSKKLKKEELKA
-118 LDSELEE
+118 LDAELEE
-125 MAKTRVALQERK
+125 MAKTRVALQEKK
-137 ETQDTNTRERIKE
+137 ETRDANTRERIKE

-169 PERKGSATKKR
+169 PEREGSATNKR

-187 GVKGLAKGAS
+187 GVKGFAKGAS
-197 TYKQMQK
+197 AYKQMQK
-204 ARGGVSAEDSVDL
+204 SRGGVSAEDSVDL
-217 GGDQTPQAT
+217 GGVQTPQAT
-226 AAKQRSRTKTR
+226 AAKQKSRTKAR
-237 ASVAKQSFTTQ
+237 ASVAKKNFTTQ

-262 ELQKQGKTQTREY
+262 ELQEQGKTKTREY

-289 GVDSFAG
+289 GVDSLAG

-331 DIPEYEAASNDLQ
+331 DIPEYEAASDDLQ

-449 PVLIPTL
+449 PVLIPAL
-456 MGVSAAGNRENELEQ
+456 MGASAAGNRVNELEQ
-471 RGVPLNQAVLRSGL
+471 RGVPLNHAVLRGAM
-485 SGAVSAITNK
+485 SGAVSGVTNK

-500 GAELMAGNGP
+500 GAELIAGGGP
-510 GLVRAMARQ
+510 GVLRAMARQ

-541 GDPDANFSLAELGQ
+541 GDPDANFSLSELGQ

-579 RLREAQENA
+579 RAREAFGANGNA

-598 PVSPDTEAA
+598 PVSPSTETAPQQPTAA
-607 RQPLE
+607 AQ
-612 AGQEAL
+612 
-618 PGLDAV
+618 DAV
-624 VDAYHNGNLTN
+624 QSPVTVAVEAFRNGTLTN
-635 AQIEQLKP
+635 QQLDDLKP

-665 TRKTLKAEAQIQTI
+665 TRNTLKAEAQIQTN

-703 ATSRDIAAEI
+703 ATTRDIAAEI
-713 TGKDGKSVYTRQ
+713 TGKGSKSVYTRQ

-744 TIEQEAQALAEKIFP
+744 TIEQEAQALAEKMFP

-812 VKAGDSSTSGLD
+812 VKTGDSSTSGLD

-893 AQTEAFDNFENSPY
+893 AQTDAELANLPVFDDYDEA
-907 TETNAMQ
+907 
-914 DGGEEVGTRGGYGR
+914 
-928 RNLDGVDFSEDDR
+928 L
-941 RAEGKAP
+941 
-948 EKPAFSGKGSANTGV
+948 
-963 PEQVR
+963 
-968 RVPGGGTPERV
+968 
-979 REINGHRYTYG
+979 
-990 QPDAADYTAPVRTA
+990 
-1004 ADYAK
+1004 
-1009 QRYGLDV
+1009 
-1016 DVSDGPA
+1016 
-1023 YVDGNEHNSLM
+1023 
-1034 FTLPDG
+1034 
-1040 TIVVNNAA
+1040 
-1048 ALDPDTV
+1048 
-1055 TAMIDHEVM
+1055 
-1064 HNIQHKNHAL
+1064 
-1074 YARVDAA
+1074 
-1081 LKESGVNPNAY
+1081 AY
-1092 REGTDLYEVLHGYDE
+1092 RDSLLTT
-1107 RNPDF
+1107 P
-1112 MDLDNLPKF
+1112 
-1121 RRELSAQI
+1121 A
-1129 AGYAYRPEL
+1129 
-1138 AKSIFGDFVDDFDT
+1138 
-1152 VFDTVRSVLDE
+1152 
-1163 RAQLGQQESG
+1163 ESG
-1173 SQGSTA
+1173 S
-1179 ATTIPELMPTQRVQE
+1179 IPELMPTSNQSVQE
-1194 LIPTLEDHPNTVGA
+1194 PIPTLADHPNTVGA
-1208 AQRQFDRPEVSSQS
+1208 AQRQFDRPEVASQS

-1290 AGSVLREWDS
+1290 AGSVLREWDL

-1354 KNIKTAVDRVAN
+1354 KSIKTAVDRVAN

-1377 SDVETAIANAEDTA
+1377 SDVETAVANAEDTA

-1398 VQKAIETVRQQ
+1398 VRKAIETVQQQ
-1409 VADETDQPS
+1409 VADETGQPS
-1418 VEDVLGRK
+1418 VEDALGRK

-1499 ALVERYKDNADMS
+1499 ALAERYKDNADMS

-1549 TLVKKGRRDKQS
+1549 ALVKKSRGDKQA

-1600 DANLKAIRGGKGKTS
+1600 DSNLKAIRDGKGKTS
-1615 KSTHDQFLG
+1615 KSTHDHFLE

-1672 DRVLLESEAATIAAR
+1672 DRVLLESEVATIAAR
-1687 NLSGSFHDAW
+1687 NLSGSFRDAW

-1702 TSMLFNAR
+1702 ISLLFNAR

-1724 NARTKDVVL
+1724 NARAKDVVL

-1744 PGKVERTTAI
+1744 PGSIERTTAI
-1754 VTPFTENGRALL
+1754 VTPFTEDGRALL

-1803 LASPDSNNIVT
+1803 LAPSDSNNIVT

-1819 LDSLAARA
+1819 LDHLAARA

-1839 FGVLEGLRGINKNMD
+1839 FGSLEGLRGINKNMD
-1854 AAIDWIRASAESA
+1854 AAIDWIRASAASG

-1904 AQSLALLDKARAH
+1904 AQSLDLLDRARAH

-1946 SDNFASRV
+1946 SDNFARRV
-1954 LGDIVEGQLPF
+1954 LGDIVEGLLPF

-1973 KQSLQYSPLGFVS
+1973 KQSVQYSPLGFVS

-2011 VTGSLLFALGGILA
+2011 VTGSALFALGGILA
-2025 EKGLLTAGIG
+2025 EKGLLTAGIS

-2056 DDGKLHSYTIDWA
+2056 EDGKLHSYTIDWA

-2117 DNLESLRYSEDP
+2117 NNLESLRYSEKP
-2129 YIYGMAKQS
+2129 YIYGIAEQA

-2153 VARSI
+2153 VARSV

-2164 TYSGTTGI
+2164 TYSGTTGL

-2204 QPNTGGSF
+2204 AENPGGNF
-2212 AGRLAYNMLSPGY
+2212 VGRLAYNMFSPGY
-2225 YGETTDDP
+2225 YSETTDDP
-2233 VKQGVLDL
+2233 VQLGLLDL
-2241 ANSSGDN
+2241 ANSTGNDE
-2248 SVIPEVAEKKVVW
+2248 VIPELAEKKLSW
-2261 TSDKE
+2261 TVDKE
-2266 RHSYQ
+2266 KHTYQ

-2308 IPELYSTAGKITAL
+2308 IPELYSTAGKIAAL

-2352 IAYRKYANTDGKT
+2352 IAYRKYASTDGKT

-2382 ETMKDAFWAASSSNW
+2382 DAMKDAFWAASSSNW

>member
-137 ETQDTNTRERIKE
+137 ETLDTNTRERIKE

-169 PERKGSATKKR
+169 PKRKGSATKKSF
-180 LSQRLAA
+180 SQRFAA
-187 GVKGLAKGAS
+187 GVKGLTKGAS

-217 GGDQTPQAT
+217 GGVQTPQAT
-226 AAKQRSRTKTR
+226 AAKQRSRTKSR

-262 ELQKQGKTQTREY
+262 ELQKQGKTKTREY

-289 GVDSFAG
+289 GVDSLAG

-307 GFAAGLANMGDA
+307 GFAAGVANMGDA

-331 DIPEYEAASNDLQ
+331 DIPEYEAASDDLQ
-344 EANEQRDALIQMG
+344 AANEQRDALIQMG

-380 ASAKG
+380 ANAKG

-395 RNQVVSDML
+395 RNQVVGNML

-414 QAGLD
+414 QAGLG

-449 PVLIPTL
+449 PVLIPAL
-456 MGVSAAGNRENELEQ
+456 MGASAAGNRENELEQ

-510 GLVRAMARQ
+510 GIVRAMARQ

-579 RLREAQENA
+579 RAREALGANENA
-588 PVDTDVQQAE
+588 PVDTDVQQNE
-598 PVSPDTEAA
+598 PVSPTNETAPQQPTAA
-607 RQPLE
+607 AQ
-612 AGQEAL
+612 
-618 PGLDAV
+618 DAV
-624 VDAYHNGNLTN
+624 QSPVTAAVEAFRNGTLTN
-635 AQIEQLKP
+635 QQLEDLKP
-643 GGELRQAFE
+643 GGALRSEFEAATGMTLPETSSATRNALKAGVQEEIPYLRPVDSAENTGYDGTNETYTGGASYDGTRSESGSIAEPDGEGREGIPELLRNPENGGRAQSGEGLVGERDTTGGSQVLRGFLTVSPGTQAAIEQSGATPLELR
-652 EATGVKLPDTSSE
+652 DTSSDPQLFSTALE
-665 TRKTLKAEAQIQTI
+665 EARQKNPHGLMVSPKTVEELNQPGTRTFMSSDNMAGALVTADGDIEAVFKNPQSKAKQA
-679 PTLSEDAGYVPAG
+679 
-692 YHAEDPGYIGG
+692 
-703 ATSRDIAAEI
+703 ATSLLITAVENGGRKLDCYGDELVHTYNGRGFEAVARIPFNAGAVEDGWTYGAKDVYVMKLLDGVTAQDIAGRLRMDEA
-713 TGKDGKSVYTRQ
+713 DGGFHMQ
-725 LADIRDRFLDA
+725 
-736 VQNGEDTS
+736 
-744 TIEQEAQALAEKIFP
+744 
-759 ESAFVENTDT
+759 
-769 DYVRAL
+769 
-775 REALKKPVRVTDAEL
+775 TDAEL
-790 SDLENAL
+790 ANLPVFDDYDEAL
-797 GATRTEINRR
+797 
-807 YGLNL
+807 
-812 VKAGDSSTSGLD
+812 
-824 QAVMELGEAFPDVD
+824 
-838 LFAHPA
+838 
-844 DAFAEIVQKYDQ
+844 
-856 LKDGVQAVDTESMK
+856 
-870 AARAYVADHILYGD
+870 AYRD
-884 SLDAAMARE
+884 SL
-893 AQTEAFDNFENSPY
+893 
-907 TETNAMQ
+907 
-914 DGGEEVGTRGGYGR
+914 
-928 RNLDGVDFSEDDR
+928 L
-941 RAEGKAP
+941 
-948 EKPAFSGKGSANTGV
+948 
-963 PEQVR
+963 
-968 RVPGGGTPERV
+968 
-979 REINGHRYTYG
+979 
-990 QPDAADYTAPVRTA
+990 TAPNEN
-1004 ADYAK
+1004 
-1009 QRYGLDV
+1009 
-1016 DVSDGPA
+1016 
-1023 YVDGNEHNSLM
+1023 GN
-1034 FTLPDG
+1034 
-1040 TIVVNNAA
+1040 
-1048 ALDPDTV
+1048 
-1055 TAMIDHEVM
+1055 
-1064 HNIQHKNHAL
+1064 
-1074 YARVDAA
+1074 
-1081 LKESGVNPNAY
+1081 
-1092 REGTDLYEVLHGYDE
+1092 
-1107 RNPDF
+1107 
-1112 MDLDNLPKF
+1112 
-1121 RRELSAQI
+1121 
-1129 AGYAYRPEL
+1129 
-1138 AKSIFGDFVDDFDT
+1138 
-1152 VFDTVRSVLDE
+1152 
-1163 RAQLGQQESG
+1163 
-1173 SQGSTA
+1173 
-1179 ATTIPELMPTQRVQE
+1179 IPELMPTANQSVQE
-1194 LIPTLEDHPNTVGA
+1194 PIPTLADHPNTVGA
-1208 AQRQFDRPEVSSQS
+1208 AQRQFDRPEVASQS

-1234 PLVQRDQGG
+1234 PLVQSDQGG
-1243 EQKFTHERVSNAD
+1243 EQQFTHERVSNAD

-1290 AGSVLREWDS
+1290 AGSVLREWDL

-1354 KNIKTAVDRVAN
+1354 KSIKTAVDRVAN

-1398 VQKAIETVRQQ
+1398 VQKAIGTAQRQ
-1409 VADETDQPS
+1409 VANETDQPS

-1499 ALVERYKDNADMS
+1499 ALTERYKDNADMS

-1519 NDAGE
+1519 DDAGE

-1549 TLVKKGRRDKQS
+1549 ALVKKSRGDKQA
-1561 TLREIQERIQDTF
+1561 TLREIQDRIQDTF

-1588 MNEYSKALSEAA
+1588 MNEYSRALSEAA
-1600 DANLKAIRGGKGKTS
+1600 DSNLKAIRDGKSKTS
-1615 KSTHDQFLG
+1615 KSTHDQFLE
-1624 LLRMGIYDNEDV
+1624 LLRMGVYDESDV
-1636 KAYAASKFGVQP
+1636 QAYAASKFGVQP

-1667 PANSR
+1667 PVNSR
-1672 DRVLLESEAATIAAR
+1672 DRVLMESEVATIAAQ
-1687 NLSGSFHDAW
+1687 NLSGSFRDAW
-1697 DVWRY
+1697 DAWRY
-1702 TSMLFNAR
+1702 TSMLLSAR

-1724 NARTKDVVL
+1724 NARAKDVVL
-1733 AAMEWMINKVA
+1733 ASMEWMINKVA

-1754 VTPFTENGRALL
+1754 VTPFTKDGRALL

-1780 LSGTSERM
+1780 LSGSSERM
-1788 NLARDMQRHREAFRS
+1788 NLARDMQQHRKTFRS

-1814 KFLSG
+1814 KFLAG

-1827 SAPLEVSDYEGA
+1827 SAPLGVSDYEGA
-1839 FGVLEGLRGINKNMD
+1839 FGSLEGLRGINKTMD
-1854 AAIDWIRASAESA
+1854 AAIDWIQDSAASG

-1935 AVAKFKADLRG
+1935 AVSKFKADLRG
-1946 SDNFASRV
+1946 SDNFAHRV
-1954 LGDIVEGQLPF
+1954 LGDIVEGLLPF

-1973 KQSLQYSPLGFVS
+1973 KQSVQYSPLGFVS
-1986 TAAEGIK
+1986 TAAEGVK

-2011 VTGSLLFALGGILA
+2011 VTGSALFALGGILA
-2025 EKGLLTAGIG
+2025 EKGLLTAGIS

-2056 DDGKLHSYTIDWA
+2056 NDGKLHSYTIDWA

-2079 AEYAKLAASDGA
+2079 AEYSKLTASDGA
-2091 SLNSVASASQQVL
+2091 SLNSVVSASQQVL

-2117 DNLESLRYSEDP
+2117 NNLESLRYSEKP
-2129 YIYGMAKQS
+2129 YIYGIAEQA

-2153 VARSI
+2153 VARSV

-2184 NKIPF
+2184 NRIPF

-2204 QPNTGGSF
+2204 QSNTGGSF

-2248 SVIPEVAEKKVVW
+2248 SVIPEVAEKKVSW
-2261 TSDKE
+2261 TSNKE

-2278 DFATQQGQLRKDMAE
+2278 DFATQSGQLRKDMAE
-2293 AVLDSRYTEEQQVEL
+2293 AVLDSRYTEEQQVQL
-2308 IPELYSTAGKITAL
+2308 IPELYSTAGKIAAL
-2322 DIVPDFSVGTEERKR
+2322 DIVPDYSVGTEEQKR

-2382 ETMKDAFWAASSSNW
+2382 EAMKDAFWDASSSNW

>member
-93 AASAAKKASSS
+93 AAKAAAKAAKKAKEKAEDERKKAEESSNS
-104 TTKSKKLKKEELKA
+104 GNQSSGTGNQSGGTGNTNNGGKNDSSKKKGLWSA
-118 LDSELEE
+118 
-125 MAKTRVALQERK
+125 
-137 ETQDTNTRERIKE
+137 IKE
-150 NVGDTAGISSLT
+150 GAAALVKKGPSAVKDGVVQGTALHN
-162 AASRTFA
+162 
-169 PERKGSATKKR
+169 
-180 LSQRLAA
+180 
-187 GVKGLAKGAS
+187 
-197 TYKQMQK
+197 QMK
-204 ARGGVSAEDSVDL
+204 AARGGVSAEDSVDL
-217 GGDQTPQAT
+217 GGVQTPQAT
-226 AAKQRSRTKTR
+226 AAKQKSRTKAR
-237 ASVAKQSFTTQ
+237 ASVAKQDFTTQ

-262 ELQKQGKTQTREY
+262 ELQKQGKTKTREY

-289 GVDSFAG
+289 GVDSLAG

-307 GFAAGLANMGDA
+307 GFAAGVANMGDA

-325 GQSASM
+325 GQSESM
-331 DIPEYEAASNDLQ
+331 DIPEYEAASDDLQ
-344 EANEQRDALIQMG
+344 AANEQRDALIQMG

-395 RNQVVSDML
+395 RNQVVGNML

-449 PVLIPTL
+449 PVLIPAL
-456 MGVSAAGNRENELEQ
+456 MGASAAGNRENELEQ

-598 PVSPDTEAA
+598 PVSPAPENSVSPEPESVSPNPETVAQ
-607 RQPLE
+607 QPLE
-612 AGQEAL
+612 ATQEGIPEFGEVTPNAA
-618 PGLDAV
+618 PKTAIDV
-624 VDAYHNGNLTN
+624 IVDAYRNGTLTN
-635 AQIEQLKP
+635 KQIDQLKP

-652 EATGVKLPDTSSE
+652 EATGVTLPDTSSE
-665 TRKTLKAEAQIQTI
+665 TRKALKAGMQEEIPYLRPIDSAENAGYDGTNEAYTGGASYDGNGRTSGSIAQSDGEGREGI
-679 PTLSEDAGYVPAG
+679 PELLRNPENGGRSGTGNGSMEGRNDAGGSQVLRGFLTDSPEVQA
-692 YHAEDPGYIGG
+692 ALERNG
-703 ATSRDIAAEI
+703 ATPLELRDTTSDPQLFSSALEEARQNNPHGLMVSPKTVEELSQPGTRTFMSADNMAGVLVTPDGDIEAVFKNPKSDARQAVTPLLITAVENGGRKLDCYGIGLVKKYNKKGFEAVAKIPFNAGEAEAGWTYGKQDVYVLKLRDGVTAQDIAGRLGMNEA
-713 TGKDGKSVYTRQ
+713 DGGFHMQ
-725 LADIRDRFLDA
+725 
-736 VQNGEDTS
+736 
-744 TIEQEAQALAEKIFP
+744 
-759 ESAFVENTDT
+759 
-769 DYVRAL
+769 
-775 REALKKPVRVTDAEL
+775 TDAEL
-790 SDLENAL
+790 ANLPVFGDYDEAL
-797 GATRTEINRR
+797 
-807 YGLNL
+807 
-812 VKAGDSSTSGLD
+812 
-824 QAVMELGEAFPDVD
+824 
-838 LFAHPA
+838 
-844 DAFAEIVQKYDQ
+844 
-856 LKDGVQAVDTESMK
+856 
-870 AARAYVADHILYGD
+870 AYRD
-884 SLDAAMARE
+884 SLL
-893 AQTEAFDNFENSPY
+893 TTPSEN
-907 TETNAMQ
+907 
-914 DGGEEVGTRGGYGR
+914 
-928 RNLDGVDFSEDDR
+928 
-941 RAEGKAP
+941 
-948 EKPAFSGKGSANTGV
+948 
-963 PEQVR
+963 
-968 RVPGGGTPERV
+968 
-979 REINGHRYTYG
+979 
-990 QPDAADYTAPVRTA
+990 
-1004 ADYAK
+1004 
-1009 QRYGLDV
+1009 
-1016 DVSDGPA
+1016 
-1023 YVDGNEHNSLM
+1023 GN
-1034 FTLPDG
+1034 
-1040 TIVVNNAA
+1040 
-1048 ALDPDTV
+1048 
-1055 TAMIDHEVM
+1055 
-1064 HNIQHKNHAL
+1064 
-1074 YARVDAA
+1074 
-1081 LKESGVNPNAY
+1081 
-1092 REGTDLYEVLHGYDE
+1092 
-1107 RNPDF
+1107 
-1112 MDLDNLPKF
+1112 
-1121 RRELSAQI
+1121 
-1129 AGYAYRPEL
+1129 
-1138 AKSIFGDFVDDFDT
+1138 
-1152 VFDTVRSVLDE
+1152 
-1163 RAQLGQQESG
+1163 
-1173 SQGSTA
+1173 
-1179 ATTIPELMPTQRVQE
+1179 IPELMPTANQSVQE
-1194 LIPTLEDHPNTVGA
+1194 PIPTLADHPNTVGA
-1208 AQRQFDRPEVSSQS
+1208 AQRQFDRPEVASQS

-1290 AGSVLREWDS
+1290 AGSVLREWDL
-1300 ALGDMDKSGEAYKQ
+1300 ALGDMDKSGDAYKQ

-1354 KNIKTAVDRVAN
+1354 KSIKTAVDRVAN

-1377 SDVETAIANAEDTA
+1377 GDVETAVANAEDTA

-1398 VQKAIETVRQQ
+1398 VQKAIEAVQQ
-1409 VADETDQPS
+1409 QATDTDARPSNATKRGKRTEKTQDEANQPS
-1418 VEDVLGRK
+1418 AEDVLSRK
-1426 LAAAVN
+1426 LAAAVK
-1432 RYATDGKEASVEDVV
+1432 RHVTDGKESSVEDVV

-1461 DTEKGARPKK
+1461 DTEKGARPQK
-1471 PKLTVEQKLQTALDN
+1471 PKLTVEEKLQTALDN
-1486 QETYTQAWEAAKE
+1486 QETYSHVWEAAKE
-1499 ALVERYKDNADMS
+1499 ALTERYKDNADMS

-1519 NDAGE
+1519 DDAGE

-1538 KYTKDQGIDFK
+1538 KYTQDQGIDFK
-1549 TLVKKGRRDKQS
+1549 ALVKKSRGDKQA
-1561 TLREIQERIQDTF
+1561 TLREIQDRIQDTF

-1615 KSTHDQFLG
+1615 KSTHDQFLE
-1624 LLRMGIYDNEDV
+1624 LLRMGVYDEGDV
-1636 KAYAASKFGVQP
+1636 QAYAASKFGVQP

-1667 PANSR
+1667 PVNSR
-1672 DRVLLESEAATIAAR
+1672 DRVLMESEVATIAAQ
-1687 NLSGSFHDAW
+1687 NLSGSFRDAW
-1697 DVWRY
+1697 DAWRY
-1702 TSMLFNAR
+1702 TSMLLSAR

-1724 NARTKDVVL
+1724 NARAKDVVL
-1733 AAMEWMINKVA
+1733 ASMEWMINKVA

-1754 VTPFTENGRALL
+1754 VTPFTKDGRALL

-1780 LSGTSERM
+1780 LSGSSERM
-1788 NLARDMQRHREAFRS
+1788 NLARDMQQHRKTFRS

-1814 KFLSG
+1814 KFLAG

-1827 SAPLEVSDYEGA
+1827 SAPLGVSDYEGA
-1839 FGVLEGLRGINKNMD
+1839 FGSLEGLRGINKTMD
-1854 AAIDWIRASAESA
+1854 AAIDWIQDSAASG

-1904 AQSLALLDKARAH
+1904 AQSLDLLDRARAH

-1935 AVAKFKADLRG
+1935 AVSKFKADLRG
-1946 SDNFASRV
+1946 SDNFAHRV
-1954 LGDIVEGQLPF
+1954 LGDIVEGLLPF

-1973 KQSLQYSPLGFVS
+1973 KQSVQYSPLGFVS
-1986 TAAEGIK
+1986 TAAEGVK

-2011 VTGSLLFALGGILA
+2011 VTGSALFALGGILA
-2025 EKGLLTAGIG
+2025 EKGLLTAGIS

-2056 DDGKLHSYTIDWA
+2056 NDGKLHSYTIDWA

-2079 AEYAKLAASDGA
+2079 AEYSKLTASDGA
-2091 SLNSVASASQQVL
+2091 SLNSVVSASQQVL

-2117 DNLESLRYSEDP
+2117 NNLESLRYSEKP
-2129 YIYGMAKQS
+2129 YIYGIAEQA

-2153 VARSI
+2153 VARSV

-2184 NKIPF
+2184 NRIPF

-2204 QPNTGGSF
+2204 QSNTGGSF

-2225 YGETTDDP
+2225 YSETTDDP

-2248 SVIPEVAEKKVVW
+2248 SVIPEVAEKKVSW
-2261 TSDKE
+2261 TSNKE

-2308 IPELYSTAGKITAL
+2308 IPELYSTAGKIAAL

-2382 ETMKDAFWAASSSNW
+2382 DAMKDAFWAASSSNW

>member
-1 MPYSDQEAFL
+1 MSYSDQEAFL

-44 NAAPTTLPDYGDIAN
+44 SAAPTTLPDYGDIAN

-93 AASAAKKASSS
+93 AARAAKKASSS

-118 LDSELEE
+118 LDAELEE
-125 MAKTRVALQERK
+125 MAKTRVALQEKK
-137 ETQDTNTRERIKE
+137 ETRDANTRERIKE
-150 NVGDTAGISSLT
+150 NVGDTAGISSIT
-162 AASRTFA
+162 AASRTFT

-187 GVKGLAKGAS
+187 GVKGFAKGAS
-197 TYKQMQK
+197 AYKQMQK

-217 GGDQTPQAT
+217 GGGQTPQAT
-226 AAKQRSRTKTR
+226 AAKQRARTKSR
-237 ASVAKQSFTTQ
+237 ASVAKQNFTTQ

-262 ELQKQGKTQTREY
+262 ELQRQGKTKTREY

-289 GVDSFAG
+289 GVDTLAG
-296 RAGATGLGAVS
+296 RAGAIGLGAVS

-331 DIPEYEAASNDLQ
+331 DIPEYEAASDDLQ
-344 EANEQRDALIQMG
+344 AANEQRDALIQMG

-395 RNQVVSDML
+395 RNQVVSNML

-449 PVLIPTL
+449 PVLIPAL
-456 MGVSAAGNRENELEQ
+456 MGASAAGNRENELEQ
-471 RGVPLNQAVLRSGL
+471 RGVPLNQAVLRGAM
-485 SGAVSAITNK
+485 SGAVSGVTNK
-495 LPLEQ
+495 LPIEQ
-500 GAELMAGNGP
+500 GAELIAGGGP
-510 GLVRAMARQ
+510 GVLRAMARQ

-579 RLREAQENA
+579 RAREALGANENA
-588 PVDTDVQQAE
+588 PVDTDMQQAE
-598 PVSPDTEAA
+598 PVSPDTETAPQQPTAA
-607 RQPLE
+607 AQ
-612 AGQEAL
+612 
-618 PGLDAV
+618 DAV
-624 VDAYHNGNLTN
+624 QSPVTAAVEAFRNGTLTN
-635 AQIEQLKP
+635 QQLEDLKP
-643 GGELRQAFE
+643 GGALRSEFE
-652 EATGVKLPDTSSE
+652 AATGMTLPETSSE
-665 TRKTLKAEAQIQTI
+665 TRKVLKAEAQIQTN

-703 ATSRDIAAEI
+703 ATSRDISAEI
-713 TGKDGKSVYTRQ
+713 TGKGSKSVYTRQ

-759 ESAFVENTDT
+759 ESAFVENTDA

-812 VKAGDSSTSGLD
+812 VKTGDSSTSSLD

-893 AQTEAFDNFENSPY
+893 AQTDAELANLPVFDDYDEALAYRDS
-907 TETNAMQ
+907 
-914 DGGEEVGTRGGYGR
+914 
-928 RNLDGVDFSEDDR
+928 LL
-941 RAEGKAP
+941 
-948 EKPAFSGKGSANTGV
+948 
-963 PEQVR
+963 
-968 RVPGGGTPERV
+968 
-979 REINGHRYTYG
+979 
-990 QPDAADYTAPVRTA
+990 TAPTEN
-1004 ADYAK
+1004 
-1009 QRYGLDV
+1009 
-1016 DVSDGPA
+1016 
-1023 YVDGNEHNSLM
+1023 GN
-1034 FTLPDG
+1034 
-1040 TIVVNNAA
+1040 
-1048 ALDPDTV
+1048 
-1055 TAMIDHEVM
+1055 
-1064 HNIQHKNHAL
+1064 
-1074 YARVDAA
+1074 
-1081 LKESGVNPNAY
+1081 
-1092 REGTDLYEVLHGYDE
+1092 
-1107 RNPDF
+1107 
-1112 MDLDNLPKF
+1112 
-1121 RRELSAQI
+1121 
-1129 AGYAYRPEL
+1129 
-1138 AKSIFGDFVDDFDT
+1138 
-1152 VFDTVRSVLDE
+1152 
-1163 RAQLGQQESG
+1163 
-1173 SQGSTA
+1173 
-1179 ATTIPELMPTQRVQE
+1179 IPELMPTANQSVQE
-1194 LIPTLEDHPNTVGA
+1194 PIPTLADHPNTVGA
-1208 AQRQFDRPEVSSQS
+1208 AQRQFDRPEVASQS

-1243 EQKFTHERVSNAD
+1243 EQQFTHERVSNAD

-1290 AGSVLREWDS
+1290 AGSVLREWDL

-1314 ALAQKMKFTQRISES
+1314 SLAQKMKFTQRISES

-1354 KNIKTAVDRVAN
+1354 KSIKTAVDRVAN

-1398 VQKAIETVRQQ
+1398 VRKAIETAQRQ
-1409 VADETDQPS
+1409 VANETDQPS
-1418 VEDVLGRK
+1418 VEDALGRK

-1432 RYATDGKEASVEDVV
+1432 RYATDEKEASVEDVV

-1461 DTEKGARPKK
+1461 DTEKGTRPKK

-1499 ALVERYKDNADMS
+1499 ALAERYKDNPDMS

-1538 KYTKDQGIDFK
+1538 KYAKDQGIDFK
-1549 TLVKKGRRDKQS
+1549 ALVKKGRGDKQS
-1561 TLREIQERIQDTF
+1561 ALREIQERIQDTF

-1615 KSTHDQFLG
+1615 KSTHDQFLE

-1667 PANSR
+1667 PVNSR
-1672 DRVLLESEAATIAAR
+1672 ERVAMENKAAAIAAQ
-1687 NLSGSFHDAW
+1687 NVSGSFRDAW

-1724 NARTKDVVL
+1724 NARAKDVVL

-1744 PGKVERTTAI
+1744 PGSVERTTAI
-1754 VTPFTENGRALL
+1754 VTPFTEDGRALL

-1780 LSGTSERM
+1780 LSSTSERM
-1788 NLARDMQRHREAFRS
+1788 NLARDMQQHRETFRS

-1814 KFLSG
+1814 KFLSA

-1827 SAPLEVSDYEGA
+1827 SAPLEVSDYEGT
-1839 FGVLEGLRGINKNMD
+1839 FGVLEGLRGINKTMD
-1854 AAIDWIRASAESA
+1854 AAIDWIQDSAASA

-1928 AESKTAS
+1928 AESKTAT
-1935 AVAKFKADLRG
+1935 AVSKFKADLRG
-1946 SDNFASRV
+1946 SDNFARRV
-1954 LGDIVEGQLPF
+1954 LGDIVEGLLPF

-1973 KQSLQYSPLGFVS
+1973 KQSVQYSPLGFVS

-1993 VARGTGDV
+1993 VAHGTGDV

-2011 VTGSLLFALGGILA
+2011 VTGSALFALGGILA
-2025 EKGLLTAGIG
+2025 EKGLLTAGIS

-2056 DDGKLHSYTIDWA
+2056 NDGKLHSYTIDWA

-2079 AEYAKLAASDGA
+2079 AEYSKLTASDGA
-2091 SLNSVASASQQVL
+2091 SLNSVVSASQQVL

-2117 DNLESLRYSEDP
+2117 NNLESLRYSEKP
-2129 YIYGMAKQS
+2129 YIYGIAEQA

-2153 VARSI
+2153 VARSV

-2164 TYSGTTGI
+2164 TYSGTTGL

-2204 QPNTGGSF
+2204 EENPGGNF
-2212 AGRLAYNMLSPGY
+2212 VGRLAYNMFSPGY
-2225 YGETTDDP
+2225 YSETTDDP
-2233 VKQGVLDL
+2233 VQLGLLDL
-2241 ANSSGDN
+2241 ANSTGNDE
-2248 SVIPEVAEKKVVW
+2248 VIPELAAKKLSW
-2261 TSDKE
+2261 TVDKE
-2266 RHSYQ
+2266 KHTYQ

-2278 DFATQQGQLRKDMAE
+2278 EFATQQGQLRKDMAE

-2308 IPELYSTAGKITAL
+2308 IPELYSTAGKIAAL
-2322 DIVPDFSVGTEERKR
+2322 DIVPDYSVGTEEQKR

-2352 IAYRKYANTDGKT
+2352 IAYRKYANTDGKA

-2382 ETMKDAFWAASSSNW
+2382 DAMKDAFWAASSSNW

>member
-1 MPYSDQEAFL
+1 
-11 NAYLKNYA
+11 
-19 KAQQNAINSG
+19 
-29 KTGMSSARYTGQQAM
+29 
-44 NAAPTTLPDYGDIAN
+44 
-59 SFTTAYTKQLAAVE
+59 
-73 AQREKEAKA
+73 
-82 AQAAAEKEARA
+82 
-93 AASAAKKASSS
+93 
-104 TTKSKKLKKEELKA
+104 
-118 LDSELEE
+118 
-125 MAKTRVALQERK
+125 
-137 ETQDTNTRERIKE
+137 
-150 NVGDTAGISSLT
+150 
-162 AASRTFA
+162 
-169 PERKGSATKKR
+169 
-180 LSQRLAA
+180 
-187 GVKGLAKGAS
+187 
-197 TYKQMQK
+197 
-204 ARGGVSAEDSVDL
+204 
-217 GGDQTPQAT
+217 
-226 AAKQRSRTKTR
+226 
-237 ASVAKQSFTTQ
+237 
-248 ELDARLTATNQRMR
+248 MR
-262 ELQKQGKTQTREY
+262 ELQKQGKTKTREY

-331 DIPEYEAASNDLQ
+331 DIPEYEAASDDLQ
-344 EANEQRDALIQMG
+344 AANEQRDALIQMG

-395 RNQVVSDML
+395 RNQVVSNML
-404 DFAQN
+404 NFAQN

-414 QAGLD
+414 QAGLG
-419 NTGRFVVGTIGSVAQ
+419 NTGRFLVGTIGSVAQ

-449 PVLIPTL
+449 PVLIPAL
-456 MGVSAAGNRENELEQ
+456 MGASAAGNRENELEQ

-568 AGSSLIGSGVN
+568 AGSSLIGNGVN
-579 RLREAQENA
+579 RAREAFGANGNA

-598 PVSPDTEAA
+598 PVSPDTETAPQQPTAA
-607 RQPLE
+607 AQ
-612 AGQEAL
+612 
-618 PGLDAV
+618 DAV
-624 VDAYHNGNLTN
+624 QSPVTAAVEAFRNGTLTN
-635 AQIEQLKP
+635 QQLEDLKP
-643 GGELRQAFE
+643 GGALRSEFEAATGMTLPETSSATRNALKAGMQEEIPYLRPVDSAENTGYDGTNETYTGGASYDGQGEQSRDFAQPNREGREGVPELLRNPANGGGPGTGADIVDGRNATGRSQVVRGFLTASPETQAAVAQSGATPLELRDTTSDPQLFSTALE
-652 EATGVKLPDTSSE
+652 EARQKNPHGLMVSP
-665 TRKTLKAEAQIQTI
+665 KTVEELNQPGTITFMSADNMAGALVTADGDIEAVFKNPQSKAKRAVT
-679 PTLSEDAGYVPAG
+679 PLL
-692 YHAEDPGYIGG
+692 
-703 ATSRDIAAEI
+703 I
-713 TGKDGKSVYTRQ
+713 T
-725 LADIRDRFLDA
+725 A
-736 VQNGEDTS
+736 
-744 TIEQEAQALAEKIFP
+744 
-759 ESAFVENTDT
+759 VENGGHKLDC
-769 DYVRAL
+769 
-775 REALKKPVRVTDAEL
+775 
-790 SDLENAL
+790 
-797 GATRTEINRR
+797 
-807 YGLNL
+807 YG
-812 VKAGDSSTSGLD
+812 DGL
-824 QAVMELGEAFPDVD
+824 
-838 LFAHPA
+838 
-844 DAFAEIVQKYDQ
+844 VQKYNQSGFEAVAKIPFNAGEAEAGWTYGNQDVYVMK
-856 LKDGVQAVDTESMK
+856 LRDGVTAQDIAGQLGKSEMDGGFHIQTGAELANLPVFDDYDE
-870 AARAYVADHILYGD
+870 ALAYRD
-884 SLDAAMARE
+884 SLL
-893 AQTEAFDNFENSPY
+893 T
-907 TETNAMQ
+907 T
-914 DGGEEVGTRGGYGR
+914 
-928 RNLDGVDFSEDDR
+928 
-941 RAEGKAP
+941 
-948 EKPAFSGKGSANTGV
+948 PA
-963 PEQVR
+963 
-968 RVPGGGTPERV
+968 
-979 REINGHRYTYG
+979 
-990 QPDAADYTAPVRTA
+990 
-1004 ADYAK
+1004 
-1009 QRYGLDV
+1009 
-1016 DVSDGPA
+1016 
-1023 YVDGNEHNSLM
+1023 
-1034 FTLPDG
+1034 
-1040 TIVVNNAA
+1040 
-1048 ALDPDTV
+1048 
-1055 TAMIDHEVM
+1055 
-1064 HNIQHKNHAL
+1064 
-1074 YARVDAA
+1074 
-1081 LKESGVNPNAY
+1081 
-1092 REGTDLYEVLHGYDE
+1092 
-1107 RNPDF
+1107 
-1112 MDLDNLPKF
+1112 
-1121 RRELSAQI
+1121 
-1129 AGYAYRPEL
+1129 
-1138 AKSIFGDFVDDFDT
+1138 
-1152 VFDTVRSVLDE
+1152 
-1163 RAQLGQQESG
+1163 ESG
-1173 SQGSTA
+1173 S
-1179 ATTIPELMPTQRVQE
+1179 IPELMPTANQSVQE
-1194 LIPTLEDHPNTVGA
+1194 PIPTLADHPNTVGA
-1208 AQRQFDRPEVSSQS
+1208 AQRQFDRPEVASQS

-1234 PLVQRDQGG
+1234 PLVQSDQGG
-1243 EQKFTHERVSNAD
+1243 EQQFTHERVSNAD

-1354 KNIKTAVDRVAN
+1354 KSIKTAVDRVAN

-1377 SDVETAIANAEDTA
+1377 SDVETAVANAEDTA

-1398 VQKAIETVRQQ
+1398 VQKAIETAQQQ
-1409 VADETDQPS
+1409 VANETDQPS

-1426 LAAAVN
+1426 LAAAIN

-1499 ALVERYKDNADMS
+1499 ALAERYKDNADMS

-1538 KYTKDQGIDFK
+1538 KYTKDQGLDFK
-1549 TLVKKGRRDKQS
+1549 ALVKKGRGDKQS

-1615 KSTHDQFLG
+1615 KSTHDQFLE
-1624 LLRMGIYDNEDV
+1624 LLRMGVYDEGDV
-1636 KAYAASKFGVQP
+1636 QAYAASKFGVQP

-1667 PANSR
+1667 PVNSR
-1672 DRVLLESEAATIAAR
+1672 DRVLMESEVATIAAQ
-1687 NLSGSFHDAW
+1687 NLSGSFRDAW
-1697 DVWRY
+1697 DAWRY
-1702 TSMLFNAR
+1702 TSMLLSAR

-1724 NARTKDVVL
+1724 NARAKDVVL
-1733 AAMEWMINKVA
+1733 ASMEWMINKVA

-1754 VTPFTENGRALL
+1754 VTPFTKDGRALL

-1780 LSGTSERM
+1780 LSGSSERM
-1788 NLARDMQRHREAFRS
+1788 NLARDMQQHRKTFRS

-1814 KFLSG
+1814 KFLAG

-1827 SAPLEVSDYEGA
+1827 SAPLGVSDYEGA
-1839 FGVLEGLRGINKNMD
+1839 FGSLEGLRGINKTMD
-1854 AAIDWIRASAESA
+1854 AAIDWIQDSAASG

-1935 AVAKFKADLRG
+1935 AVSKFKADLRG
-1946 SDNFASRV
+1946 SDNFAHRV
-1954 LGDIVEGQLPF
+1954 LGDIVEGLLPF

-1973 KQSLQYSPLGFVS
+1973 KQSVQYSPLGFVS
-1986 TAAEGIK
+1986 TAAEGVK

-2011 VTGSLLFALGGILA
+2011 VTGSALFALGGILA
-2025 EKGLLTAGIG
+2025 EKGLLTAGIS

-2056 DDGKLHSYTIDWA
+2056 NDGKLHSYTIDWA

-2079 AEYAKLAASDGA
+2079 AEYSKLTASDGA
-2091 SLNSVASASQQVL
+2091 SLNSVVSASQQVL

-2117 DNLESLRYSEDP
+2117 NNLESLRYSEKP
-2129 YIYGMAKQS
+2129 YIYGIAEQA

-2153 VARSI
+2153 VARSV

-2184 NKIPF
+2184 NRIPF

-2204 QPNTGGSF
+2204 QSNTGGSF

-2248 SVIPEVAEKKVVW
+2248 SVIPEVAEKKVSW
-2261 TSDKE
+2261 TSNKE

-2278 DFATQQGQLRKDMAE
+2278 DFATQSGQLRKDMAE
-2293 AVLDSRYTEEQQVEL
+2293 AVLDSRYTEEQQVQL
-2308 IPELYSTAGKITAL
+2308 IPELYSTAGKIAAL
-2322 DIVPDFSVGTEERKR
+2322 DIVPDYSVGTEEQKR

-2382 ETMKDAFWAASSSNW
+2382 DAMKDAFWAASSSNW

>member
-11 NAYLKNYA
+11 NAYLKNYV
-19 KAQQNAINSG
+19 KAQQNAVNGG
-29 KTGMSSARYTGQQAM
+29 KTGLSSARYTGQQAM
-44 NAAPTTLPDYGDIAN
+44 NAAPTTLPDYGDIAG

-169 PERKGSATKKR
+169 PKRKGSATKKS

-187 GVKGLAKGAS
+187 GVKGFAKGAS

-217 GGDQTPQAT
+217 GGGQTPQAT
-226 AAKQRSRTKTR
+226 AAKQKSRTKAR
-237 ASVAKQSFTTQ
+237 ASVAKQNFTTQ

-262 ELQKQGKTQTREY
+262 ELQKQGKTKTREY

-331 DIPEYEAASNDLQ
+331 DIPEYEAASDDLQ

-395 RNQVVSDML
+395 RNQVVGNML

-414 QAGLD
+414 QAGLG

-449 PVLIPTL
+449 PVLIPAL

-485 SGAVSAITNK
+485 SGVVSGITNK

-500 GAELMAGNGP
+500 GAELMAGSGP

-579 RLREAQENA
+579 RAREALGANGNA

-598 PVSPDTEAA
+598 PVSPAPETSVSPEPESVSPSPETVAQ
-607 RQPLE
+607 QPLE
-612 AGQEAL
+612 NTQESIPELGVVA
-618 PGLDAV
+618 PDAAPKTAIDV
-624 VDAYHNGNLTN
+624 IVDAYRNGTLTN
-635 AQIEQLKP
+635 KQIDQLKP

-652 EATGVKLPDTSSE
+652 EATGVTLPDTSSE
-665 TRKTLKAEAQIQTI
+665 TRKALRTGAQNEI
-679 PTLSEDAGYVPAG
+679 PYLHSIDSTANTGYDG
-692 YHAEDPGYIGG
+692 TNETYTGG
-703 ATSRDIAAEI
+703 ASYDGTGRTSGSIAQADGEGREGIPELLRNPENRGWQGSGANNVAERNSVGGNQVLHGLLTDSPEMQAALERSGATPLELRDTTSDPQLFSSALEEARQKNPHGLMVSPKTVEELSQPGTRTFMSADNMAGALVTADGDIEAVFKDPRSKAKQAATSLLITAVENGGRKLDCYGLDLVTQYNRRGFEAVAKIPFNAGEVESGWTYGNKDVYVMKLRDGVTAQDIAGRLGMNEA
-713 TGKDGKSVYTRQ
+713 DGGFHMQ
-725 LADIRDRFLDA
+725 
-736 VQNGEDTS
+736 
-744 TIEQEAQALAEKIFP
+744 
-759 ESAFVENTDT
+759 
-769 DYVRAL
+769 
-775 REALKKPVRVTDAEL
+775 TDAEL
-790 SDLENAL
+790 ANLPVFDDYDEAL
-797 GATRTEINRR
+797 
-807 YGLNL
+807 
-812 VKAGDSSTSGLD
+812 
-824 QAVMELGEAFPDVD
+824 
-838 LFAHPA
+838 
-844 DAFAEIVQKYDQ
+844 
-856 LKDGVQAVDTESMK
+856 
-870 AARAYVADHILYGD
+870 AYRD
-884 SLDAAMARE
+884 SL
-893 AQTEAFDNFENSPY
+893 
-907 TETNAMQ
+907 
-914 DGGEEVGTRGGYGR
+914 
-928 RNLDGVDFSEDDR
+928 L
-941 RAEGKAP
+941 
-948 EKPAFSGKGSANTGV
+948 
-963 PEQVR
+963 
-968 RVPGGGTPERV
+968 
-979 REINGHRYTYG
+979 
-990 QPDAADYTAPVRTA
+990 TAPTEN
-1004 ADYAK
+1004 
-1009 QRYGLDV
+1009 
-1016 DVSDGPA
+1016 
-1023 YVDGNEHNSLM
+1023 GN
-1034 FTLPDG
+1034 
-1040 TIVVNNAA
+1040 
-1048 ALDPDTV
+1048 
-1055 TAMIDHEVM
+1055 
-1064 HNIQHKNHAL
+1064 
-1074 YARVDAA
+1074 
-1081 LKESGVNPNAY
+1081 
-1092 REGTDLYEVLHGYDE
+1092 
-1107 RNPDF
+1107 
-1112 MDLDNLPKF
+1112 
-1121 RRELSAQI
+1121 
-1129 AGYAYRPEL
+1129 
-1138 AKSIFGDFVDDFDT
+1138 
-1152 VFDTVRSVLDE
+1152 
-1163 RAQLGQQESG
+1163 
-1173 SQGSTA
+1173 
-1179 ATTIPELMPTQRVQE
+1179 IPELMPTANQSVQE
-1194 LIPTLEDHPNTVGA
+1194 AIPTLVDHPNTVGA
-1208 AQRQFDRPEVSSQS
+1208 AQRQFDRPEVASQS
-1222 HMTRDTDNDYLQ
+1222 HMTRDTDNDYLH
-1234 PLVQRDQGG
+1234 PFVQQDQGG
-1243 EQKFTHERVSNAD
+1243 EQQFTHERVSNAD

-1354 KNIKTAVDRVAN
+1354 KSIKTAVDRVAN

-1377 SDVETAIANAEDTA
+1377 SDVETAVANAEDTA

-1398 VQKAIETVRQQ
+1398 VKKAIETAQQQ
-1409 VADETDQPS
+1409 VADEADQPS

-1461 DTEKGARPKK
+1461 DTEKGARPQK
-1471 PKLTVEQKLQTALDN
+1471 PKLTVEEKLQTALDN

-1499 ALVERYKDNADMS
+1499 ALAERYKDNADMS

-1519 NDAGE
+1519 DDAGE

-1538 KYTKDQGIDFK
+1538 KYTKDQGLDFK
-1549 TLVKKGRRDKQS
+1549 ALVKKGRGDKQS

-1615 KSTHDQFLG
+1615 KSTHDQFLE
-1624 LLRMGIYDNEDV
+1624 LLRMGVYDNDDV
-1636 KAYAASKFGVQP
+1636 QAYAASKFGVQP

-1667 PANSR
+1667 PVNSR
-1672 DRVLLESEAATIAAR
+1672 DRVLMESEVAAIAAQ
-1687 NLSGSFHDAW
+1687 NVSGSFRDAW
-1697 DVWRY
+1697 DTWRY
-1702 TSMLFNAR
+1702 TSMLLSAR

-1724 NARTKDVVL
+1724 NARAKDVVL

-1839 FGVLEGLRGINKNMD
+1839 FGVLEGLRGINKAMD
-1854 AAIDWIRASAESA
+1854 AAIDWIQDSAASG

-1904 AQSLALLDKARAH
+1904 AQSLDLLDRARAH

-1935 AVAKFKADLRG
+1935 AVSKFKADLRG

-1954 LGDIVEGQLPF
+1954 LGDIVEGFLPF

-1986 TAAEGIK
+1986 TAAEGVK

-2011 VTGSLLFALGGILA
+2011 VTGSVLFALGGILA

-2308 IPELYSTAGKITAL
+2308 IPELYGTAGKIAAL
-2322 DIVPDFSVGTEERKR
+2322 DIVPDYSVGTEERKR

-2372 RAWLNDSDMS
+2372 RAWLNDSDM
-2382 ETMKDAFWAASSSNW
+2382 TDAMKDAFWAASSSNW

>member
-59 SFTTAYTKQLAAVE
+59 SFTSAYTKQLAAVE

-118 LDSELEE
+118 LDAELEE
-125 MAKTRVALQERK
+125 LAKTRVALQERK
-137 ETQDTNTRERIKE
+137 ETRDANTRERIKE

-180 LSQRLAA
+180 FSQRVAA
-187 GVKGLAKGAS
+187 GVKGFAKGAS

-217 GGDQTPQAT
+217 GGAQTPQAT
-226 AAKQRSRTKTR
+226 AAKQKSRTKAR
-237 ASVAKQSFTTQ
+237 ASVAKQNFTTQ

-262 ELQKQGKTQTREY
+262 ELQKQGKTETREY

-289 GVDSFAG
+289 GVDTLAG

-331 DIPEYEAASNDLQ
+331 DIPEYEAASDDLQ
-344 EANEQRDALIQMG
+344 AANEQRDALIQMG

-380 ASAKG
+380 ANAKG

-395 RNQVVSDML
+395 RNQVVSNML

-419 NTGRFVVGTIGSVAQ
+419 NTGRFLVGTIGSVAQ

-449 PVLIPTL
+449 PVLIPAL
-456 MGVSAAGNRENELEQ
+456 MGASAAGNRENELEQ

-568 AGSSLIGSGVN
+568 AGSSLIGSGMN
-579 RLREAQENA
+579 RAREALGANGNA
-588 PVDTDVQQAE
+588 PMDTDVQQAE
-598 PVSPDTEAA
+598 PVSPAPENSVSPEPESVSPSPETAA
-607 RQPLE
+607 QQPLE
-612 AGQEAL
+612 AMQEGIPELGVVA
-618 PGLDAV
+618 PDAAPKTAIDV
-624 VDAYHNGNLTN
+624 IVDAYRNGTLTN
-635 AQIEQLKP
+635 KQIDQLKP

-652 EATGVKLPDTSSE
+652 EATGVTLPDTSSE
-665 TRKTLKAEAQIQTI
+665 TRKALRTGAQNEIPYLHPVDSAANTGYDGTNETYTGGASYDGNGRTSGSIAQSDGEGREGIPELLRNPENGGRSGTGNGSMEGRNDAGGSQVLRGFLTDSPEVQAALERNGATPLELRDTTSDPQLFSSALEEARQNNPHGLMVSPKTVEELSQPGTRTFMSADNMAGVLVAPDGDIEAVFKNPKSDARQAVTPLLITAVENGGRKLDCYGIGLVKKYNKKGFEAVAKIPFNAGEAEAGWTYGKQ
-679 PTLSEDAGYVPAG
+679 DVYVLKLRDGVTAQ
-692 YHAEDPGYIGG
+692 
-703 ATSRDIAAEI
+703 DIAGRLGMNEA
-713 TGKDGKSVYTRQ
+713 DGGFHMQ
-725 LADIRDRFLDA
+725 
-736 VQNGEDTS
+736 
-744 TIEQEAQALAEKIFP
+744 
-759 ESAFVENTDT
+759 
-769 DYVRAL
+769 
-775 REALKKPVRVTDAEL
+775 TDAEL
-790 SDLENAL
+790 ANLPVFDDYDEAL
-797 GATRTEINRR
+797 
-807 YGLNL
+807 
-812 VKAGDSSTSGLD
+812 
-824 QAVMELGEAFPDVD
+824 
-838 LFAHPA
+838 
-844 DAFAEIVQKYDQ
+844 
-856 LKDGVQAVDTESMK
+856 
-870 AARAYVADHILYGD
+870 AYRD
-884 SLDAAMARE
+884 SLLTTPA
-893 AQTEAFDNFENSPY
+893 EN
-907 TETNAMQ
+907 
-914 DGGEEVGTRGGYGR
+914 
-928 RNLDGVDFSEDDR
+928 
-941 RAEGKAP
+941 
-948 EKPAFSGKGSANTGV
+948 GS
-963 PEQVR
+963 
-968 RVPGGGTPERV
+968 
-979 REINGHRYTYG
+979 
-990 QPDAADYTAPVRTA
+990 
-1004 ADYAK
+1004 
-1009 QRYGLDV
+1009 
-1016 DVSDGPA
+1016 
-1023 YVDGNEHNSLM
+1023 
-1034 FTLPDG
+1034 
-1040 TIVVNNAA
+1040 
-1048 ALDPDTV
+1048 
-1055 TAMIDHEVM
+1055 
-1064 HNIQHKNHAL
+1064 
-1074 YARVDAA
+1074 
-1081 LKESGVNPNAY
+1081 
-1092 REGTDLYEVLHGYDE
+1092 
-1107 RNPDF
+1107 
-1112 MDLDNLPKF
+1112 
-1121 RRELSAQI
+1121 
-1129 AGYAYRPEL
+1129 
-1138 AKSIFGDFVDDFDT
+1138 
-1152 VFDTVRSVLDE
+1152 
-1163 RAQLGQQESG
+1163 
-1173 SQGSTA
+1173 
-1179 ATTIPELMPTQRVQE
+1179 IPELMPTANKSVQE
-1194 LIPTLEDHPNTVGA
+1194 PIPTLADHPNTVGA
-1208 AQRQFDRPEVSSQS
+1208 AQRQFDRPEVASQS

-1234 PLVQRDQGG
+1234 PLVQKDQGG
-1243 EQKFTHERVSNAD
+1243 EQQFTHERVSNAD

-1290 AGSVLREWDS
+1290 AGSVLREWDL
-1300 ALGDMDKSGEAYKQ
+1300 ALGDMDKSGDAYKQ

-1354 KNIKTAVDRVAN
+1354 KSIKTAVDRVAN

-1377 SDVETAIANAEDTA
+1377 GDVETAVANAEDTA

-1398 VQKAIETVRQQ
+1398 VQKAIEAVQQ
-1409 VADETDQPS
+1409 QATDTDAQPRNATKRGKRTEKTQDETNQPS
-1418 VEDVLGRK
+1418 AEDVLSRK
-1426 LAAAVN
+1426 LAAAVK
-1432 RYATDGKEASVEDVV
+1432 RHVTDGKESSVEDVV

-1461 DTEKGARPKK
+1461 DTEKGARPQK
-1471 PKLTVEQKLQTALDN
+1471 PKLTVEEKLQTALDN
-1486 QETYTQAWEAAKE
+1486 QETYSRVWEAAKE
-1499 ALVERYKDNADMS
+1499 ALAERYKDNADMS

-1519 NDAGE
+1519 DDAGE

-1549 TLVKKGRRDKQS
+1549 ALVKKSRGDKQA
-1561 TLREIQERIQDTF
+1561 TLREIQDRIQDTF

-1615 KSTHDQFLG
+1615 KSTHDQFLE
-1624 LLRMGIYDNEDV
+1624 LLRMGVYDEGDV
-1636 KAYAASKFGVQP
+1636 QAYAASKFGVQP

-1667 PANSR
+1667 PVNSR
-1672 DRVLLESEAATIAAR
+1672 DRVLMESEVATIAAQ
-1687 NLSGSFHDAW
+1687 NLSGSFRDAW
-1697 DVWRY
+1697 DAWRY
-1702 TSMLFNAR
+1702 TSMLLSAR

-1724 NARTKDVVL
+1724 NARAKDVVL
-1733 AAMEWMINKVA
+1733 ASMEWMINKVA

-1754 VTPFTENGRALL
+1754 VTPFTKDGRALL

-1780 LSGTSERM
+1780 LSGSSERM
-1788 NLARDMQRHREAFRS
+1788 NLARDMQQHRKTFRS

-1814 KFLSG
+1814 KFLAG

-1827 SAPLEVSDYEGA
+1827 SAPLGVSDYEGA
-1839 FGVLEGLRGINKNMD
+1839 FGSLEGLRGINKTMD
-1854 AAIDWIRASAESA
+1854 AAIDWIQDSAASA

-1928 AESKTAS
+1928 AESETAS
-1935 AVAKFKADLRG
+1935 AVSKFKADLRG
-1946 SDNFASRV
+1946 SGNFASRV

-1986 TAAEGIK
+1986 TAAEGVK

-2011 VTGSLLFALGGILA
+2011 VTGSVLFALGGILA
-2025 EKGLLTAGIG
+2025 KKGLLTAGIS

-2091 SLNSVASASQQVL
+2091 SLNSVVSASQQVL

-2117 DNLESLRYSEDP
+2117 NNLESLRYSEDP

-2138 LSSYATQGIPTLVGQ
+2138 LSSYATQGIPTLAGQ
-2153 VARSI
+2153 VARSV

-2184 NKIPF
+2184 NRIPF

-2204 QPNTGGSF
+2204 QSNTGGSF

-2225 YGETTDDP
+2225 YSETTDDP

-2248 SVIPEVAEKKVVW
+2248 SVIPEVAEKKVSW
-2261 TSDKE
+2261 TSNKE

-2278 DFATQQGQLRKDMAE
+2278 DFATQSGQLRKDMAE
-2293 AVLDSRYTEEQQVEL
+2293 AVLDSRYNEEQQVQL
-2308 IPELYSTAGKITAL
+2308 IPELYSTAGKIAAL
-2322 DIVPDFSVGTEERKR
+2322 DIVPDYSVGTEEQKR

-2344 GIDGLMNW
+2344 GIEGLMNW

-2372 RAWLNDSDMS
+2372 RAWLNDSNMS
-2382 ETMKDAFWAASSSNW
+2382 EAMKDAFWDASSSNW
-2397 KSSR
+2397 KSKR

>member
-125 MAKTRVALQERK
+125 LAKTRVAMQERK
-137 ETQDTNTRERIKE
+137 ETLDANTRERIKE

-169 PERKGSATKKR
+169 PERKGSATKKSF
-180 LSQRLAA
+180 SQRVAA

-197 TYKQMQK
+197 AYKQMQK

-217 GGDQTPQAT
+217 GGVQTPQAT
-226 AAKQRSRTKTR
+226 AAKQKSRTKAR
-237 ASVAKQSFTTQ
+237 ASVAKQNFTTQ

-262 ELQKQGKTQTREY
+262 ELQKQGKTKTREY

-289 GVDSFAG
+289 GVDSFTG
-296 RAGATGLGAVS
+296 RAGAIGLGAVS
-307 GFAAGLANMGDA
+307 GFAAGVANMGDA

-331 DIPEYEAASNDLQ
+331 DIPEYEAASDDLQ

-385 VRAENQVTPE
+385 VRDENQVTPE

-414 QAGLD
+414 QAGLG

-485 SGAVSAITNK
+485 SGVVSGITNK

-500 GAELMAGNGP
+500 GAELMAGSGP
-510 GLVRAMARQ
+510 GIVRAMARQ

-579 RLREAQENA
+579 RAREVLGANGNA

-598 PVSPDTEAA
+598 PVSPSTETAPQQPTAA
-607 RQPLE
+607 AQ
-612 AGQEAL
+612 
-618 PGLDAV
+618 DAV
-624 VDAYHNGNLTN
+624 QSPVTAAVEAFRNGTLTN
-635 AQIEQLKP
+635 QQLDDLKP
-643 GGELRQAFE
+643 GGALRSEFEAATGMTLPETSSATRQALKAGMQEEIPYLRPVDSTENTGYDGTNETYTGGASDDGTGRGNGKIAEPNGEGREGIPELLRDAGNSHGAQASEGLVGNWNPSGGTQVLRGFLNVSPETQAAVERSGATPLELRDTTSDPQLFSSALE
-652 EATGVKLPDTSSE
+652 EARQKNPHGLMVSPKTVEELSQPE
-665 TRKTLKAEAQIQTI
+665 TRTFMSADNMAGALVTADGDIEAVFKNPQSKAKQA
-679 PTLSEDAGYVPAG
+679 
-692 YHAEDPGYIGG
+692 
-703 ATSRDIAAEI
+703 ATSLLITAVENGGRKLDCYGEALVRTYNNRGFEAVARIPFNAEEVEAGWTYGKRDVYVMKLRDGVTAQDIANRLTLPEE
-713 TGKDGKSVYTRQ
+713 DGGFHQQTPQ
-725 LADIRDRFLDA
+725 ELANLPVFDDYD
-736 VQNGEDTS
+736 E
-744 TIEQEAQALAEKIFP
+744 ALA
-759 ESAFVENTDT
+759 
-769 DYVRAL
+769 YR
-775 REALKKPVRVTDAEL
+775 
-790 SDLENAL
+790 
-797 GATRTEINRR
+797 
-807 YGLNL
+807 
-812 VKAGDSSTSGLD
+812 
-824 QAVMELGEAFPDVD
+824 
-838 LFAHPA
+838 
-844 DAFAEIVQKYDQ
+844 
-856 LKDGVQAVDTESMK
+856 
-870 AARAYVADHILYGD
+870 D
-884 SLDAAMARE
+884 SLL
-893 AQTEAFDNFENSPY
+893 T
-907 TETNAMQ
+907 T
-914 DGGEEVGTRGGYGR
+914 
-928 RNLDGVDFSEDDR
+928 
-941 RAEGKAP
+941 
-948 EKPAFSGKGSANTGV
+948 PA
-963 PEQVR
+963 
-968 RVPGGGTPERV
+968 
-979 REINGHRYTYG
+979 
-990 QPDAADYTAPVRTA
+990 
-1004 ADYAK
+1004 
-1009 QRYGLDV
+1009 
-1016 DVSDGPA
+1016 
-1023 YVDGNEHNSLM
+1023 
-1034 FTLPDG
+1034 
-1040 TIVVNNAA
+1040 
-1048 ALDPDTV
+1048 
-1055 TAMIDHEVM
+1055 
-1064 HNIQHKNHAL
+1064 
-1074 YARVDAA
+1074 
-1081 LKESGVNPNAY
+1081 
-1092 REGTDLYEVLHGYDE
+1092 
-1107 RNPDF
+1107 
-1112 MDLDNLPKF
+1112 
-1121 RRELSAQI
+1121 
-1129 AGYAYRPEL
+1129 
-1138 AKSIFGDFVDDFDT
+1138 
-1152 VFDTVRSVLDE
+1152 
-1163 RAQLGQQESG
+1163 ESG
-1173 SQGSTA
+1173 S
-1179 ATTIPELMPTQRVQE
+1179 IPELMPTANQSVQE
-1194 LIPTLEDHPNTVGA
+1194 PIPTLADHPNTVGA
-1208 AQRQFDRPEVSSQS
+1208 AQRQFDRPEVASQS

-1290 AGSVLREWDS
+1290 AGSVLREWDL
-1300 ALGDMDKSGEAYKQ
+1300 ALGDMDKSGDAYKQ

-1354 KNIKTAVDRVAN
+1354 KSIKTAVDRVAN
-1366 GKNKRKFDQYK
+1366 GENKRKFDQYK
-1377 SDVETAIANAEDTA
+1377 GDVETAVANAEDTA

-1398 VQKAIETVRQQ
+1398 VQKAIETVQRQ
-1409 VADETDQPS
+1409 VANETDQPS
-1418 VEDVLGRK
+1418 VEDALGRK

-1499 ALVERYKDNADMS
+1499 ALTERYKDNADMS

-1615 KSTHDQFLG
+1615 KSTHDHFLE

-1648 LTAEQCQQILDLAE
+1648 LTAEQCQQILDLTEQAE
-1662 RAEQL
+1662 AL

-1672 DRVLLESEAATIAAR
+1672 ERVDLENKAATIAAK
-1687 NLSGSFHDAW
+1687 NVTSSWW
-1697 DVWRY
+1697 DTINSLRF
-1702 TSMLFNAR
+1702 TSMLLNAR
-1710 TNEKNIGGNVSMGL
+1710 TNLVNAGGNITQGA
-1724 NARTKDVVL
+1724 NARMKDIVL
-1733 AAMEWMINKVA
+1733 AGEEVLVNKVLDLPFA
-1744 PGKVERTTAI
+1744 KKHNWRDKSGFERTTSI
-1754 VTPFTENGRALL
+1754 VSAFTPKGRALL
-1766 AASAN
+1766 SACAA
-1771 DADLNSYRQ
+1771 DADANYRQ
-1780 LSGTSERM
+1780 LATGSDKIDFAQSMQQKGNLWQSHLTDDSGTIVRG
-1788 NLARDMQRHREAFRS
+1788 LFAYLDGRAEASSKS
-1803 LASPDSNNIVT
+1803 LE
-1814 KFLSG
+1814 SG
-1819 LDSLAARA
+1819 DYKGFFGMLD
-1827 SAPLEVSDYEGA
+1827 
-1839 FGVLEGLRGINKNMD
+1839 GLRGINKQMD
-1854 AAIDWIRASAESA
+1854 SAIDWVTSQCDKSTQA
-1867 TNKGV
+1867 GV

-1882 AWSLAQYL
+1882 ARSLAQYL
-1890 KANGADA
+1890 KANGLDQ
-1897 SIFDATD
+1897 SIFSATD
-1904 AQSLALLDKARAH
+1904 EASMQILDKARAH
-1917 AIQQALINTYH
+1917 ALTQAFINTFH
-1928 AESKTAS
+1928 ADSQTATII
-1935 AVAKFKADLRG
+1935 AKGKRSLSEADGWHHKFFYAL
-1946 SDNFASRV
+1946 A
-1954 LGDIVEGQLPF
+1954 EGELPF

-1973 KQSLQYSPLGFVS
+1973 KQAMQYSPLGFAS
-1986 TAAEGIK
+1986 TAIEGAK
-1993 VARGTGDV
+1993 VATGSGDFNV
-2001 NLMLDHAAAS
+2001 MLDHAAAS
-2011 VTGSLLFALGGILA
+2011 VTGTSLFVLGAILA
-2025 EKGLLTAGIG
+2025 RKGLLTGGI
-2035 DDEKDKAN
+2035 DDDDKVKADM
-2043 LEGRQEYSLQLVD
+2043 EGRQEYSLQLAD
-2056 DDGKLHSYTIDWA
+2056 ENGKLRSYTISWA
-2069 NAAAIPMFAG
+2069 NSVAIPMLAG
-2079 AEYAKLAASDGA
+2079 AEFANLTTDDDV
-2091 SLNSVASASQQVL
+2091 SLNDIYDATTHML
-2104 EPLLEMSFLQGLN
+2104 EPLITNTFLQGMN
-2117 DNLESLRYSEDP
+2117 NSFENLRYSRDGFIPGLTREA
-2129 YIYGMAKQS
+2129 ITG
-2138 LSSYATQGIPTLVGQ
+2138 YATQYVPTSLGQ
-2153 VARSI
+2153 VARTV
-2158 DPVRRS
+2158 DPIRRS

-2172 ESDIGYTANKIR
+2172 ESDFGYTANKMR

-2204 QPNTGGSF
+2204 EENPGGNF
-2212 AGRLAYNMLSPGY
+2212 VGRLAYNMFSPGY
-2225 YGETTDDP
+2225 YSETTDDP
-2233 VKQGVLDL
+2233 VQLGLLDL
-2241 ANSSGDN
+2241 ANSTGNDE
-2248 SVIPEVAEKKVVW
+2248 VIPDLAAKKLSW
-2261 TSDKE
+2261 TVDKE
-2266 RHSYQ
+2266 KHTYQ

-2308 IPELYSTAGKITAL
+2308 IPELYSTAGKIAAL
-2322 DIVPDFSVGTEERKR
+2322 DIVPDYSVGTEERKR

-2382 ETMKDAFWAASSSNW
+2382 EAMKDAFWAASSSNW

>member
-19 KAQQNAINSG
+19 QAQQNAINSG

-137 ETQDTNTRERIKE
+137 ETQDANTRERIKE

-169 PERKGSATKKR
+169 PKRKGSATKKS
-180 LSQRLAA
+180 LSQQIAA
-187 GVKGLAKGAS
+187 GVKGLAKVPSAVKDGVVQGTALHNRM
-197 TYKQMQK
+197 KA
-204 ARGGVSAEDSVDL
+204 ARGGVSTEDSVDL
-217 GGDQTPQAT
+217 GGGQTPQAT
-226 AAKQRSRTKTR
+226 AAKQKSRTKAR

-262 ELQKQGKTQTREY
+262 ELQKQGKTKTREY

-289 GVDSFAG
+289 GVDSLAG

-307 GFAAGLANMGDA
+307 GFAAGVANMGDA

-331 DIPEYEAASNDLQ
+331 DIPEYEAASDDLQ

-395 RNQVVSDML
+395 RNQVVSNML

-485 SGAVSAITNK
+485 SGVVSGITNK

-500 GAELMAGNGP
+500 GAELIAGNGP
-510 GLVRAMARQ
+510 GIVRAMARQ

-541 GDPDANFSLAELGQ
+541 GDPDANFSLSELGQ

-579 RLREAQENA
+579 RAREALGANENA

-598 PVSPDTEAA
+598 PVSPAPETSVFPEPESVSPNPETAA
-607 RQPLE
+607 QQPLD
-612 AGQEAL
+612 ATQEGIPEL
-618 PGLDAV
+618 GVVTPDAAPKTAIDV
-624 VDAYHNGNLTN
+624 IVDAYRNGTLTN
-635 AQIEQLKP
+635 KQIDQLKP

-652 EATGVKLPDTSSE
+652 EATGVTLPDTSSE
-665 TRKTLKAEAQIQTI
+665 TRK
-679 PTLSEDAGYVPAG
+679 
-692 YHAEDPGYIGG
+692 
-703 ATSRDIAAEI
+703 
-713 TGKDGKSVYTRQ
+713 
-725 LADIRDRFLDA
+725 
-736 VQNGEDTS
+736 
-744 TIEQEAQALAEKIFP
+744 
-759 ESAFVENTDT
+759 
-769 DYVRAL
+769 AL
-775 REALKKPVRVTDAEL
+775 RT
-790 SDLENAL
+790 
-797 GATRTEINRR
+797 GAQNEIP
-807 YGLNL
+807 YLHSI
-812 VKAGDSSTSGLD
+812 DST
-824 QAVMELGEAFPDVD
+824 
-838 LFAHPA
+838 
-844 DAFAEIVQKYDQ
+844 
-856 LKDGVQAVDTESMK
+856 
-870 AARAYVADHILYGD
+870 
-884 SLDAAMARE
+884 
-893 AQTEAFDNFENSPY
+893 
-907 TETNAMQ
+907 
-914 DGGEEVGTRGGYGR
+914 
-928 RNLDGVDFSEDDR
+928 
-941 RAEGKAP
+941 
-948 EKPAFSGKGSANTGV
+948 ANTGYDGTNETYTGGASYDGTGSGERSFAEQDGEGRDGI
-963 PEQVR
+963 PELLRNAENGSGAKSGEISMGGRDNAGGSQVLR
-968 RVPGGGTPERV
+968 GFLTLSPETQASIERSGATPLELRDTTSDPQLFSSALDEAIRKNSHGLMVSPKTVEELSSPGTRTFMSADNMAGALVTADGDIEAVFKNPQSKAKQAATSLLITAVENGGNKLDCYGKGLVKTYNQRGFEAVAKIPFNAEQAPD
-979 REINGHRYTYG
+979 GWSYG
-990 QPDAADYTAPVRTA
+990 QQDVYVMKLRDGVTAHDIATNLNVSEENGGYHLQTIGELAALPVFDDYDKA
-1004 ADYAK
+1004 
-1009 QRYGLDV
+1009 L
-1016 DVSDGPA
+1016 A
-1023 YVDGNEHNSLM
+1023 YRDSLM
-1034 FTLPDG
+1034 QSTS
-1040 TIVVNNAA
+1040 A
-1048 ALDPDTV
+1048 DTP
-1055 TAMIDHEVM
+1055 AE
-1064 HNIQHKNHAL
+1064 N
-1074 YARVDAA
+1074 
-1081 LKESGVNPNAY
+1081 
-1092 REGTDLYEVLHGYDE
+1092 
-1107 RNPDF
+1107 
-1112 MDLDNLPKF
+1112 
-1121 RRELSAQI
+1121 
-1129 AGYAYRPEL
+1129 
-1138 AKSIFGDFVDDFDT
+1138 
-1152 VFDTVRSVLDE
+1152 
-1163 RAQLGQQESG
+1163 G
-1173 SQGSTA
+1173 S
-1179 ATTIPELMPTQRVQE
+1179 IPELMPTANQSVQE
-1194 LIPTLEDHPNTVGA
+1194 PIPTLADHPNTVGA
-1208 AQRQFDRPEVSSQS
+1208 AQRQFDRPEVASQS

-1234 PLVQRDQGG
+1234 PLVQSDQGG

-1290 AGSVLREWDS
+1290 AGSVLREWDL
-1300 ALGDMDKSGEAYKQ
+1300 ALGDMDKSGDAYKQ

-1354 KNIKTAVDRVAN
+1354 KSIKTAVDRVAN

-1377 SDVETAIANAEDTA
+1377 GDVETAVANAEDTA

-1398 VQKAIETVRQQ
+1398 VQKAIEAVQQ
-1409 VADETDQPS
+1409 QATDTDAQPS
-1418 VEDVLGRK
+1418 NATKRGKRTEKTQDEANQPSAEDILSRK
-1426 LAAAVN
+1426 LAAAVK
-1432 RYATDGKEASVEDVV
+1432 RHVTDGKESSVEDVV

-1461 DTEKGARPKK
+1461 DTEKGARPQK
-1471 PKLTVEQKLQTALDN
+1471 PKLTVEEKLQTALDN
-1486 QETYTQAWEAAKE
+1486 QETYSHVWEAAKE
-1499 ALVERYKDNADMS
+1499 ALTERYKDNADMS
-1512 SRLQAFF
+1512 NRLQAFF
-1519 NDAGE
+1519 DDAGG

-1549 TLVKKGRRDKQS
+1549 ALVKKSRGDKQA
-1561 TLREIQERIQDTF
+1561 TLREIQDRIQDTF

-1615 KSTHDQFLG
+1615 KSTHDQFLE
-1624 LLRMGIYDNEDV
+1624 LLRMGVYDEGDV
-1636 KAYAASKFGVQP
+1636 QAYAASKFGVQP

-1667 PANSR
+1667 PVNSR
-1672 DRVLLESEAATIAAR
+1672 DRVLMESEVATIAAQ
-1687 NLSGSFHDAW
+1687 NLSGSFRDAW
-1697 DVWRY
+1697 DTWRY
-1702 TSMLFNAR
+1702 TSMLLSAR

-1724 NARTKDVVL
+1724 NARAKDVVL

-1788 NLARDMQRHREAFRS
+1788 NLARDMQQHRETFRN

-1814 KFLSG
+1814 KFLSA

-1827 SAPLEVSDYEGA
+1827 SAPLEVSDYEGT
-1839 FGVLEGLRGINKNMD
+1839 FGVLEGLRGINKAMD
-1854 AAIDWIRASAESA
+1854 AAIDWIQDSAASG

-1904 AQSLALLDKARAH
+1904 AQSLDLLDRARAH

-1935 AVAKFKADLRG
+1935 AVSKFKADLRG
-1946 SDNFASRV
+1946 SDNFAHRV
-1954 LGDIVEGQLPF
+1954 LGDIVEGLLPF

-1973 KQSLQYSPLGFVS
+1973 KQSVQYSPLGFVS
-1986 TAAEGIK
+1986 TAAEGVK

-2011 VTGSLLFALGGILA
+2011 VTGSALFALGGILA
-2025 EKGLLTAGIG
+2025 EKGLLTAGIS

-2056 DDGKLHSYTIDWA
+2056 NDGKLHSYTIDWA

-2079 AEYAKLAASDGA
+2079 AEYSKLTASDGA

-2129 YIYGMAKQS
+2129 YIYGMAKQA
-2138 LSSYATQGIPTLVGQ
+2138 LSSYATQGIPTLAGQ

-2164 TYSGTTGI
+2164 TYSGTTGL

-2248 SVIPEVAEKKVVW
+2248 SVIPEVAEKKVSW
-2261 TSDKE
+2261 TVDKE
-2266 RHSYQ
+2266 KHTYQ

-2308 IPELYSTAGKITAL
+2308 IPELYGTAGKIAAL

-2382 ETMKDAFWAASSSNW
+2382 DAMKDAFWAASSSNW

>member
-29 KTGMSSARYTGQQAM
+29 KTGMSSARYTGQQSM

-125 MAKTRVALQERK
+125 MAKTRVALQEKK
-137 ETQDTNTRERIKE
+137 ETRDANTRERIKE

-187 GVKGLAKGAS
+187 GVKGFAKGAS
-197 TYKQMQK
+197 AYKQMQK

-217 GGDQTPQAT
+217 GGVQTPQAT
-226 AAKQRSRTKTR
+226 AAKQKSRTKAR
-237 ASVAKQSFTTQ
+237 ASVAKQNFTTQ

-262 ELQKQGKTQTREY
+262 ELQKQGKTKTREY

-289 GVDSFAG
+289 GVDSLAG

-307 GFAAGLANMGDA
+307 GFAAGVANMGDA

-331 DIPEYEAASNDLQ
+331 DIPEYEAASDDLQ

-357 RAYTDTPNGP
+357 RAYTDTPDGP

-380 ASAKG
+380 ANAKG

-449 PVLIPTL
+449 PVLIPAL
-456 MGVSAAGNRENELEQ
+456 MGASAAGNRVNELEQ
-471 RGVPLNQAVLRSGL
+471 RGIPLNQAVLRGAM
-485 SGAVSAITNK
+485 SGAVSGVTNK
-495 LPLEQ
+495 IPLEQ
-500 GAELMAGNGP
+500 GAELIAGGGP
-510 GLVRAMARQ
+510 GVLRAMARQ

-579 RLREAQENA
+579 RAREALEANGNA

-598 PVSPDTEAA
+598 PVSSETETAPQQPTAAAQDAVQSPVTAAVEAFRNGTLTNQQLDDLKAGGALRSEFEAA
-607 RQPLE
+607 T
-612 AGQEAL
+612 GMTL
-618 PGLDAV
+618 P
-624 VDAYHNGNLTN
+624 
-635 AQIEQLKP
+635 E
-643 GGELRQAFE
+643 
-652 EATGVKLPDTSSE
+652 TSSE
-665 TRKTLKAEAQIQTI
+665 TRNVLKAEAQIQTN

-713 TGKDGKSVYTRQ
+713 TGKGSKSVYTRQ

-759 ESAFVENTDT
+759 ESAFVENTDA

-812 VKAGDSSTSGLD
+812 VKTGDSSTSSLD

-893 AQTEAFDNFENSPY
+893 AQTDAELANLPVFDDYDEA
-907 TETNAMQ
+907 
-914 DGGEEVGTRGGYGR
+914 
-928 RNLDGVDFSEDDR
+928 L
-941 RAEGKAP
+941 
-948 EKPAFSGKGSANTGV
+948 
-963 PEQVR
+963 
-968 RVPGGGTPERV
+968 
-979 REINGHRYTYG
+979 
-990 QPDAADYTAPVRTA
+990 
-1004 ADYAK
+1004 
-1009 QRYGLDV
+1009 
-1016 DVSDGPA
+1016 
-1023 YVDGNEHNSLM
+1023 
-1034 FTLPDG
+1034 
-1040 TIVVNNAA
+1040 
-1048 ALDPDTV
+1048 
-1055 TAMIDHEVM
+1055 
-1064 HNIQHKNHAL
+1064 
-1074 YARVDAA
+1074 
-1081 LKESGVNPNAY
+1081 AY
-1092 REGTDLYEVLHGYDE
+1092 RDSLL
-1107 RNPDF
+1107 
-1112 MDLDNLPKF
+1112 
-1121 RRELSAQI
+1121 
-1129 AGYAYRPEL
+1129 
-1138 AKSIFGDFVDDFDT
+1138 
-1152 VFDTVRSVLDE
+1152 
-1163 RAQLGQQESG
+1163 
-1173 SQGSTA
+1173 
-1179 ATTIPELMPTQRVQE
+1179 TTPAETGNIPELMPTANQSVQE
-1194 LIPTLEDHPNTVGA
+1194 PIPTLADHPNTVGA
-1208 AQRQFDRPEVSSQS
+1208 AQRQFDRPEVASQS

-1234 PLVQRDQGG
+1234 PLVQSDQGG

-1290 AGSVLREWDS
+1290 AGSVLREWDL

-1314 ALAQKMKFTQRISES
+1314 SLAQKMKFTQRISES

-1354 KNIKTAVDRVAN
+1354 KSIKTAVDRVAN

-1398 VQKAIETVRQQ
+1398 VQKAIETVRQK
-1409 VADETDQPS
+1409 VANETDKPS

-1499 ALVERYKDNADMS
+1499 ALAERYKDNADMS

-1519 NDAGE
+1519 NDAGD

-1549 TLVKKGRRDKQS
+1549 ALVKKGRGDKQS

-1600 DANLKAIRGGKGKTS
+1600 DANLKAIRDGKSKTS
-1615 KSTHDQFLG
+1615 KSTHDQFLE
-1624 LLRMGIYDNEDV
+1624 LLRMGVYDESDV
-1636 KAYAASKFGVQP
+1636 QAYAASKFGVQP

-1687 NLSGSFHDAW
+1687 NLSGSFRDAW

-1724 NARTKDVVL
+1724 NARAKDVVL

-1744 PGKVERTTAI
+1744 PGSVERTTAI
-1754 VTPFTENGRALL
+1754 VTPFTEDGRALL

-1803 LASPDSNNIVT
+1803 LAPSDSNNIVT

-1819 LDSLAARA
+1819 LDHLAARS
-1827 SAPLEVSDYEGA
+1827 SALLQAPDYEGT

-1854 AAIDWIRASAESA
+1854 AAIDWILDSAESA

-1928 AESKTAS
+1928 AESKTAA
-1935 AVAKFKADLRG
+1935 AVSKFKADLRG
-1946 SDNFASRV
+1946 SDNFARRV
-1954 LGDIVEGQLPF
+1954 LGDIVEGLLPF

-1973 KQSLQYSPLGFVS
+1973 KQSVQYSPLGFLS
-1986 TAAEGIK
+1986 TAAEGVK

-2011 VTGSLLFALGGILA
+2011 VTGSALFALGGILA
-2025 EKGLLTAGIG
+2025 EKGLLTAGIS

-2056 DDGKLHSYTIDWA
+2056 NDGKLHSYTIDWA

-2079 AEYAKLAASDGA
+2079 AEYSKLTASDGA
-2091 SLNSVASASQQVL
+2091 SLNSVVSASQQVL

-2117 DNLESLRYSEDP
+2117 NNLESLRYSEDP
-2129 YIYGMAKQS
+2129 YVYGMAKQS

-2153 VARSI
+2153 VARSV

-2172 ESDIGYTANKIR
+2172 ESDIGYTANKMR

-2189 LSETGQP
+2189 LSQTSQP

-2204 QPNTGGSF
+2204 EENPGGNF
-2212 AGRLAYNMLSPGY
+2212 VGRLAYNMLSPGY
-2225 YGETTDDP
+2225 YSETTDDP
-2233 VKQGVLDL
+2233 VQLGLLDL
-2241 ANSSGDN
+2241 ANSTGNDE
-2248 SVIPEVAEKKVVW
+2248 VIPELAAKKLSW
-2261 TSDKE
+2261 TVDKE
-2266 RHSYQ
+2266 KHTYQ

-2308 IPELYSTAGKITAL
+2308 IPELYSTAGKIAAL
-2322 DIVPDFSVGTEERKR
+2322 NIVPDYSVGTEEQKR

-2352 IAYRKYANTDGKT
+2352 IAYRKYASTDGKT

-2382 ETMKDAFWAASSSNW
+2382 EAMKDAFWAASSSNW

>member
-137 ETQDTNTRERIKE
+137 ETLDTNTRERIKE

-169 PERKGSATKKR
+169 PKRKGSATKKS

-187 GVKGLAKGAS
+187 GVKGFAKGAS
-197 TYKQMQK
+197 AYKQMQK

-217 GGDQTPQAT
+217 GGGQTPQAT
-226 AAKQRSRTKTR
+226 AAKQKSRTKSR
-237 ASVAKQSFTTQ
+237 ASVAKQNFTTQ

-262 ELQKQGKTQTREY
+262 ELQKQGKTKTREY

-289 GVDSFAG
+289 GVDSLAG

-331 DIPEYEAASNDLQ
+331 DIPEYETASDDLQ

-414 QAGLD
+414 QAGLG
-419 NTGRFVVGTIGSVAQ
+419 NTGRFLVGTIGSVAQ

-449 PVLIPTL
+449 PVLIPAL
-456 MGVSAAGNRENELEQ
+456 MGASAAGNRENELEQ

-541 GDPDANFSLAELGQ
+541 GDPDANFSLSELGQ

-579 RLREAQENA
+579 RAREALEANGNA
-588 PVDTDVQQAE
+588 PVDTDMQQAE

-607 RQPLE
+607 PQQPT
-612 AGQEAL
+612 AAAQ
-618 PGLDAV
+618 DAV
-624 VDAYHNGNLTN
+624 QSPVTAAVEAFRNGTLTN
-635 AQIEQLKP
+635 QQLDDLKP
-643 GGELRQAFE
+643 GGALRSEFEAATGMTLPETSSATRNALKAGMQEEIPYLRPVDSAENTGYDGTNETYTGGASDDGTGRGNGKIAEPNGEGREGIPELLRDAGNSHGAQASEGLVGNWNPSGGTQVLRGFLNVSPETQAAVERSGATPLELRDTTSDPQLFSSALE
-652 EATGVKLPDTSSE
+652 EARQKNPHGLMVSPKTVEELSQPE
-665 TRKTLKAEAQIQTI
+665 TRTFMSADNMAGALVTADGDIEAVFKNPQSKAKQA
-679 PTLSEDAGYVPAG
+679 
-692 YHAEDPGYIGG
+692 
-703 ATSRDIAAEI
+703 ATSLLITAVENGGRKLDCYGEDLVRTYNNRGFEAVARIPFNAEEVEAGWTYGKRDVYVMKLRDGVTAQDIANRLTLPEE
-713 TGKDGKSVYTRQ
+713 DGGFHQQTLQ
-725 LADIRDRFLDA
+725 ELANLPVFDDYD
-736 VQNGEDTS
+736 E
-744 TIEQEAQALAEKIFP
+744 ALA
-759 ESAFVENTDT
+759 
-769 DYVRAL
+769 YR
-775 REALKKPVRVTDAEL
+775 
-790 SDLENAL
+790 
-797 GATRTEINRR
+797 
-807 YGLNL
+807 
-812 VKAGDSSTSGLD
+812 
-824 QAVMELGEAFPDVD
+824 
-838 LFAHPA
+838 
-844 DAFAEIVQKYDQ
+844 
-856 LKDGVQAVDTESMK
+856 
-870 AARAYVADHILYGD
+870 D
-884 SLDAAMARE
+884 SLL
-893 AQTEAFDNFENSPY
+893 TTP
-907 TETNAMQ
+907 TET
-914 DGGEEVGTRGGYGR
+914 
-928 RNLDGVDFSEDDR
+928 
-941 RAEGKAP
+941 
-948 EKPAFSGKGSANTGV
+948 
-963 PEQVR
+963 
-968 RVPGGGTPERV
+968 
-979 REINGHRYTYG
+979 
-990 QPDAADYTAPVRTA
+990 
-1004 ADYAK
+1004 
-1009 QRYGLDV
+1009 
-1016 DVSDGPA
+1016 
-1023 YVDGNEHNSLM
+1023 GN
-1034 FTLPDG
+1034 
-1040 TIVVNNAA
+1040 
-1048 ALDPDTV
+1048 
-1055 TAMIDHEVM
+1055 
-1064 HNIQHKNHAL
+1064 
-1074 YARVDAA
+1074 
-1081 LKESGVNPNAY
+1081 
-1092 REGTDLYEVLHGYDE
+1092 
-1107 RNPDF
+1107 
-1112 MDLDNLPKF
+1112 
-1121 RRELSAQI
+1121 
-1129 AGYAYRPEL
+1129 
-1138 AKSIFGDFVDDFDT
+1138 
-1152 VFDTVRSVLDE
+1152 
-1163 RAQLGQQESG
+1163 
-1173 SQGSTA
+1173 
-1179 ATTIPELMPTQRVQE
+1179 IPELMPTANQSVQE
-1194 LIPTLEDHPNTVGA
+1194 PIPTLADHPNTVGA

-1234 PLVQRDQGG
+1234 PLVQSDQGG
-1243 EQKFTHERVSNAD
+1243 EQQFTHERVSNAD

-1354 KNIKTAVDRVAN
+1354 KSIKTAVDRVAN

-1398 VQKAIETVRQQ
+1398 VQKAIETVQQQ
-1409 VADETDQPS
+1409 VADETAQPS
-1418 VEDVLGRK
+1418 VENALGRK

-1461 DTEKGARPKK
+1461 DTEKGARSKK

-1499 ALVERYKDNADMS
+1499 ALAERYKDNADMS

-1538 KYTKDQGIDFK
+1538 KYTKDQGLDFK
-1549 TLVKKGRRDKQS
+1549 ALVKKGRGDKQS

-1615 KSTHDQFLG
+1615 KSTHDQFLE
-1624 LLRMGIYDNEDV
+1624 LLRMGVYDEGDV
-1636 KAYAASKFGVQP
+1636 QAYAASKFGVQP

-1803 LASPDSNNIVT
+1803 LAPSDSNNIVT

-1819 LDSLAARA
+1819 LDHLAARA

-1854 AAIDWIRASAESA
+1854 AAIDWIRDSAESA

-1928 AESKTAS
+1928 AESKTAT
-1935 AVAKFKADLRG
+1935 AVSKFKADLRG

-2138 LSSYATQGIPTLVGQ
+2138 LSSYATQGIPTLAGQ

-2164 TYSGTTGI
+2164 TYSGTTGL

-2308 IPELYSTAGKITAL
+2308 IPELYSTAGKIVAL

-2382 ETMKDAFWAASSSNW
+2382 EAMKDAFWDASSTSW

>member
-137 ETQDTNTRERIKE
+137 ETQDANTRERIKE

-169 PERKGSATKKR
+169 PERKGSATKKS

-187 GVKGLAKGAS
+187 GVKGFAKGAS

-226 AAKQRSRTKTR
+226 AAKQKSRTKAR
-237 ASVAKQSFTTQ
+237 ASVAKQNFTTQ

-262 ELQKQGKTQTREY
+262 ELQKQGKTKTREY

-307 GFAAGLANMGDA
+307 GFAAGVANMGDA

-331 DIPEYEAASNDLQ
+331 DIPEYEAASDDLQ

-385 VRAENQVTPE
+385 IRAENQITPE
-395 RNQVVSDML
+395 QNKVVKSIL
-404 DFAQN
+404 DYSTEQT
-409 QNQKA
+409 QKA
-414 QAGLD
+414 QAGLND
-419 NTGRFVVGTIGSVAQ
+419 QGRLLVGAIGGVSQ
-434 NLPAFAAAAAVPEAA
+434 IIPAAVAAAAAPEAA
-449 PVLIPTL
+449 PVLIPVL
-456 MGVSAAGNRENELEQ
+456 MGASAAGNRVNELEQ
-471 RGVPLNQAVLRSGL
+471 RGIPLNQALLRGAM
-485 SGAVSAITNK
+485 SGAVSGVTNK

-500 GAELMAGNGP
+500 GAELIAGGGP
-510 GLVRAMARQ
+510 GVLRAMARQ

-579 RLREAQENA
+579 RAREALGANGNA

-598 PVSPDTEAA
+598 PVSSDTEAA

-612 AGQEAL
+612 AGQEAI

-635 AQIEQLKP
+635 TQIEQLKP
-643 GGELRQAFE
+643 GGKLRQAFE

-692 YHAEDPGYIGG
+692 YYAEDPGYIGG

-759 ESAFVENTDT
+759 ESAFVENTDA

-812 VKAGDSSTSGLD
+812 VKTGDASTSGLD

-893 AQTEAFDNFENSPY
+893 AQTEAFDNFETSPY
-907 TETNAMQ
+907 TEINAMQ
-914 DGGEEVGTRGGYGR
+914 NGGEGIGTRGGYGR
-928 RNLDGVDFSEDDR
+928 RNLDGVDFSEEAR
-941 RAEGKAP
+941 RAEGKVP
-948 EKPAFSGKGSANTGV
+948 GEPAFSGTGTTDNGIPEDGGS
-963 PEQVR
+963 R
-968 RVPGGGTPERV
+968 FGGETPEKV

-1074 YARVDAA
+1074 YARVDSA
-1081 LKESGVNPNAY
+1081 LDDSGFNPNAY
-1092 REGTDLYEVLHGYDE
+1092 REGTDLFAVLHGYVDQ
-1107 RNPDF
+1107 NPDF
-1112 MDLDNLPKF
+1112 MALDELPKF

-1163 RAQLGQQESG
+1163 RAQLGQQESE

-1194 LIPTLEDHPNTVGA
+1194 PIPTLEDHPNTVGSMESA
-1208 AQRQFDRPEVSSQS
+1208 FDAPEAP
-1222 HMTRDTDNDYLQ
+1222 TRDIN
-1234 PLVQRDQGG
+1234 
-1243 EQKFTHERVSNAD
+1243 
-1256 RMKIAANSMET
+1256 
-1267 ESRDEI
+1267 
-1273 VSRLTSKEQWD
+1273 
-1284 ADDTAL
+1284 
-1290 AGSVLREWDS
+1290 
-1300 ALGDMDKSGEAYKQ
+1300 
-1314 ALAQKMKFTQRISES
+1314 TQRRILDELDDQRIRDLGPLDQD
-1329 NTMNAQALQMTQEF
+1329 THTVYTDEKARYDAYQQMDLAYQEALQQGQD
-1343 TTPETAVMQSQ
+1343 PSQAV
-1354 KNIKTAVDRVAN
+1354 
-1366 GKNKRKFDQYK
+1366 
-1377 SDVETAIANAEDTA
+1377 
-1391 TQKANDA
+1391 
-1398 VQKAIETVRQQ
+1398 
-1409 VADETDQPS
+1409 
-1418 VEDVLGRK
+1418 
-1426 LAAAVN
+1426 
-1432 RYATDGKEASVEDVV
+1432 
-1447 QSEMLSQLTKMATS
+1447 
-1461 DTEKGARPKK
+1461 
-1471 PKLTVEQKLQTALDN
+1471 QTALD
-1486 QETYTQAWEAAKE
+1486 
-1499 ALVERYKDNADMS
+1499 
-1512 SRLQAFF
+1512 
-1519 NDAGE
+1519 
-1524 SGLYGKDTIKQLVS
+1524 
-1538 KYTKDQGIDFK
+1538 
-1549 TLVKKGRRDKQS
+1549 
-1561 TLREIQERIQDTF
+1561 
-1574 DMDDTQAQRIAEMA
+1574 AEMA
-1588 MNEYSKALSEAA
+1588 RLRGQDGAWNKTDRYTADVIQEKLKDQWRNAEPGTDEYLVAQARYAAWASEERERASEAGRNLQ
-1600 DANLKAIRGGKGKTS
+1600 ANAGRLTGNSVAEKAQSMVHKIIG
-1615 KSTHDQFLG
+1615 
-1624 LLRMGIYDNEDV
+1624 
-1636 KAYAASKFGVQP
+1636 AYADKELSNGTKKQLSGLAD
-1648 LTAEQCQQILDLAE
+1648 DLAAEAE
-1662 RAEQL
+1662 RLFGDGRQDLTGDMDTVSRMDKAAARVKELAQKYKVSITEEQQRRL
-1667 PANSR
+1667 AASMLAGDKSESYY
-1672 DRVLLESEAATIAAR
+1672 DRLLEFASGIEEIDLDTLERVDNYIYQMQGMPDNKERYTIEQRMYWELAQKLYPKAGFMDKVAAWRYLCMLGNVRTHMR
-1687 NLSGSFHDAW
+1687 NL
-1697 DVWRY
+1697 V
-1702 TSMLFNAR
+1702 
-1710 TNEKNIGGNVSMGL
+1710 GNVLMD
-1724 NARTKDVVL
+1724 ATTRTKDTVAAVIEAAAQKIGVIDESERTKAILNPFSESDKALRGAAYKFASENMYSELSGGRYSFQTEIQRARQVWKNKGLEWLRNASSDTLGEEDRIGPAGL
-1733 AAMEWMINKVA
+1733 AAPFLENDGAIGDFARKWTDAVQAKGEA
-1744 PGKVERTTAI
+1744 GKI
-1754 VTPFTENGRALL
+1754 MLGGKNNSF
-1766 AASAN
+1766 ASA
-1771 DADLNSYRQ
+1771 
-1780 LSGTSERM
+1780 M
-1788 NLARDMQRHREAFRS
+1788 
-1803 LASPDSNNIVT
+1803 
-1814 KFLSG
+1814 
-1819 LDSLAARA
+1819 
-1827 SAPLEVSDYEGA
+1827 
-1839 FGVLEGLRGINKNMD
+1839 
-1854 AAIDWIRASAESA
+1854 
-1867 TNKGV
+1867 
-1872 LGVAGLKNNY
+1872 
-1882 AWSLAQYL
+1882 AQYL
-1890 KANGADA
+1890 KAHGYDA
-1897 SIFDATD
+1897 SVFEATD
-1904 AQSLALLDKARAH
+1904 EKSRGAIAYAAAYAKQEAFRATFAEANETAKWLNSAPGGAKLVVDALDPFAKTSGNVFKQGLRYSPVGLLNGLKKLAETSVNQKRGRGTVYQSSEIINSISEGLTGS
-1917 AIQQALINTYH
+1917 AIM
-1928 AESKTAS
+1928 
-1935 AVAKFKADLRG
+1935 
-1946 SDNFASRV
+1946 V
-1954 LGDIVEGQLPF
+1954 LGGWLASMGVLRATGKEEEKGLD
-1965 VKTPINVA
+1965 T
-1973 KQSLQYSPLGFVS
+1973 
-1986 TAAEGIK
+1986 AEGKQDYSFQIGNHNYTMDWTTPASMPLIMGASLYENG
-1993 VARGTGDV
+1993 VSIDNIIT
-2001 NLMLDHAAAS
+2001 AAAS
-2011 VTGSLLFALGGILA
+2011 LGDPVLD
-2025 EKGLLTAGIG
+2025 TMM
-2035 DDEKDKAN
+2035 
-2043 LEGRQEYSLQLVD
+2043 LQSVQD
-2056 DDGKLHSYTIDWA
+2056 TIDT
-2069 NAAAIPMFAG
+2069 I
-2079 AEYAKLAASDGA
+2079 
-2091 SLNSVASASQQVL
+2091 
-2104 EPLLEMSFLQGLN
+2104 
-2117 DNLESLRYSEDP
+2117 RYSGTD
-2129 YIYGMAKQS
+2129 GTLGTLGNLGVQVG
-2138 LSSYATQGIPTLVGQ
+2138 SSYAGQFVPTALGQ
-2153 VARSI
+2153 VARSV
-2158 DPVRRS
+2158 DDTRRDS
-2164 TYSGTTGI
+2164 YGGGDS
-2172 ESDIGYTANKIR
+2172 SLSRSVNRFIR
-2184 NKIPF
+2184 KQENKIPF
-2189 LSETGQP
+2189 LSETNEP
-2196 YIDAFGDT
+2196 YVDVWGNERKNA
-2204 QPNTGGSF
+2204 GGNF
-2212 AGRLAYNMLSPGY
+2212 AARLALNTISPGFYSTDTEDETGRALRELAETTGNAAVLPSRASSSIDYNGGHYRLSP
-2225 YGETTDDP
+2225 E
-2233 VKQGVLDL
+2233 
-2241 ANSSGDN
+2241 
-2248 SVIPEVAEKKVVW
+2248 
-2261 TSDKE
+2261 
-2266 RHSYQ
+2266 
-2271 LSPQEYT
+2271 EYT
-2278 DFATQQGQLRKDMAE
+2278 TYLKTSGQTAKYFADAITQSN
-2293 AVLDSRYTEEQQVEL
+2293 LDPSEQEEL
-2308 IPELYSTAGKITAL
+2308 IPQLYNVAKQIATQEVRDDYVPSTTYQSIMQLYNALGPDAVIDYKLMRLNADTNDNGRISKDEATAYL
-2322 DIVPDFSVGTEERKR
+2322 DR
-2337 IDIYNQY
+2337 
-2344 GIDGLMNW
+2344 
-2352 IAYRKYANTDGKT
+2352 T
-2365 GINQSEA
+2365 GWSQSKK
-2372 RAWLNDSDMS
+2372 S
-2382 ETMKDAFWAASSSNW
+2382 AFLTATNKGW
-2397 KSSR
+2397 KNPYD

>member
-104 TTKSKKLKKEELKA
+104 SKKLKKEELKA

-137 ETQDTNTRERIKE
+137 ETQDANTRERIKE

-169 PERKGSATKKR
+169 PERKGSATKKSF
-180 LSQRLAA
+180 SQRVAA

-217 GGDQTPQAT
+217 SGKQTEQAK
-226 AAKQRSRTKTR
+226 AAIQRERIKER
-237 ASVAKQSFTTQ
+237 ASVAKQNFTTQ

-262 ELQKQGKTQTREY
+262 ELQKQGKTKTREY

-289 GVDSFAG
+289 GVDSFAS
-296 RAGATGLGAVS
+296 RAGAIELGAVT
-307 GFAAGLANMGDA
+307 GFGGGVANMGDA
-319 TARAIR
+319 TLRAIR

-331 DIPEYEAASNDLQ
+331 DIPEYEAASDDLQ
-344 EANEQRDALIQMG
+344 AANEQRDALIQMG

-385 VRAENQVTPE
+385 IRAENQITPE
-395 RNQVVSDML
+395 QNKVVKSIL
-404 DFAQN
+404 DYSTEQT
-409 QNQKA
+409 QKA
-414 QAGLD
+414 QAGLND
-419 NTGRFVVGTIGSVAQ
+419 QGRLLVGAIGGVSQ
-434 NLPAFAAAAAVPEAA
+434 LLPAAAAAAAAPEAA
-449 PVLIPTL
+449 PVLIPVL
-456 MGVSAAGNRENELEQ
+456 MGASAAGNRVNELEQ
-471 RGVPLNQAVLRSGL
+471 RGIPLNQAVFRGAM
-485 SGAVSAITNK
+485 SGAVSGITNK

-500 GAELMAGNGP
+500 GAELIAGGGP
-510 GLVRAMARQ
+510 GVLRAMARQ

-579 RLREAQENA
+579 RAREALGANGNT
-588 PVDTDVQQAE
+588 PVDTDVQQVE
-598 PVSPDTEAA
+598 PVSPAPETSVSPEPESVSPSPETVAQ
-607 RQPLE
+607 QPLE
-612 AGQEAL
+612 ATQESIPELGVVTPNAT
-618 PGLDAV
+618 PKTAIDV
-624 VDAYHNGNLTN
+624 IVDAYRNGTLTN
-635 AQIEQLKP
+635 KQIDQLKP

-652 EATGVKLPDTSSE
+652 EATGVTLPDTSSE
-665 TRKTLKAEAQIQTI
+665 TRKALRTGAQNEI
-679 PTLSEDAGYVPAG
+679 PYLHSIDSTANTGYDG
-692 YHAEDPGYIGG
+692 TNETYTGG
-703 ATSRDIAAEI
+703 ASYDGQGEQSRDFAQPNGEGRERVPELLRNPANGGGPG
-713 TGKDGKSVYTRQ
+713 TG
-725 LADIRDRFLDA
+725 ADIVDGRNATGRSQVVRGFLTASPETQAAVAQSGATPLELRDTTSDPQLFSTALEEARQKNPHGLMVSPKTVEELNQPGTITFMSADNMAGALVTADGDIEA
-736 VQNGEDTS
+736 VFKNPQSKAKRAVTPLLI
-744 TIEQEAQALAEKIFP
+744 TA
-759 ESAFVENTDT
+759 VENGGHKLDC
-769 DYVRAL
+769 
-775 REALKKPVRVTDAEL
+775 
-790 SDLENAL
+790 
-797 GATRTEINRR
+797 
-807 YGLNL
+807 YG
-812 VKAGDSSTSGLD
+812 DGL
-824 QAVMELGEAFPDVD
+824 
-838 LFAHPA
+838 
-844 DAFAEIVQKYDQ
+844 VQKYNQSGFEAVAKIPFNAGEAEAGWTYGNQDVYVMK
-856 LKDGVQAVDTESMK
+856 LRDGVTAQDIAGQLGKSEMDGGFHIQTGAELANLPVFDDYDE
-870 AARAYVADHILYGD
+870 ALAYRD
-884 SLDAAMARE
+884 SL
-893 AQTEAFDNFENSPY
+893 
-907 TETNAMQ
+907 
-914 DGGEEVGTRGGYGR
+914 
-928 RNLDGVDFSEDDR
+928 L
-941 RAEGKAP
+941 
-948 EKPAFSGKGSANTGV
+948 
-963 PEQVR
+963 
-968 RVPGGGTPERV
+968 
-979 REINGHRYTYG
+979 
-990 QPDAADYTAPVRTA
+990 TAPTEN
-1004 ADYAK
+1004 
-1009 QRYGLDV
+1009 
-1016 DVSDGPA
+1016 
-1023 YVDGNEHNSLM
+1023 GN
-1034 FTLPDG
+1034 
-1040 TIVVNNAA
+1040 
-1048 ALDPDTV
+1048 
-1055 TAMIDHEVM
+1055 
-1064 HNIQHKNHAL
+1064 
-1074 YARVDAA
+1074 
-1081 LKESGVNPNAY
+1081 
-1092 REGTDLYEVLHGYDE
+1092 
-1107 RNPDF
+1107 
-1112 MDLDNLPKF
+1112 
-1121 RRELSAQI
+1121 
-1129 AGYAYRPEL
+1129 
-1138 AKSIFGDFVDDFDT
+1138 
-1152 VFDTVRSVLDE
+1152 
-1163 RAQLGQQESG
+1163 
-1173 SQGSTA
+1173 
-1179 ATTIPELMPTQRVQE
+1179 IPELMPTANQSVQE
-1194 LIPTLEDHPNTVGA
+1194 PIPTLADHPNTVGA
-1208 AQRQFDRPEVSSQS
+1208 AQRQFDRPEVASQS

-1234 PLVQRDQGG
+1234 PLVQKDQGG
-1243 EQKFTHERVSNAD
+1243 EQQFTHERVSNAD

-1354 KNIKTAVDRVAN
+1354 KSIKTAVDRVAN

-1398 VQKAIETVRQQ
+1398 VQKAIGTAQRQ
-1409 VADETDQPS
+1409 VANETDQPS

-1486 QETYTQAWEAAKE
+1486 QETYSRVWEAAKE
-1499 ALVERYKDNADMS
+1499 ALTERYKDNADMS

-1519 NDAGE
+1519 DDAGE

-1549 TLVKKGRRDKQS
+1549 ALVKKGRGDKQS

-1600 DANLKAIRGGKGKTS
+1600 DSNLKAIRDGKSKTS
-1615 KSTHDQFLG
+1615 KSTHDQFLE
-1624 LLRMGIYDNEDV
+1624 LLRMGVYDESDV
-1636 KAYAASKFGVQP
+1636 QAYAASKFGVQP

-1667 PANSR
+1667 PVNSR
-1672 DRVLLESEAATIAAR
+1672 DRVLMESEVATIAAQ
-1687 NLSGSFHDAW
+1687 NLSGSFRDAW
-1697 DVWRY
+1697 DAWRY
-1702 TSMLFNAR
+1702 TSMLLSAR

-1724 NARTKDVVL
+1724 NARAKDVVL
-1733 AAMEWMINKVA
+1733 ASMEWMINKVA

-1780 LSGTSERM
+1780 LSSTSERM
-1788 NLARDMQRHREAFRS
+1788 NLARDMQQHRETFRS

-1819 LDSLAARA
+1819 LDRLAARA

-1839 FGVLEGLRGINKNMD
+1839 FGVLEGLRGINKTMD
-1854 AAIDWIRASAESA
+1854 AAIDWIQDSAASA

-1928 AESKTAS
+1928 AESQTAS
-1935 AVAKFKADLRG
+1935 AVSKFKADLRG
-1946 SDNFASRV
+1946 SGNFASRV

-1986 TAAEGIK
+1986 TAAEGVK

-2011 VTGSLLFALGGILA
+2011 VTGSVLFALGGILA
-2025 EKGLLTAGIG
+2025 KKGLLTAGIS

-2091 SLNSVASASQQVL
+2091 SLNSVVSASQQVL

-2117 DNLESLRYSEDP
+2117 NNLESLRYSEDP
-2129 YIYGMAKQS
+2129 YVYGMAKQS
-2138 LSSYATQGIPTLVGQ
+2138 LSSYATQGIPTLAGQ
-2153 VARSI
+2153 VARSV

-2204 QPNTGGSF
+2204 QSNTGGSF

-2225 YGETTDDP
+2225 YSETTDDP

-2248 SVIPEVAEKKVVW
+2248 SVIPEVAEKKVSW

-2278 DFATQQGQLRKDMAE
+2278 DFATQSGQLRKDMAE
-2293 AVLDSRYTEEQQVEL
+2293 AVLDSRYNEEQQVQL
-2308 IPELYSTAGKITAL
+2308 IPELYSTAGKIAAL
-2322 DIVPDFSVGTEERKR
+2322 DIVPDYSVGTEEQKR

-2344 GIDGLMNW
+2344 GIEGLMNW

-2382 ETMKDAFWAASSSNW
+2382 EAMKDAFWDASSTTW

>member
-137 ETQDTNTRERIKE
+137 ETLDTNTRERIKE

-217 GGDQTPQAT
+217 GGTPTQQAT
-226 AAKQRSRTKTR
+226 AAKQKSRTKAR
-237 ASVAKQSFTTQ
+237 ASVAKQNFTTQ

-262 ELQKQGKTQTREY
+262 ELQKQGKTKTREY

-331 DIPEYEAASNDLQ
+331 DIPEYEAASDDLQ
-344 EANEQRDALIQMG
+344 AANEQRDALIQMG

-414 QAGLD
+414 QAGLG
-419 NTGRFVVGTIGSVAQ
+419 NTGRFLVGTIGSVAQ

-449 PVLIPTL
+449 PVLIPAL
-456 MGVSAAGNRENELEQ
+456 MGASAAGNRENELEQ

-568 AGSSLIGSGVN
+568 AGSSLIGNGVN
-579 RLREAQENA
+579 RAREAFGANGNA

-598 PVSPDTEAA
+598 PVSPDTETAPQQPTAA
-607 RQPLE
+607 AQ
-612 AGQEAL
+612 
-618 PGLDAV
+618 DAV
-624 VDAYHNGNLTN
+624 QSPVTAAVEAFRNGTLTN
-635 AQIEQLKP
+635 QQLEDLKP
-643 GGELRQAFE
+643 GGALRSEFEAATGMTLPETSSATRNALKAGMQEEIPYLRPVDSAENTGYDGTNETYTGGASYDGQGEQSRDFAQPNREGREGVPELLRNPANGGGPGTGADIVDGRNATGRSQVVRGFLTASPETQAAVAQSGATPLELRDTTSDPQLFSTALE
-652 EATGVKLPDTSSE
+652 EARQKNPHGLMVSP
-665 TRKTLKAEAQIQTI
+665 KTVEELNQPGTITFMSADNMAGALVTADGDIEAVFKNPQSKAKRAVT
-679 PTLSEDAGYVPAG
+679 PLL
-692 YHAEDPGYIGG
+692 
-703 ATSRDIAAEI
+703 I
-713 TGKDGKSVYTRQ
+713 T
-725 LADIRDRFLDA
+725 A
-736 VQNGEDTS
+736 
-744 TIEQEAQALAEKIFP
+744 
-759 ESAFVENTDT
+759 VENGGHKLDC
-769 DYVRAL
+769 
-775 REALKKPVRVTDAEL
+775 
-790 SDLENAL
+790 
-797 GATRTEINRR
+797 
-807 YGLNL
+807 YG
-812 VKAGDSSTSGLD
+812 DGL
-824 QAVMELGEAFPDVD
+824 
-838 LFAHPA
+838 
-844 DAFAEIVQKYDQ
+844 VQKYNQSGFEAVAKIPFNAGEAEAGWTYGNQDVYVMK
-856 LKDGVQAVDTESMK
+856 LRDGVTAQDIAGQLGKSEMDGGFHIQTGAELANLPVFDDYDE
-870 AARAYVADHILYGD
+870 ALAYRD
-884 SLDAAMARE
+884 SLL
-893 AQTEAFDNFENSPY
+893 T
-907 TETNAMQ
+907 T
-914 DGGEEVGTRGGYGR
+914 
-928 RNLDGVDFSEDDR
+928 
-941 RAEGKAP
+941 
-948 EKPAFSGKGSANTGV
+948 PA
-963 PEQVR
+963 
-968 RVPGGGTPERV
+968 
-979 REINGHRYTYG
+979 
-990 QPDAADYTAPVRTA
+990 
-1004 ADYAK
+1004 
-1009 QRYGLDV
+1009 
-1016 DVSDGPA
+1016 
-1023 YVDGNEHNSLM
+1023 
-1034 FTLPDG
+1034 
-1040 TIVVNNAA
+1040 
-1048 ALDPDTV
+1048 
-1055 TAMIDHEVM
+1055 
-1064 HNIQHKNHAL
+1064 
-1074 YARVDAA
+1074 
-1081 LKESGVNPNAY
+1081 
-1092 REGTDLYEVLHGYDE
+1092 
-1107 RNPDF
+1107 
-1112 MDLDNLPKF
+1112 
-1121 RRELSAQI
+1121 
-1129 AGYAYRPEL
+1129 
-1138 AKSIFGDFVDDFDT
+1138 
-1152 VFDTVRSVLDE
+1152 
-1163 RAQLGQQESG
+1163 ESG
-1173 SQGSTA
+1173 S
-1179 ATTIPELMPTQRVQE
+1179 IPELMPTANQSVQE
-1194 LIPTLEDHPNTVGA
+1194 PIPTLADHPNTVGA
-1208 AQRQFDRPEVSSQS
+1208 AQRQFDRPEVASQS

-1234 PLVQRDQGG
+1234 PLVQSDQGG
-1243 EQKFTHERVSNAD
+1243 EQQFTHERVSNAD

-1354 KNIKTAVDRVAN
+1354 KSIKTAVDRVAN

-1377 SDVETAIANAEDTA
+1377 GDVETAVANAEDTA

-1398 VQKAIETVRQQ
+1398 VQKAIEAVQQ
-1409 VADETDQPS
+1409 QATDTDAQPGNATKRGKRTEKTQDETNQPS
-1418 VEDVLGRK
+1418 AEDVLSRK
-1426 LAAAVN
+1426 LAAAVK
-1432 RYATDGKEASVEDVV
+1432 RHVTDGKESSVEDVV

-1486 QETYTQAWEAAKE
+1486 QETYSHVWEAAKE
-1499 ALVERYKDNADMS
+1499 ALTERYKDNADMS

-1519 NDAGE
+1519 DDAGE

-1549 TLVKKGRRDKQS
+1549 ALVKKSRGDKQA
-1561 TLREIQERIQDTF
+1561 TLREIQDRIQDTF

-1615 KSTHDQFLG
+1615 KSTHDQFLE
-1624 LLRMGIYDNEDV
+1624 LLRMGVYDEGDV
-1636 KAYAASKFGVQP
+1636 QAYAASKFGVQP

-1667 PANSR
+1667 PVNSR

-1724 NARTKDVVL
+1724 NARAKDVVL

-1819 LDSLAARA
+1819 LDHLAARA

-2011 VTGSLLFALGGILA
+2011 VTGSALFALGGILA

-2308 IPELYSTAGKITAL
+2308 IPELYSTAGKIAAL

-2382 ETMKDAFWAASSSNW
+2382 DAMKDAFWAASSSNW